1 MGKHLFEKRCHY
13 SIRKFTI
20 GAASV
25 MIGASIFGAGMV
37 QAAEAEGP
45 TETEGVVTQV
55 QPMDKLPADLAEAIQ
70 KAEAAA
76 ATGQAEDQ
84 PAESERQPEATI
96 PKPAETPTPKEEV
109 ASKPSTNPKV
119 EPVSEAKPAET
130 PATKDVVD
138 TPDVNHLEKAS
149 ATASNHEANTPFTA
163 EKAID
168 GKPDTRWATDQNVEK
183 PTIEFK
189 LEKTT
194 VIKHVE
200 IDWDRRVRGERNDPN
215 IKSWNL
221 YYAGQDNVNGSGPG
235 EWKLAHQRTG
245 EPVLDEKVDL
255 KEAIHA
261 KYLKLEITDYQAGTM
276 NWKNV
281 GIQEI
286 RAYSNIPDASKP
298 TDIRQV
304 TELEVAE
311 NGKSLVLPK
320 LPGQVSLIG
329 SNKQGV
335 VDLNNKIYTPLTD
348 QRVKVMV
355 QQIKDSHTFTKEF
368 EVLIKGLH
376 ADEGVGTKP
385 AVAPAVQQ
393 WYGTE
398 GKTSIT
404 SDTVISVGDS
414 GFGQEAKFYQTDLES
429 RGLEI
434 ATGDQSAQNRIEFK
448 KVEDKGYGK
457 EGYGITIKDGVI
469 TVEAATNAGAFYA
482 TRTLLQMGEN
492 DLQNGEIRDF
502 PSFSHRGFMLDTG
515 RKFIPYDTLVD
526 IMLNMAYYKMN
537 DLQLHLNDNY
547 IFLEKHLE
555 GKHLSQQEELDYV
568 LKNAKTGFRVE
579 TDVVGE
585 NGEKLTSDQHYTK
598 EEMQQIIKLAKAL
611 HINLVPE
618 IDTPGH
624 ALSFVK
630 VRPDLMYKG
639 SLSDYRG
646 KHNVE
651 RVAML
656 DLDNK
661 YEETLAFVKSV
672 YDKLLDGENAPLHGV
687 STVHIGT
694 DEYYGSRESYRR
706 YVNDMIQYIKGK
718 GYTPRI
724 WGSLSAKPGTT
735 PVDWNGVEVD
745 IWSIGWQRPAA
756 AIAQGAKIINI
767 TDIPTYSVPSGS
779 NSQGGYGDYANYETQ
794 YNRWTPNDFSTGGG
808 PRLEAS
814 NPNIIGGGHAVWND
828 NIDLHET
835 GLTSYDIFKRFFKSM
850 QSTAERTWGSDRA
863 AKTYAERIQP
873 TSIYAPQSNPDKTVE
888 ESDLF
893 NIKPE
898 TIKDYLAKKVQKSEA
913 GLNFEKDS
921 TIEGLV
927 GDVGP
932 SHVLKLD
939 VTVTGDGQQTFS
951 TSGDNQLY
959 LADKDGYL
967 AYKFEQFHIQ
977 FNKKLEKNKRYQISV
992 VTKPQVTEVYVDG
1005 EKVERIA
1012 NPAYPRFAHNSLVL
1026 PLETIGGFKGILHS
1040 AELSNE
1046 AFVNPRLIPND
1057 KFTVS
1062 ATSQQLPGT
1071 DAEGPVEKAFDND
1084 PNTFWHSKWSGD
1096 QAPFTVAMNLKA
1108 AEKVNGLTYLPRP
1121 GGGNGVVTSY
1131 EIYAQKDGQMVK
1143 VASGTWENNSKE
1155 KTVNFA
1161 AIETDKVE
1169 LKVLAGVGGFGSAAE
1184 IQLLKPLSD
1193 SEVENPAT
1201 PETPEKPKV
1210 EEKGDGT
1217 TELADSF
1224 VATKPA
1230 SDESVAAA
1238 AQSQDY
1244 LKKEY
1249 KVFPIPQKVTYGEGV
1264 TKLHKQVNLVMGDQL
1279 DIYTRNRLKS
1289 VLQDHQISYTSSKT
1303 ALAGATN
1310 IYLGVHGQNSQAEKE
1325 MPNLSQGLFDKID
1338 AYALSIK
1345 DNTISIVGKDTDA
1358 VFYGLTTLKHMLNES
1373 EASVLRNVTVEDFAE
1388 IKNRGFIEGYYGN
1401 PWSNADRAE
1410 LMRYGGDLKLTQYFF
1425 APKDDP
1431 YHNKKWRELYPE
1443 EKLAEIRELARVG
1456 NQNKTR
1462 YVWTIHPFMNDRIRF
1477 GNDAQY
1483 QQDLDTIKAKFTQL
1497 MDAGV
1502 REFGIL
1508 ADDAPSPVGGY
1519 NSYNRLMKD
1528 MTDWLTEKQATYV
1541 GLRKE
1546 MIFVPGQYWGN
1557 GREDE
1562 LKSLNENLPTSTS
1575 MTLTGGKIWGEVS
1588 ESFLSNLKNNLTA
1601 GGKTYRP
1608 VSLWVNWPVTDN
1620 SKQHLI
1626 LGGGE
1631 KFLHPNVDP
1640 SLLSGIMLNP
1650 MQQSEPSKI
1659 ALFSAA
1665 QYAWKQWKSEEEA
1678 KKVNDIAFNF
1688 VETGKFTDSE
1698 TSVAFRELGKHMIN
1712 QNMDGRVVKL
1722 EESVELAPKLATFMS
1737 KLKAGQDISAE
1748 REELRAEFAKL
1759 KAAAQ
1764 LYKASGDEKMR
1775 EQIHYWL
1782 DNTIDQMD
1790 ALAAL
1795 LDGTEAIE
1803 KNDSAKLWDSYYKGL
1818 KLYEQSQT
1826 YTFHYVDHDERAEL
1840 GVQHIRPFLLGL
1852 REILATEVQ
1861 KALHPDQVIS
1871 TFITNRTGVEGGLA
1885 EVTDGDLGTHALI
1898 KSPNSIQT
1906 GDYIGLKF
1914 NKAVPIQNL
1923 TFAMGTQ
1930 ANPRDTFNNAK
1941 VEYLNEND
1949 EWVTLSEPSYT
1960 GNEPLLKFENLNINA
1975 KAVRMIATS
1984 DRANTWF
1991 AVREIAV
1998 NRPVEVTRAKQSATV
2013 TISPNLMYKYNTTVG
2028 QITDGRDNTEAMLA
2042 NADRTDTTP
2051 ANGWVQ
2057 LDLGE
2062 VKPITKVRLHQGSGD
2077 KLAEGV
2083 LEYST
2088 DGSSWQ
2094 ELDRLTG
2101 EQTKEIETPIT
2112 ARYVRVRN
2120 TKDINL
2126 WWRIGDFSVETRSG
2140 NSELTDTNVESLKST
2155 PVYDSL
2161 GRYDMQIPSGTKLPA
2176 NSYLGMKLDRLHQA
2190 ESIQAIGI
2198 ENPSLNLEYSA
2209 NAQEWYPA
2217 DQLTDKSLVRY
2228 VRLVNKTDQEQAVT
2242 ATSLLVQTKEVQATT
2257 LDSTSMGINPYY
2269 GTNDVRKLKNL
2280 DQLFDGVYNNFVE
2293 FSDYARKDGH
2303 ITLKLGSQRDIKKI
2317 RAYIQDGT
2325 QNYLR
2330 DGKIQ
2335 VSQDGKTWTDVV
2347 TVGDGVANETR
2358 DDSLT
2363 DGWTHDSKMPGNRY
2377 IEGELSSPVKANY
2390 LRVLYTADYDARFV
2404 GFTEL
2409 VINDGEF
2416 VKPINDPTV
2425 EGNSGESQGN
2435 LYTNLVDGKVLTSYK
2450 AEKEK
2455 GELVYH
2461 LSEPTDANHIRLVSS
2476 LPQGV
2481 KARVLAR
2488 TLKENKVNDWTELG
2502 EIDSSFQTFAVR
2514 DKSPLLDVKLVW
2526 EGGKPEFYEMT
2537 TFYQELKEEPAPT
2550 TSKGDEPAP
2559 VVEVPE
2565 YTGGVNGAEGA
2576 VNEVPE
2582 YTGAIGTAGEEPA
2595 PVLEVPEYTGVIGT
2609 AGDEPA
2615 PVVEV
2620 SEYTGAIGTAGDEP
2634 APVVEVPEYTG
2645 VIGTAGDEPAP
2656 VVEVPEYTGVIG
2668 TAGDEPAPVV
2678 EVPEYTGVIGT
2689 AGDEPAPV
2697 VEVPEYTGVIGTAGD
2712 EPAPVVEVPKYTGVI
2727 GTAGDEPAPVVE
2739 VPEFKGGVN
2748 AAEAT
2753 KTEVPEYTGS
2763 VSNPDTQERPS
2774 EDKLKSLL
2782 DKTGKVEIIG
2792 RSKDLGTA
2800 VQVESKSEVN
2810 KELAGKTY
2818 DIYNLHLKD
2827 EKGQD
2832 VKLAGAVLVRLPAS
2846 APVEA
2851 VYAITA
2857 SNELKE
2863 LAYTIRDGKVEF
2875 ATADLTAYA
2884 IVYKTVAESVTPSEE
2899 QKPAPTVANQPS
2911 EQEKL
2916 QESTPEVKEQ
2926 LPATGEQ
2933 HSVGLALLGSL
2944 GLLASAAFIKKG
2956 KRD

>member
-1 MGKHLFEKRCHY
+1 MNRHFFERRCHY
-13 SIRKFTI
+13 SIRKFAI

-25 MIGASIFGAGMV
+25 MIGASIFGANVV
-37 QAAEAEGP
+37 QAAETVGTPEKEG
-45 TETEGVVTQV
+45 TITQA
-55 QPMDKLPADLAEAIQ
+55 QPLDKLPDDLAAVL
-70 KAEAAA
+70 KK
-76 ATGQAEDQ
+76 
-84 PAESERQPEATI
+84 AESEATADTGHEANHGNTEGTSPATTEETSPATI
-96 PKPAETPTPKEEV
+96 PTAPKPAETLKSVETPK
-109 ASKPSTNPKV
+109 ADSKPV
-119 EPVSEAKPAET
+119 EPATPTTKPVEKQIEDRQDRNQLEGVTVQANDSET
-130 PATKDVVD
+130 G
-138 TPDVNHLEKAS
+138 
-149 ATASNHEANTPFTA
+149 TPFTA
-163 EKAID
+163 DKAVD
-168 GKPDTRWATDQNVEK
+168 GDPDTRWATNPNINK
-183 PTIEFK
+183 PTFE
-189 LEKTT
+189 LTLPKTT
-194 VIKHVE
+194 LIRHVE
-200 IDWDRRVRGERNDPN
+200 IDWDRRVRNGQNDPN
-215 IKSWNL
+215 IKSWSL
-221 YYAGQDNVNGSGPG
+221 YYAGQDDVNASG
-235 EWKLAHQRTG
+235 EKQWKLAHAKTG

-255 KEAIHA
+255 ANSIQA
-261 KYLKLEITDYQAGTM
+261 KYLKLEINDYQAGTM
-276 NWKNV
+276 GWRNV

-286 RAYSNIPDASKP
+286 RAYSNIPDTSKV

-304 TELEVAE
+304 TELTVAKD
-311 NGKSLVLPK
+311 GQSLVLPT
-320 LPGQVSLIG
+320 LPGKVSLIG

-335 VDLNNKIYTPLTD
+335 IDLQNHIYKPLTD

-355 QQIKDSHTFTKEF
+355 EQIKDSHTFTKEF
-368 EVLIKGLH
+368 EVVIKGLH
-376 ADEGVGTKP
+376 QDEGVGVKP
-385 AVAPAVQQ
+385 KVAPAVQQ
-393 WYGTE
+393 WYGKE
-398 GKTSIT
+398 GQSSIT
-404 SDTVISVGDS
+404 SDTVLATGDS
-414 GFGQEAKFYQTDLES
+414 GFDQAVTFYQSDLAS
-429 RGLEI
+429 RGLEL
-434 ATGDQSAQNRIEFK
+434 ATGDKQAQQRIEFK
-448 KVEDKGYGK
+448 KVENKGYGK
-457 EGYGITIKDGVI
+457 EGYGITIQDGVI
-469 TVEAATNAGAFYA
+469 TIESATNAGAFYA
-482 TRTLLQMGEN
+482 TRTLLQMGEK

-547 IFLEKHLE
+547 IFLKEHLA
-555 GKHLSQQEELDYV
+555 GKNLSPEEELKYV
-568 LKNAKTGFRVE
+568 LEHAKTGFRVE
-579 TDVVGE
+579 TDIVGK
-585 NGEKLTSDQHYTK
+585 NGQKLTSDEHYTK
-598 EEMQQIIKLAKAL
+598 EEMQNLIKLAKAL

-630 VRPDLMYKG
+630 VRPDLMYQG

-661 YEETLAFVKSV
+661 YDETLAFVKSV
-672 YDKLLDGENAPLHGV
+672 YDKLLDGPDAPLHGV

-706 YVNDMIQYIKGK
+706 YVNDLIKYIKGK

-724 WGSLSAKPGTT
+724 WGSLSAKRGKTA
-735 PVDWNGVEVD
+735 VDWKDVEVD
-745 IWSIGWQRPAA
+745 IWSIGWQQPKE

-767 TDIPTYSVPSGS
+767 TDIPTYSVPNG
-779 NSQGGYGDYANYETQ
+779 NNRQAAYGDYANYETQ
-794 YNRWTPNDFSTGGG
+794 YNGWTPNNFRTGHG
-808 PRLEAS
+808 PLLEAS

-850 QSTAERTWGSDRA
+850 QTTAERTWGSDRA
-863 AKTYAERIQP
+863 AATFAERTLP
-873 TSIYAPQSNPDKTVE
+873 TSPYAPQSNPDRAIDQ
-888 ESDLF
+888 SDLF
-893 NIKPE
+893 TINPE
-898 TIKDYLAKKVQKSEA
+898 TVKNYASKKVKTSEQ
-913 GLNFEKDS
+913 GLAFEKDS
-921 TIEGLV
+921 SIEGLA

-932 SHVLKLD
+932 SHVLKFD
-939 VTVTGDGQQTFS
+939 VTVTGDGEQTFS
-951 TSGDNQLY
+951 TSGDNRIY

-967 AYKFEQFHIQ
+967 AYQFEQFHIQ
-977 FNKKLEKNKRYQISV
+977 FKKKLEKNKRYQISI
-992 VTKPQVTEVYVDG
+992 VTKPQLTEFYVDG
-1005 EKVERIA
+1005 EKIERIA
-1012 NPAYPRFAHNSLVL
+1012 NLAHPRFAHNSLVL
-1026 PLETIGGFKGILHS
+1026 PLESIGGFKGILHS
-1040 AELSNE
+1040 AELSDKP
-1046 AFVNPRLIPND
+1046 FVNPRLIPTEH
-1057 KFTVS
+1057 FTVS
-1062 ATSQQLPGT
+1062 ATSQETPGT
-1071 DAEGPVEKAFDND
+1071 ATEGTVEKAFDND
-1084 PNTFWHSKWSGD
+1084 PNTFWHTKWTGD
-1096 QAPFTVAMNLKA
+1096 TAPYTLSMTLKE

-1121 GGGNGVVTSY
+1121 GGGNGVVTRY

-1143 VASGTWENNSKE
+1143 VSEGNWDNNTQE

-1161 AIETDKVE
+1161 PVQTNKVE
-1169 LKVLAGVGGFGSAAE
+1169 LKVLAGVAGFGSAAE
-1184 IQLLKPLSD
+1184 IQLLKPVSTNNA
-1193 SEVENPAT
+1193 EEPAT
-1201 PETPEKPKV
+1201 PKTPKV
-1210 EEKGDGT
+1210 EEMGDGT
-1217 TELADSF
+1217 TELADNF
-1224 VATKPA
+1224 VASKPT
-1230 SDESVAAA
+1230 SDETVAAA
-1238 AQSQDY
+1238 VKSQDY

-1249 KVFPIPQKVTYGEGV
+1249 KVFPTPQKVTYDEGV
-1264 TKLHKQVNLVMGDQL
+1264 TKLHKQVNLVMGDNL

-1289 VLQDHQISYTSSKT
+1289 VLQDHQISYTSSQS
-1303 ALAGATN
+1303 AVAGATN
-1310 IYLGVHGQNSQAEKE
+1310 IYLGVHGQHSQAEKE
-1325 MPNLSQGLFDKID
+1325 VSGISQGLFDKID

-1345 DNTISIVGKDTDA
+1345 NNTISIVGKDTDA

-1373 EASVLRNVTVEDFAE
+1373 QAPVLRNVTVEDYAE

-1462 YVWTIHPFMNDRIRF
+1462 YVWTIHPFMNNRIRF
-1477 GNDAQY
+1477 GNDADY
-1483 QQDLDTIKAKFTQL
+1483 QKDLETIKAKFTQL
-1497 MDAGV
+1497 MDVGV

-1528 MTDWLTEKQATYV
+1528 MTDWLTEKQATYG

-1562 LKSLNENLPTSTS
+1562 LKALNENLPTSTS

-1659 ALFSAA
+1659 ALFSEA

-1688 VETGKFTDSE
+1688 VENGKFTDSE
-1698 TSVAFRELGKHMIN
+1698 ASIAFRELGKHMIN

-1737 KLKAGQDISAE
+1737 KLKAGQDVSAE
-1748 REELRAEFAKL
+1748 REGLRAEFAKL

-1775 EQIHYWL
+1775 AQIHYWL

-1790 ALAAL
+1790 ALSAL
-1795 LDGTEAIE
+1795 LDGTEAIAR
-1803 KNDSAKLWDSYYKGL
+1803 NDSAKLWDSYYKGL

-1826 YTFHYVDHDERAEL
+1826 YTFHYVDHDEKAEL

-1898 KSPNSIQT
+1898 KSPNSIKT

-1914 NKAVPIQNL
+1914 NKAVPLQNL

-1930 ANPRDTFNNAK
+1930 ANPRDTFNSAK

-1960 GNEPLLKFENLNINA
+1960 GNESLIKYEKLNIHA

-1984 DRANTWF
+1984 DRDNTWF

-1998 NRPVEVTRAKQSATV
+1998 NRPVEVTRAKQAATV

-2051 ANGWVQ
+2051 VNSWVQ

-2062 VKPITKVRLHQGSGD
+2062 VKPVTKVRLHQGSGD

-2083 LEYST
+2083 LEYSA
-2088 DGSSWQ
+2088 DGNSWQ

-2101 EQTKEIETPIT
+2101 EQTKEIETPIS
-2112 ARYVRVRN
+2112 ARYVRIRN
-2120 TKDINL
+2120 TKNINL
-2126 WWRIGDFSVETRSG
+2126 WWRIADFSVETRTG
-2140 NSELTDTNVESLKST
+2140 NSQLTDTNVENLKST
-2155 PVYDSL
+2155 PVDDSL
-2161 GRYDMQIPSGTKLPA
+2161 GRYNMQIPSGTKLPA
-2176 NSYLGMKLDRLHQA
+2176 KSYLGMKLDRLHQA
-2190 ESIQAIGI
+2190 ELIQAVGT
-2198 ENPSLNLEYSA
+2198 ENPSLNLEYSL

-2217 DQLTDKSLVRY
+2217 DQVTDKSLVRY
-2228 VRLVNKTDQEQAVT
+2228 VRLVNKTDQEQTVT
-2242 ATSLLVQTKEVQATT
+2242 ATSLLVQTKEVQPTT
-2257 LDSTSMGINPYY
+2257 LDSTSMGIHPTY
-2269 GTNDVRKLKNL
+2269 GRNDVRKIKNL

-2303 ITLKLGSQRDIKKI
+2303 ITLKLGSERAIKKI

-2335 VSQDGKTWTDVV
+2335 VSQDGKTWTDLV

-2390 LRVLYTADYDARFV
+2390 LRVLYTADYNARFV

-2425 EGNSGESQGN
+2425 QGNSGESQGN

-2450 AEKEK
+2450 AEKEQ

-2461 LSEPTDANHIRLVSS
+2461 LSEPTDVNHIRLVSS

-2481 KARVLAR
+2481 NARVLAR
-2488 TLKENKVNDWTELG
+2488 TLKSDKRDSWSELG
-2502 EIDSSFQTFAVR
+2502 EITSSFQTFAVR

-2537 TFYQELKEEPAPT
+2537 TFHQELPEEPAKPAPT

-2565 YTGGVNGAEGA
+2565 FTGGVNGVEAA
-2576 VNEVPE
+2576 VHEVPE
-2582 YTGAIGTAGEEPA
+2582 YTQ
-2595 PVLEVPEYTGVIGT
+2595 
-2609 AGDEPA
+2609 
-2615 PVVEV
+2615 
-2620 SEYTGAIGTAGDEP
+2620 AIGTAGDDVVPVVEGLEFKGGVNAVEAATHEVP
-2634 APVVEVPEYTG
+2634 EYPESMGDSSKLPSPVVEVPEYKE
-2645 VIGTAGDEPAP
+2645 TARPQDTP
-2656 VVEVPEYTGVIG
+2656 
-2668 TAGDEPAPVV
+2668 
-2678 EVPEYTGVIGT
+2678 
-2689 AGDEPAPV
+2689 
-2697 VEVPEYTGVIGTAGD
+2697 
-2712 EPAPVVEVPKYTGVI
+2712 
-2727 GTAGDEPAPVVE
+2727 
-2739 VPEFKGGVN
+2739 
-2748 AAEAT
+2748 
-2753 KTEVPEYTGS
+2753 TEE
-2763 VSNPDTQERPS
+2763 N
-2774 EDKLKSLL
+2774 
-2782 DKTGKVEIIG
+2782 
-2792 RSKDLGTA
+2792 
-2800 VQVESKSEVN
+2800 
-2810 KELAGKTY
+2810 
-2818 DIYNLHLKD
+2818 LKD
-2827 EKGQD
+2827 SVDKVDGDKMSSGNSDVETTVEKSD
-2832 VKLAGAVLVRLPAS
+2832 EFAS
-2846 APVEA
+2846 ASV
-2851 VYAITA
+2851 
-2857 SNELKE
+2857 
-2863 LAYTIRDGKVEF
+2863 
-2875 ATADLTAYA
+2875 
-2884 IVYKTVAESVTPSEE
+2884 KTDQAQKQE
-2899 QKPAPTVANQPS
+2899 QPQTLV
-2911 EQEKL
+2911 
-2916 QESTPEVKEQ
+2916 VKDQ
-2926 LPATGEQ
+2926 LPATGGEE
-2933 HSVGLALLGSL
+2933 SATLALLGGL
-2944 GLLASAAFIKKG
+2944 GLVLSAVFVKKG
-2956 KRD
+2956 KKD

>member
-1 MGKHLFEKRCHY
+1 MNRHFFERRCHY
-13 SIRKFTI
+13 SIRKFAI

-25 MIGASIFGAGMV
+25 MIGASIFGANVV
-37 QAAEAEGP
+37 QAAETVGTPEKEG
-45 TETEGVVTQV
+45 TITQA
-55 QPMDKLPADLAEAIQ
+55 QPLDKLPDDLAAVL
-70 KAEAAA
+70 KK
-76 ATGQAEDQ
+76 
-84 PAESERQPEATI
+84 AESEATADTGHEANHGNTEGTSPATTEETSPATI
-96 PKPAETPTPKEEV
+96 PTAPKPAETLKSVETPK
-109 ASKPSTNPKV
+109 ADSKPV
-119 EPVSEAKPAET
+119 EPATPTTKPVEKQIEDRQDRNQLEGVTVQANDSET
-130 PATKDVVD
+130 G
-138 TPDVNHLEKAS
+138 
-149 ATASNHEANTPFTA
+149 TPFTA
-163 EKAID
+163 DKAVD
-168 GKPDTRWATDQNVEK
+168 GDPDTRWATNPNINK
-183 PTIEFK
+183 PTFE
-189 LEKTT
+189 LTLPKTT
-194 VIKHVE
+194 LIRHVE
-200 IDWDRRVRGERNDPN
+200 IDWDRRVRNGQNDPN
-215 IKSWNL
+215 IKSWSL
-221 YYAGQDNVNGSGPG
+221 YYAGQDDVNASG
-235 EWKLAHQRTG
+235 EKQWKLAHVKIG

-255 KEAIHA
+255 ANSIQA
-261 KYLKLEITDYQAGTM
+261 KYLKLEINDYQAGTM
-276 NWKNV
+276 GWRNV

-286 RAYSNIPDASKP
+286 RAYSNIPDTSKV

-304 TELEVAE
+304 TELTVAKD
-311 NGKSLVLPK
+311 GQSLVLPT
-320 LPGQVSLIG
+320 LPGKVSLIG

-335 VDLNNKIYTPLTD
+335 IDLQNHIYKPLTD

-355 QQIKDSHTFTKEF
+355 EQIKDSHTFTKEF
-368 EVLIKGLH
+368 ELVIKGLH
-376 ADEGVGTKP
+376 QDEGVGVKP
-385 AVAPAVQQ
+385 KVAPAVQQ
-393 WYGTE
+393 WYGKE
-398 GKTSIT
+398 GQSSIT
-404 SDTVISVGDS
+404 SDTVLATGDS
-414 GFGQEAKFYQTDLES
+414 GFDQAVTFYQSDLAS
-429 RGLEI
+429 RGLEL
-434 ATGDQSAQNRIEFK
+434 ATGDKQAQQRIEFK
-448 KVEDKGYGK
+448 KVENKGYGK
-457 EGYGITIKDGVI
+457 EGYGITIQDGVI
-469 TVEAATNAGAFYA
+469 TIESATNAGAFYA
-482 TRTLLQMGEN
+482 TRTLLQMGEK

-547 IFLEKHLE
+547 IFLKEHLA
-555 GKHLSQQEELDYV
+555 GKNLSPEEELKYV
-568 LKNAKTGFRVE
+568 LEHAKTGFRVE
-579 TDVVGE
+579 TDIVGK
-585 NGEKLTSDQHYTK
+585 NGQKLTSDEHYTK
-598 EEMQQIIKLAKAL
+598 EEMQNLIKLAKAL

-630 VRPDLMYKG
+630 VRPDLMYQG

-661 YEETLAFVKSV
+661 YDETLAFVKSV
-672 YDKLLDGENAPLHGV
+672 YDKLLDGPDAPLHGV

-706 YVNDMIQYIKGK
+706 YVNDLIKYIKGK

-724 WGSLSAKPGTT
+724 WGSLSAKRGKTA
-735 PVDWNGVEVD
+735 VDWKDVEVD
-745 IWSIGWQRPAA
+745 IWSIGWQQPKE

-767 TDIPTYSVPSGS
+767 TDIPTYSVPNGD
-779 NSQGGYGDYANYETQ
+779 NRQAAYGDYANYETQ
-794 YNRWTPNDFSTGGG
+794 YNGWTPNDFRTGHG
-808 PRLEAS
+808 PFLEAS
-814 NPNIIGGGHAVWND
+814 NPNVIGGGHAVWND

-850 QSTAERTWGSDRA
+850 QTTAERTWGSDRA
-863 AKTYAERIQP
+863 AATFAERILP
-873 TSIYAPQSNPDKTVE
+873 ASPYAPQSNPDRAIDQ
-888 ESDLF
+888 SDLF
-893 NIKPE
+893 TINPE
-898 TIKDYLAKKVQKSEA
+898 TVKNYASKKVKTSDQ
-913 GLNFEKDS
+913 GLAFEKDS
-921 TIEGLV
+921 SIEGLA

-932 SHVLKLD
+932 SHVLKFD
-939 VTVTGDGQQTFS
+939 VTVTGDGEQTFS
-951 TSGDNQLY
+951 TSGDNRIY

-967 AYKFEQFHIQ
+967 AYQFEQFHIQ
-977 FNKKLEKNKRYQISV
+977 FKKKLEKNKRYQISI
-992 VTKPQVTEVYVDG
+992 VTKPQSTEFYVDG
-1005 EKVERIA
+1005 EKIERIA
-1012 NPAYPRFAHNSLVL
+1012 NPAHPRFAHNSLVL
-1026 PLETIGGFKGILHS
+1026 PLESIGGFKGILHS
-1040 AELSNE
+1040 AELSDKP
-1046 AFVNPRLIPND
+1046 FVNPRLIPTEH
-1057 KFTVS
+1057 FTVS
-1062 ATSQQLPGT
+1062 ATSQETPGT
-1071 DAEGPVEKAFDND
+1071 ATEGVVAKAFDND
-1084 PNTFWHSKWSGD
+1084 PNTFWHTKWTGD
-1096 QAPFTVAMNLKA
+1096 TAPYTLSMILKE

-1143 VASGTWENNSKE
+1143 VASGTWENNAKE
-1155 KTVNFA
+1155 KTVNFD

-1169 LKVLAGVGGFGSAAE
+1169 LKVLAGVAGFGSAAE
-1184 IQLLKPLSD
+1184 IQLLKPVSTNNA
-1193 SEVENPAT
+1193 EEPAT
-1201 PETPEKPKV
+1201 PKTPKV
-1210 EEKGDGT
+1210 EEMGDGT
-1217 TELADSF
+1217 TELADNF
-1224 VATKPA
+1224 VASKPT
-1230 SDESVAAA
+1230 SDETVAAA
-1238 AQSQDY
+1238 AKSQDY

-1249 KVFPIPQKVTYGEGV
+1249 KVFPTPQKVTYDEGV
-1264 TKLHKQVNLVMGDQL
+1264 TKLHKQVNLVMGDNL

-1289 VLQDHQISYTSSKT
+1289 VLQDHQISYTSSQS
-1303 ALAGATN
+1303 AVAGATN
-1310 IYLGVHGQNSQAEKE
+1310 IYLGVHGQHSQAEKE
-1325 MPNLSQGLFDKID
+1325 VSGISQGLFDKID

-1345 DNTISIVGKDTDA
+1345 NNTISIVGKDTDA

-1373 EASVLRNVTVEDFAE
+1373 QAPVLRNVTVEDYAE

-1462 YVWTIHPFMNDRIRF
+1462 YVWTIHPFMNNRIRF
-1477 GNDAQY
+1477 GNDADY
-1483 QQDLDTIKAKFTQL
+1483 QQDLETIKAKFTQL
-1497 MDAGV
+1497 MDVGV

-1528 MTDWLTEKQATYV
+1528 MTDWLTEKQATYG

-1562 LKSLNENLPTSTS
+1562 LKALNENLPTSTS

-1659 ALFSAA
+1659 ALFSEA

-1688 VETGKFTDSE
+1688 VENGKFTDSE
-1698 TSVAFRELGKHMIN
+1698 ASIAFRELGKHMIN

-1737 KLKAGQDISAE
+1737 KLKAGQDVSAE
-1748 REELRAEFAKL
+1748 REGLRAEFAKL

-1775 EQIHYWL
+1775 AQIHYWL

-1790 ALAAL
+1790 ALSAL
-1795 LDGTEAIE
+1795 LDGTEAIAT
-1803 KNDSAKLWDSYYKGL
+1803 NDSAKLWDSYYKGL

-1826 YTFHYVDHDERAEL
+1826 HTFHYVDHDEKAEL

-1898 KSPNSIQT
+1898 KSPNSIKT

-1914 NKAVPIQNL
+1914 NKAVPLQNL

-1960 GNEPLLKFENLNINA
+1960 GNESLIKYEKLNIRA

-1984 DRANTWF
+1984 DRDNTWF

-1998 NRPVEVTRAKQSATV
+1998 NRPVEVTRAKQAATV

-2051 ANGWVQ
+2051 VNSWVQ

-2062 VKPITKVRLHQGSGD
+2062 VKPVTKVRLHQGSGD

-2083 LEYST
+2083 LEYSA
-2088 DGSSWQ
+2088 DGNSWQ

-2101 EQTKEIETPIT
+2101 EQTKEIETPIS
-2112 ARYVRVRN
+2112 ARYVRIRN
-2120 TKDINL
+2120 TKNTNL
-2126 WWRIGDFSVETRSG
+2126 WWRIADFSVETRAG
-2140 NSELTDTNVESLKST
+2140 NSKLTDTNVENLKST

-2161 GRYDMQIPSGTKLPA
+2161 GRYNMQIPSGTKLPA
-2176 NSYLGMKLDRLHQA
+2176 HSYLGMKLDRLHQA
-2190 ESIQAIGI
+2190 ELIQAVGT
-2198 ENPSLNLEYSA
+2198 ENPSLNLEYSP

-2217 DQLTDKSLVRY
+2217 DQVTDKSLVRY

-2242 ATSLLVQTKEVQATT
+2242 ATSLLVQTKEVQPTT
-2257 LDSTSMGINPYY
+2257 LDSTSMGIHPTY
-2269 GTNDVRKLKNL
+2269 GSNDVRKIKNL

-2303 ITLKLGSQRDIKKI
+2303 ITLKLGSERDIKKI

-2335 VSQDGKTWTDVV
+2335 VSQDGKTWTDLV
-2347 TVGDGVANETR
+2347 TVGDGVTNETR

-2377 IEGELSSPVKANY
+2377 IEGELASPVKANY
-2390 LRVLYTADYDARFV
+2390 LRVLFTANYDARFV

-2425 EGNSGESQGN
+2425 QGNSGESQGN

-2450 AEKEK
+2450 AEKEQ

-2461 LSEPTDANHIRLVSS
+2461 LSEPTDVNHIRLVSS

-2488 TLKENKVNDWTELG
+2488 TLKSDRRDSWSEIG
-2502 EIDSSFQTFAVR
+2502 EITSSFQTFAVR

-2537 TFYQELKEEPAPT
+2537 TFHQELPEEPAKPAPN
-2550 TSKGDEPAP
+2550 TSKGDEPAS

-2565 YTGGVNGAEGA
+2565 YTGGVNGVEAA
-2576 VNEVPE
+2576 VHEVPE
-2582 YTGAIGTAGEEPA
+2582 YTQ
-2595 PVLEVPEYTGVIGT
+2595 
-2609 AGDEPA
+2609 
-2615 PVVEV
+2615 
-2620 SEYTGAIGTAGDEP
+2620 AIGTAGDGVTPVVEALEFKGGVNAVEAATHEVP
-2634 APVVEVPEYTG
+2634 EYTEAMGDSSKLPSPVVEVPEYKE
-2645 VIGTAGDEPAP
+2645 TASPQDTP
-2656 VVEVPEYTGVIG
+2656 
-2668 TAGDEPAPVV
+2668 
-2678 EVPEYTGVIGT
+2678 
-2689 AGDEPAPV
+2689 
-2697 VEVPEYTGVIGTAGD
+2697 
-2712 EPAPVVEVPKYTGVI
+2712 
-2727 GTAGDEPAPVVE
+2727 
-2739 VPEFKGGVN
+2739 
-2748 AAEAT
+2748 
-2753 KTEVPEYTGS
+2753 TEE
-2763 VSNPDTQERPS
+2763 N
-2774 EDKLKSLL
+2774 
-2782 DKTGKVEIIG
+2782 
-2792 RSKDLGTA
+2792 
-2800 VQVESKSEVN
+2800 
-2810 KELAGKTY
+2810 
-2818 DIYNLHLKD
+2818 LKD
-2827 EKGQD
+2827 SVDKVDGDKMSSGNSDVETTVEKSD
-2832 VKLAGAVLVRLPAS
+2832 EFAGASVKTDQAQKQEQPQTLV
-2846 APVEA
+2846 
-2851 VYAITA
+2851 
-2857 SNELKE
+2857 
-2863 LAYTIRDGKVEF
+2863 
-2875 ATADLTAYA
+2875 
-2884 IVYKTVAESVTPSEE
+2884 
-2899 QKPAPTVANQPS
+2899 
-2911 EQEKL
+2911 
-2916 QESTPEVKEQ
+2916 VKDQ
-2926 LPATGEQ
+2926 LPATGGEE
-2933 HSVGLALLGSL
+2933 SATLALLGGL
-2944 GLLASAAFIKKG
+2944 GLVLSAVFVKKG
-2956 KRD
+2956 KKD

>member
-1 MGKHLFEKRCHY
+1 MNRHFFERRCHY
-13 SIRKFTI
+13 SIRKFAI

-25 MIGASIFGAGMV
+25 MIGASIFGANVV
-37 QAAEAEGP
+37 QAAETVGTPEKEG
-45 TETEGVVTQV
+45 TITQA
-55 QPMDKLPADLAEAIQ
+55 QPLDKLPDDLAAVL
-70 KAEAAA
+70 KK
-76 ATGQAEDQ
+76 
-84 PAESERQPEATI
+84 AESEATADTGHEANHGNTEGTSPATTEETSPATI
-96 PKPAETPTPKEEV
+96 PTAPKPAETLKSVETPK
-109 ASKPSTNPKV
+109 ADSKPV
-119 EPVSEAKPAET
+119 EPATPTTKPVEKQIEDRQDRNQLEGVTVQANDSET
-130 PATKDVVD
+130 G
-138 TPDVNHLEKAS
+138 
-149 ATASNHEANTPFTA
+149 TPFTA
-163 EKAID
+163 DKAVD
-168 GKPDTRWATDQNVEK
+168 GDPDTRWATNPNINK
-183 PTIEFK
+183 PTFE
-189 LEKTT
+189 LTLPKTT
-194 VIKHVE
+194 LIRHVE
-200 IDWDRRVRGERNDPN
+200 IDWDRRVRNGQNDPN
-215 IKSWNL
+215 IKSWSL
-221 YYAGQDNVNGSGPG
+221 YYAGQDDVNASG
-235 EWKLAHQRTG
+235 EKQWKLAHAKTG

-255 KEAIHA
+255 ANSIQA
-261 KYLKLEITDYQAGTM
+261 KYLKLEINDYQAGTM
-276 NWKNV
+276 GWRNV

-286 RAYSNIPDASKP
+286 RAYSNIPDTSKV

-304 TELEVAE
+304 TELTVAKD
-311 NGKSLVLPK
+311 GQSLVLPT
-320 LPGQVSLIG
+320 LPGKVSLIG

-335 VDLNNKIYTPLTD
+335 IDLQNHIYKPLTD

-355 QQIKDSHTFTKEF
+355 EQIKDSHTFTKEF
-368 EVLIKGLH
+368 EVVIKGLH
-376 ADEGVGTKP
+376 QDEGVGVKP
-385 AVAPAVQQ
+385 KVAPAVQQ
-393 WYGTE
+393 WYGKE
-398 GKTSIT
+398 GQSSIT
-404 SDTVISVGDS
+404 SDTVLATGDS
-414 GFGQEAKFYQTDLES
+414 GFDQAVTFYQSDLAS
-429 RGLEI
+429 RGLEL
-434 ATGDQSAQNRIEFK
+434 ATGDKQAQQRIEFK
-448 KVEDKGYGK
+448 KVENKGYGK
-457 EGYGITIKDGVI
+457 EGYGITIQDGVI
-469 TVEAATNAGAFYA
+469 TIESATNAGAFYA
-482 TRTLLQMGEN
+482 TRTLLQMGEK

-547 IFLEKHLE
+547 IFLKEHLV
-555 GKHLSQQEELDYV
+555 GKNLSPEEELKYV
-568 LKNAKTGFRVE
+568 LEHAKTGFRVE
-579 TDVVGE
+579 TDIVGK
-585 NGEKLTSDQHYTK
+585 NGQKLTSDEHYTK
-598 EEMQQIIKLAKAL
+598 EEMQNLIKLAKAL

-630 VRPDLMYKG
+630 VRPDLMYQG

-661 YEETLAFVKSV
+661 YDETLAFVKSV
-672 YDKLLDGENAPLHGV
+672 YDKLLDGPDAPLHGV

-706 YVNDMIQYIKGK
+706 YVNDLIKYIKGK

-724 WGSLSAKPGTT
+724 WGSLSAKRGKTA
-735 PVDWNGVEVD
+735 VDWKDVEVD
-745 IWSIGWQRPAA
+745 IWSIGWQQPKE

-767 TDIPTYSVPSGS
+767 TDIPTYSVPNG
-779 NSQGGYGDYANYETQ
+779 NNRQAAYGDYANYETQ
-794 YNRWTPNDFSTGGG
+794 YNGWTPNDFRTGHG
-808 PRLEAS
+808 PLLEAS

-850 QSTAERTWGSDRA
+850 QTTAERTWGSDRA
-863 AKTYAERIQP
+863 AATFAERTLP
-873 TSIYAPQSNPDKTVE
+873 TSPYAPQSNPDRAIDQ
-888 ESDLF
+888 SDLF
-893 NIKPE
+893 TINPE
-898 TIKDYLAKKVQKSEA
+898 TVKNYASKKVKTSEQ
-913 GLNFEKDS
+913 GLAFEKDS
-921 TIEGLV
+921 SIEGLA

-932 SHVLKLD
+932 SHVLKFD
-939 VTVTGDGQQTFS
+939 VTVTGDGEQTFS
-951 TSGDNQLY
+951 TSGDNRIY

-967 AYKFEQFHIQ
+967 AYQFEQFHIQ
-977 FNKKLEKNKRYQISV
+977 FKKKLEKNKRYQISI
-992 VTKPQVTEVYVDG
+992 VTKPQLTEFYVDG
-1005 EKVERIA
+1005 EKIERIA
-1012 NPAYPRFAHNSLVL
+1012 NLAHPRFAHNSLVL
-1026 PLETIGGFKGILHS
+1026 PLESIGGFKGILHS
-1040 AELSNE
+1040 AELSDKP
-1046 AFVNPRLIPND
+1046 FVNPRLIPTEH
-1057 KFTVS
+1057 FTVS
-1062 ATSQQLPGT
+1062 ATSQETPGT
-1071 DAEGPVEKAFDND
+1071 ATEGTVEKAFDND
-1084 PNTFWHSKWSGD
+1084 PNTFWHTKWTGD
-1096 QAPFTVAMNLKA
+1096 TAPYTLSMTLKE

-1121 GGGNGVVTSY
+1121 GGGNGVVTRY

-1143 VASGTWENNSKE
+1143 VSEGNWDNNTQE

-1161 AIETDKVE
+1161 PVQTNKVE
-1169 LKVLAGVGGFGSAAE
+1169 LKVLAGVAGFGSAAE
-1184 IQLLKPLSD
+1184 IQLLKPVSTNNA
-1193 SEVENPAT
+1193 EEPAT
-1201 PETPEKPKV
+1201 PKTPKV
-1210 EEKGDGT
+1210 EEMGDGT
-1217 TELADSF
+1217 TELADNF
-1224 VATKPA
+1224 VASKPT
-1230 SDESVAAA
+1230 SDETVAAA
-1238 AQSQDY
+1238 VKSQDY

-1249 KVFPIPQKVTYGEGV
+1249 KVFPTPQKVTYDEGV
-1264 TKLHKQVNLVMGDQL
+1264 TKLHKQVNLVMGDNL

-1289 VLQDHQISYTSSKT
+1289 VLQDHQISYTSSQS
-1303 ALAGATN
+1303 AVAGATN

-1325 MPNLSQGLFDKID
+1325 VSGISQGLFDKID

-1345 DNTISIVGKDTDA
+1345 NNTISIVGKDTDA

-1373 EASVLRNVTVEDFAE
+1373 QAPVLRNVTVEDYAE

-1462 YVWTIHPFMNDRIRF
+1462 YVWTIHPFMNNRIRF
-1477 GNDAQY
+1477 GNDADY
-1483 QQDLDTIKAKFTQL
+1483 QKDLETIKAKFTQL
-1497 MDAGV
+1497 MDVGV

-1508 ADDAPSPVGGY
+1508 ADDAPSPVGGN

-1528 MTDWLTEKQATYV
+1528 MTDWLTEKQATYG

-1562 LKSLNENLPTSTS
+1562 LKALNENLPTSTS

-1659 ALFSAA
+1659 ALFSEA

-1688 VETGKFTDSE
+1688 VENGKFTDSE
-1698 TSVAFRELGKHMIN
+1698 ASIAFRELGKHMIN

-1737 KLKAGQDISAE
+1737 KLKAGQDVSAE
-1748 REELRAEFAKL
+1748 REGLRAEFAKL

-1775 EQIHYWL
+1775 AQIHYWL

-1790 ALAAL
+1790 ALSAL
-1795 LDGTEAIE
+1795 LDGTEAIAR
-1803 KNDSAKLWDSYYKGL
+1803 NDSAKLWDSYYKGL

-1826 YTFHYVDHDERAEL
+1826 YTFHYVDHDEKAEL

-1898 KSPNSIQT
+1898 KSPNSIKT

-1914 NKAVPIQNL
+1914 NKAVPLQNL

-1930 ANPRDTFNNAK
+1930 ANPRDTFNSAK

-1960 GNEPLLKFENLNINA
+1960 GNESLIKYEKLNIHA

-1984 DRANTWF
+1984 DRDNTWF

-1998 NRPVEVTRAKQSATV
+1998 NRPVEVTRAKQAATV

-2051 ANGWVQ
+2051 VNSWVQ

-2062 VKPITKVRLHQGSGD
+2062 VKPVTKVRLHQGSGD

-2083 LEYST
+2083 LEYSA
-2088 DGSSWQ
+2088 DGNSWQ

-2101 EQTKEIETPIT
+2101 EQTKEIETPIS
-2112 ARYVRVRN
+2112 ARYVRIRN
-2120 TKDINL
+2120 TKNINL
-2126 WWRIGDFSVETRSG
+2126 WWRIADFSVETRTG
-2140 NSELTDTNVESLKST
+2140 NSQLTDTNVENLKST
-2155 PVYDSL
+2155 PVDDSL
-2161 GRYDMQIPSGTKLPA
+2161 GRYNMQIPSGTKLPA
-2176 NSYLGMKLDRLHQA
+2176 KSYLGMKLDRLHQA
-2190 ESIQAIGI
+2190 ELIQAVGT
-2198 ENPSLNLEYSA
+2198 ENPSLNLEYSL

-2217 DQLTDKSLVRY
+2217 DQVTDKSLVRY
-2228 VRLVNKTDQEQAVT
+2228 VRLVNKTDQEQTVT
-2242 ATSLLVQTKEVQATT
+2242 ATSLLVQTKEVQPTT
-2257 LDSTSMGINPYY
+2257 LDSTSMGIHPTY
-2269 GTNDVRKLKNL
+2269 GRNDVRKIKNL

-2303 ITLKLGSQRDIKKI
+2303 ITLKLGSERAIKKI

-2335 VSQDGKTWTDVV
+2335 VSQDGKTWTDLV

-2390 LRVLYTADYDARFV
+2390 LRVLYTADYNARFV

-2425 EGNSGESQGN
+2425 QGNSGESQGN

-2450 AEKEK
+2450 AEKEQ

-2461 LSEPTDANHIRLVSS
+2461 LSEPTDVNHIRLVSS

-2481 KARVLAR
+2481 NARVLAR
-2488 TLKENKVNDWTELG
+2488 TLKSDKRDSWSELG
-2502 EIDSSFQTFAVR
+2502 EITSSFQTFAVR

-2537 TFYQELKEEPAPT
+2537 TFHQELPEEPAKPAPA
-2550 TSKGDEPAP
+2550 TSKGDEPAL

-2565 YTGGVNGAEGA
+2565 YTGGVNGVEAA
-2576 VNEVPE
+2576 VHEVPE
-2582 YTGAIGTAGEEPA
+2582 YTQ
-2595 PVLEVPEYTGVIGT
+2595 
-2609 AGDEPA
+2609 
-2615 PVVEV
+2615 
-2620 SEYTGAIGTAGDEP
+2620 AIGTAGDDVVPVVEGLEFKGGVNAVEAATHEVP
-2634 APVVEVPEYTG
+2634 EYPESMGDSSKLPSPVVEVPEYKE
-2645 VIGTAGDEPAP
+2645 TARPQDTP
-2656 VVEVPEYTGVIG
+2656 
-2668 TAGDEPAPVV
+2668 
-2678 EVPEYTGVIGT
+2678 
-2689 AGDEPAPV
+2689 
-2697 VEVPEYTGVIGTAGD
+2697 
-2712 EPAPVVEVPKYTGVI
+2712 
-2727 GTAGDEPAPVVE
+2727 
-2739 VPEFKGGVN
+2739 
-2748 AAEAT
+2748 
-2753 KTEVPEYTGS
+2753 TEE
-2763 VSNPDTQERPS
+2763 N
-2774 EDKLKSLL
+2774 
-2782 DKTGKVEIIG
+2782 
-2792 RSKDLGTA
+2792 
-2800 VQVESKSEVN
+2800 
-2810 KELAGKTY
+2810 
-2818 DIYNLHLKD
+2818 LKD
-2827 EKGQD
+2827 SVDKVDGDKMSSGNSDVETTVEKSD
-2832 VKLAGAVLVRLPAS
+2832 EFAS
-2846 APVEA
+2846 ASV
-2851 VYAITA
+2851 
-2857 SNELKE
+2857 
-2863 LAYTIRDGKVEF
+2863 
-2875 ATADLTAYA
+2875 
-2884 IVYKTVAESVTPSEE
+2884 KTDQAQKQE
-2899 QKPAPTVANQPS
+2899 QPQTLV
-2911 EQEKL
+2911 
-2916 QESTPEVKEQ
+2916 VKDQ
-2926 LPATGEQ
+2926 LPATGGEE
-2933 HSVGLALLGSL
+2933 SATLALLGGL
-2944 GLLASAAFIKKG
+2944 GLVLSAVFVKKG
-2956 KRD
+2956 KKD

>member
-1 MGKHLFEKRCHY
+1 MGKHFFEKRCHY

-25 MIGASIFGAGMV
+25 MIGASIFGTGMV
-37 QAAEAEGP
+37 QAAETEGP
-45 TETEGVVTQV
+45 AETEGTVTQA
-55 QPMDKLPADLAEAIQ
+55 QPLDKLPADIAAAIE
-70 KAEAAA
+70 KAEASAG
-76 ATGQAEDQ
+76 TVDEQ
-84 PAESERQPEATI
+84 PAGSETGATAAETTT
-96 PKPAETPTPKEEV
+96 PKPTETPAPKEEV
-109 ASKPSTNPKV
+109 ASKPATNPK
-119 EPVSEAKPAET
+119 EEAASEAKPAAS

-149 ATASNHEANTPFTA
+149 ATASNHEANTQYTA

-183 PTIEFK
+183 PTIEFT

-200 IDWDRRVRGERNDPN
+200 IDWDRRVRGEQNDPN

-221 YYAGQDNVNGSGPG
+221 YYAGQDDVNGSGVK
-235 EWKLAHQRTG
+235 EWKLAYQRTG
-245 EPVLDEKVDL
+245 NPLLDEKIDL
-255 KEAIHA
+255 KEAIQA

-304 TELEVAE
+304 TELAVAE
-311 NGKSLVLPK
+311 DGKSLILPK

-335 VDLNNKIYTPLTD
+335 VDLNNKIYKPLTD
-348 QRVKVMV
+348 QTVKVMV
-355 QQIKDSHTFTKEF
+355 QQVKDTHTFTKEF

-404 SDTVISVGDS
+404 ADTVISVGDS

-434 ATGDQSAQNRIEFK
+434 ATGDQTAQKRIEFK

-457 EGYGITIKDGVI
+457 EGYGITVKDGVI

-547 IFLEKHLE
+547 IFLKDHLA
-555 GKHLSQQEELDYV
+555 GKNLSQDEELDYV
-568 LKNAKTGFRVE
+568 LKKAKTGFRVE
-579 TDVVGE
+579 TDVVGK
-585 NGEKLTSDQHYTK
+585 NGEKLTSDEHYTK
-598 EEMQQIIKLAKAL
+598 EEMQEIIKLAKAL

-639 SLSDYRG
+639 QLSAR

-672 YDKLLDGENAPLHGV
+672 YDKLLDGEDAPLHGV

-694 DEYYGSRESYRR
+694 DEYYGNPESYRR

-718 GYTPRI
+718 GLTPRI
-724 WGSLSAKPGTT
+724 WGSLSAKQGTT
-735 PVDWNGVEVD
+735 PVDWKDVEVD

-814 NPNIIGGGHAVWND
+814 NPNILGGGHAVWND

-863 AKTYAERIQP
+863 AKTYAERVQP
-873 TSIYAPQSNPDKTVE
+873 ASVYAPQSNPDKTVAE
-888 ESDLF
+888 EDLF
-893 NIKPE
+893 KINPE
-898 TIKDYLAKKVQKSEA
+898 TVKDYLAKKVQKTEA

-927 GDVGP
+927 GDAGP

-939 VTVTGDGQQTFS
+939 VTVTGDGEQTFS
-951 TSGDNQLY
+951 TSGNNQLY

-967 AYKFEQFHIQ
+967 AYTFEQFHIQ

-1012 NPAYPRFAHNSLVL
+1012 NPANPRLAHNSLVL

-1057 KFTVS
+1057 HFTVS
-1062 ATSQQLPGT
+1062 ATSQELPGT
-1071 DAEGPVEKAFDND
+1071 NAEGPVEKAFDND
-1084 PNTFWHSKWSGD
+1084 PNTFWHSKWSGH

-1108 AEKVNGLTYLPRP
+1108 AETVNGLTYLPRP

-1143 VASGTWENNSKE
+1143 VASGNWENNAKE
-1155 KTVNFA
+1155 KTVNFD

-1169 LKVLAGVGGFGSAAE
+1169 FKVLAGAAGFGSAAE
-1184 IQLLKPLSD
+1184 IQLLKPVSTNK
-1193 SEVENPAT
+1193 VEEPVSPEKPVTPDKPET
-1201 PETPEKPKV
+1201 PEKPVTPEKPKV
-1210 EEKGDGT
+1210 EEMGDGT

-1224 VATKPA
+1224 VATKPT
-1230 SDESVAAA
+1230 SDEAVAAA

-1249 KVFPIPQKVTYGEGV
+1249 KVFPTPQKVTYDEGV

-1289 VLQDHQISYTSSKT
+1289 VLQDHQISYTSSQT
-1303 ALAGATN
+1303 AVAGATN

-1325 MPNLSQGLFDKID
+1325 VSGISQGLFDKID

-1345 DNTISIVGKDTDA
+1345 NNTISIVGKDTDA

-1373 EASVLRNVTVEDFAE
+1373 EAPVLRNVTVEDFAE

-1462 YVWTIHPFMNDRIRF
+1462 YVWTIHPFMNNRIRF
-1477 GNDAQY
+1477 GNDADY
-1483 QQDLDTIKAKFTQL
+1483 QKDLETIKAKFTQL
-1497 MDAGV
+1497 MDVGV

-1678 KKVNDIAFNF
+1678 KRVNDIAFNF
-1688 VETGKFTDSE
+1688 VENGKFTDSE
-1698 TSVAFRELGKHMIN
+1698 TSLAFRELGKHMIN

-1722 EESVELAPKLATFMS
+1722 EESVELAPKLDAFMS
-1737 KLKAGQDISAE
+1737 KLKAGQDVGAE
-1748 REELRAEFAKL
+1748 REGLRAEFAKL

-1775 EQIHYWL
+1775 AQIHYWL

-1790 ALAAL
+1790 ALSAL

-1861 KALHPDQVIS
+1861 KALHPDQVLS

-1914 NKAVPIQNL
+1914 NKAVPVQNL

-1984 DRANTWF
+1984 DRGNTWF

-2051 ANGWVQ
+2051 VNGWVQ

-2062 VKPITKVRLHQGSGD
+2062 VKPVTKVRLVQGSGD

-2083 LEYST
+2083 LEYSA

-2101 EQTKEIETPIT
+2101 EQTKEIETPIS

-2120 TKDINL
+2120 TKNINL
-2126 WWRIGDFSVETRSG
+2126 WWRIADFSVETRAG

-2161 GRYDMQIPSGTKLPA
+2161 GRYDLQIPSGTKLPA
-2176 NSYLGMKLDRLHQA
+2176 HSYLGMKLDRLHQA
-2190 ESIQAIGI
+2190 ESIQALGT
-2198 ENPSLNLEYSA
+2198 ENPSLNLEYSP

-2217 DQLTDKSLVRY
+2217 DQVTDKSLVRY

-2242 ATSLLVQTKEVQATT
+2242 ATSLLVQTKEVQPTT
-2257 LDSTSMGINPYY
+2257 LDSTSMGIHQTY
-2269 GTNDVRKLKNL
+2269 GRNDVRKIKNL

-2303 ITLKLGSQRDIKKI
+2303 ITLKLGSERDIKKI

-2390 LRVLYTADYDARFV
+2390 LRVLFTADYDARFV

-2425 EGNSGESQGN
+2425 QGNSGESQGN

-2450 AEKEK
+2450 AEKEQ

-2488 TLKENKVNDWTELG
+2488 TLKEDKADAWSELG
-2502 EIDSSFQTFAVR
+2502 EITSSFQTFTVR

-2537 TFYQELKEEPAPT
+2537 TFHQELPEEPEKPAPT

-2565 YTGGVNGAEGA
+2565 FTGGVHGVEAAVHEVPDYTGGVTGVEAAVHEVPDYTGGVTGVEAAVHEVPDYTGGVTGVEAAVHEVPDYTGGVKGVEAAVHEVPEFTGGVNGEAATVQEAGPEFTAGVNGAEGA
-2576 VNEVPE
+2576 IHEIPE
-2582 YTGAIGTAGEEPA
+2582 YTDEQSLVALAMSQDKTYQAPASHPYKLPETGTKENAGLAAIG
-2595 PVLEVPEYTGVIGT
+2595 
-2609 AGDEPA
+2609 
-2615 PVVEV
+2615 VV
-2620 SEYTGAIGTAGDEP
+2620 G
-2634 APVVEVPEYTG
+2634 
-2645 VIGTAGDEPAP
+2645 
-2656 VVEVPEYTGVIG
+2656 
-2668 TAGDEPAPVV
+2668 
-2678 EVPEYTGVIGT
+2678 
-2689 AGDEPAPV
+2689 
-2697 VEVPEYTGVIGTAGD
+2697 
-2712 EPAPVVEVPKYTGVI
+2712 
-2727 GTAGDEPAPVVE
+2727 
-2739 VPEFKGGVN
+2739 
-2748 AAEAT
+2748 
-2753 KTEVPEYTGS
+2753 
-2763 VSNPDTQERPS
+2763 
-2774 EDKLKSLL
+2774 
-2782 DKTGKVEIIG
+2782 
-2792 RSKDLGTA
+2792 
-2800 VQVESKSEVN
+2800 
-2810 KELAGKTY
+2810 
-2818 DIYNLHLKD
+2818 
-2827 EKGQD
+2827 
-2832 VKLAGAVLVRLPAS
+2832 
-2846 APVEA
+2846 
-2851 VYAITA
+2851 
-2857 SNELKE
+2857 
-2863 LAYTIRDGKVEF
+2863 
-2875 ATADLTAYA
+2875 
-2884 IVYKTVAESVTPSEE
+2884 
-2899 QKPAPTVANQPS
+2899 
-2911 EQEKL
+2911 
-2916 QESTPEVKEQ
+2916 
-2926 LPATGEQ
+2926 
-2933 HSVGLALLGSL
+2933 ALLGMFAM
-2944 GLLASAAFIKKG
+2944 GKK
-2956 KRD
+2956 KDDE

>member
-1 MGKHLFEKRCHY
+1 MDRHFFERRCHY
-13 SIRKFTI
+13 SIRKFAI

-25 MIGASIFGAGMV
+25 MIGASIFGANVV
-37 QAAEAEGP
+37 QAAETVGTPEKEG
-45 TETEGVVTQV
+45 TITQA
-55 QPMDKLPADLAEAIQ
+55 QPLDKLPDDLAAVL
-70 KAEAAA
+70 KK
-76 ATGQAEDQ
+76 
-84 PAESERQPEATI
+84 AESEATADTGHEANHGNTEGTSPATTEETSPATI
-96 PKPAETPTPKEEV
+96 PTAPKPAETLKSVETPK
-109 ASKPSTNPKV
+109 ADSKPV
-119 EPVSEAKPAET
+119 EPATPTTKPVEKQIEDRQDRNQLEGVTVQANDSET
-130 PATKDVVD
+130 G
-138 TPDVNHLEKAS
+138 
-149 ATASNHEANTPFTA
+149 TPFTA
-163 EKAID
+163 DKAVD
-168 GKPDTRWATDQNVEK
+168 GDPDTRWATNPNINK
-183 PTIEFK
+183 PTFE
-189 LEKTT
+189 LTLPKTT
-194 VIKHVE
+194 LIRHVE
-200 IDWDRRVRGERNDPN
+200 IDWDRRVRKGQNDPN
-215 IKSWNL
+215 IKSWSL
-221 YYAGQDNVNGSGPG
+221 YYAGQDDVNASG
-235 EWKLAHQRTG
+235 EKQWKLAHVKTG

-255 KEAIHA
+255 ANSIQA
-261 KYLKLEITDYQAGTM
+261 KYLKLEINDYQAGTM
-276 NWKNV
+276 GWRNV

-286 RAYSNIPDASKP
+286 RAYSNIPDTSKV

-304 TELEVAE
+304 TELTVAKD
-311 NGKSLVLPK
+311 GQSLVLPT
-320 LPGQVSLIG
+320 LPGKVSLIG

-335 VDLNNKIYTPLTD
+335 IDLQNHIYKPLTD

-355 QQIKDSHTFTKEF
+355 EQIKDSHTFTKEF
-368 EVLIKGLH
+368 EVVIKGLH
-376 ADEGVGTKP
+376 QDEGVGVKP
-385 AVAPAVQQ
+385 KVAPAVQQ
-393 WYGTE
+393 WYGKE
-398 GKTSIT
+398 GQSSIT
-404 SDTVISVGDS
+404 SDTVLATGDS
-414 GFGQEAKFYQTDLES
+414 GFEQAATFYQSDLAS
-429 RGLEI
+429 RGLEL
-434 ATGDQSAQNRIEFK
+434 ATGDKQAQQRIEFK
-448 KVEDKGYGK
+448 KVENKGYGK
-457 EGYGITIKDGVI
+457 EGYGITIQDGVI
-469 TVEAATNAGAFYA
+469 TIESATNAGAFYA
-482 TRTLLQMGEN
+482 TRTLLQMGEK

-547 IFLEKHLE
+547 IFLKEHLA
-555 GKHLSQQEELDYV
+555 GKNLSPEEELKYV
-568 LKNAKTGFRVE
+568 LEHAKTGFRVE
-579 TDVVGE
+579 TDIVGK
-585 NGEKLTSDQHYTK
+585 NGQKLTSDEHYTK
-598 EEMQQIIKLAKAL
+598 EEMQNLIKLAKAL

-630 VRPDLMYKG
+630 VRPDLMYQG

-661 YEETLAFVKSV
+661 YDETLAFVKSV
-672 YDKLLDGENAPLHGV
+672 YDKLLDGPDAPLHGV

-706 YVNDMIQYIKGK
+706 YVNDLIKYIKGK

-724 WGSLSAKPGTT
+724 WGSLSAKRGKTA
-735 PVDWNGVEVD
+735 VDWKDVEVD
-745 IWSIGWQRPAA
+745 IWSIGWQQPKE

-767 TDIPTYSVPSGS
+767 TDIPTYSVPNGD
-779 NSQGGYGDYANYETQ
+779 NRQTAYGDYANYETQ
-794 YNRWTPNDFSTGGG
+794 YNRWTPNDFRTGHG
-808 PRLEAS
+808 PLLEAS
-814 NPNIIGGGHAVWND
+814 NPNVIGGGHAVWND

-850 QSTAERTWGSDRA
+850 QTTAERTWGSDRA
-863 AKTYAERIQP
+863 AATFAERTLP
-873 TSIYAPQSNPDKTVE
+873 TSPYAPQSNPEKEIDQ
-888 ESDLF
+888 SDLF
-893 NIKPE
+893 TINPE
-898 TIKDYLAKKVQKSEA
+898 TVKNYASKKIKATDQGLA
-913 GLNFEKDS
+913 FDKDS
-921 TIEGLV
+921 SIEGLA

-932 SHVLKLD
+932 SHVLKFD
-939 VTVTGDGQQTFS
+939 VTVTGDGEQTFS
-951 TSGDNQLY
+951 TSGDNRIY

-967 AYKFEQFHIQ
+967 AYQFEQFHIQ
-977 FNKKLEKNKRYQISV
+977 FKKKLEKNKRYQISI
-992 VTKPQVTEVYVDG
+992 VTKPQSTEFYVDG
-1005 EKVERIA
+1005 EKIERIA
-1012 NPAYPRFAHNSLVL
+1012 NPAHPRFAHNSLVL
-1026 PLETIGGFKGILHS
+1026 PLESIGGFKGILHS
-1040 AELSNE
+1040 AELSDK
-1046 AFVNPRLIPND
+1046 AFVNPRLIPID
-1057 KFTVS
+1057 HFTVS
-1062 ATSQQLPGT
+1062 ATSQETPGT
-1071 DAEGPVEKAFDND
+1071 ATEGTVEKAFDND
-1084 PNTFWHSKWSGD
+1084 PNTFWHTKWTGD
-1096 QAPFTVAMNLKA
+1096 TAPYTLSMTLKE

-1143 VASGTWENNSKE
+1143 VASGTWENNAKE
-1155 KTVNFA
+1155 KTVNFDA
-1161 AIETDKVE
+1161 VETDKVE
-1169 LKVLAGVGGFGSAAE
+1169 LKVLAGVAGFGSAAE
-1184 IQLLKPLSD
+1184 IQLLKPVSTNNA
-1193 SEVENPAT
+1193 EEPAT
-1201 PETPEKPKV
+1201 PKTPKV
-1210 EEKGDGT
+1210 EEMGDGT
-1217 TELADSF
+1217 TELADNF
-1224 VATKPA
+1224 VASKPT
-1230 SDESVAAA
+1230 SDETVAAA
-1238 AQSQDY
+1238 AKSQDY

-1249 KVFPIPQKVTYGEGV
+1249 KVFPTPQKVTYDEGV
-1264 TKLHKQVNLVMGDQL
+1264 TKLHKQVNLVMGDNL

-1289 VLQDHQISYTSSKT
+1289 VLQDHQISYTSSQS
-1303 ALAGATN
+1303 AVAGATN

-1325 MPNLSQGLFDKID
+1325 VSGISQGLFDKID

-1345 DNTISIVGKDTDA
+1345 NNTISIVGKDTDA

-1373 EASVLRNVTVEDFAE
+1373 EAPVLRNVTVEDYAE

-1462 YVWTIHPFMNDRIRF
+1462 YVWTIHPFMNNRIRF
-1477 GNDAQY
+1477 GNDADY
-1483 QQDLDTIKAKFTQL
+1483 QKDLETIKAKFTQL
-1497 MDAGV
+1497 MDVGV

-1528 MTDWLTEKQATYV
+1528 MTDWLTEKQATYG

-1562 LKSLNENLPTSTS
+1562 LKALNENLPTSTS

-1659 ALFSAA
+1659 ALFSEA

-1688 VETGKFTDSE
+1688 VENGKFTDSE
-1698 TSVAFRELGKHMIN
+1698 ASIAFRELGKHMIN

-1722 EESVELAPKLATFMS
+1722 EESVELAPKLAAFMS
-1737 KLKAGQDISAE
+1737 KLKAGQDVGAE
-1748 REELRAEFAKL
+1748 REGLRAEFAKL

-1775 EQIHYWL
+1775 AQIHYWL

-1790 ALAAL
+1790 ALSAL
-1795 LDGTEAIE
+1795 LDGTEAIAT
-1803 KNDSAKLWDSYYKGL
+1803 NDSAKLWDSYYKGL

-1826 YTFHYVDHDERAEL
+1826 HTFHYVDHDEKAEL

-1898 KSPNSIQT
+1898 KSPNSIKT

-1914 NKAVPIQNL
+1914 NKAVPLQNL

-1960 GNEPLLKFENLNINA
+1960 GNESIIKYEKLNIRA

-1984 DRANTWF
+1984 DRDNTWF

-1998 NRPVEVTRAKQSATV
+1998 NRPVEVTRAKQAATV

-2051 ANGWVQ
+2051 VNSWVQ

-2062 VKPITKVRLHQGSGD
+2062 VKPVTKVRLHQGSGD

-2083 LEYST
+2083 LEYSA
-2088 DGSSWQ
+2088 DGNSWQ

-2101 EQTKEIETPIT
+2101 EQTKEIETPIS
-2112 ARYVRVRN
+2112 ARYVRIRN
-2120 TKDINL
+2120 TKNTNL
-2126 WWRIGDFSVETRSG
+2126 WWRIADFSVETRAG
-2140 NSELTDTNVESLKST
+2140 NSKLTDTNVENLKST

-2161 GRYDMQIPSGTKLPA
+2161 GRYNMQIPSGTKLPA
-2176 NSYLGMKLDRLHQA
+2176 HSYLGMKLDRLHQA
-2190 ESIQAIGI
+2190 ELIQAVGT
-2198 ENPSLNLEYSA
+2198 ENPSLNLEYSP

-2217 DQLTDKSLVRY
+2217 DQVTDKSLVRY

-2242 ATSLLVQTKEVQATT
+2242 ATSLLVQTKEVQPTT
-2257 LDSTSMGINPYY
+2257 LDSTSMGIHPTY
-2269 GTNDVRKLKNL
+2269 GSNDVRKIKNL

-2303 ITLKLGSQRDIKKI
+2303 ITLKLGSERDIKKI

-2335 VSQDGKTWTDVV
+2335 VSQDGKTWTDLV
-2347 TVGDGVANETR
+2347 TVGDGVTNETR

-2377 IEGELSSPVKANY
+2377 IEGELASPVKANY
-2390 LRVLYTADYDARFV
+2390 LRVLFTANYDARFV

-2425 EGNSGESQGN
+2425 QGNSGESQGN

-2450 AEKEK
+2450 AEKEQ

-2461 LSEPTDANHIRLVSS
+2461 LSEPTDVNHIRLVSS

-2488 TLKENKVNDWTELG
+2488 TLKSDKRDSWSEIG
-2502 EIDSSFQTFAVR
+2502 EITSSFQTFAVR

-2537 TFYQELKEEPAPT
+2537 TFHQELPEEPAKPAPN
-2550 TSKGDEPAP
+2550 TSKGDEPAS

-2565 YTGGVNGAEGA
+2565 YTGGVNGVEAA
-2576 VNEVPE
+2576 VHEVPE
-2582 YTGAIGTAGEEPA
+2582 YTQ
-2595 PVLEVPEYTGVIGT
+2595 
-2609 AGDEPA
+2609 
-2615 PVVEV
+2615 
-2620 SEYTGAIGTAGDEP
+2620 AIGTAGDGVTPVVEALEFKGGVNAVEAATHEVP
-2634 APVVEVPEYTG
+2634 EYTEAMGDSSKLPSPVVEVPEYKE
-2645 VIGTAGDEPAP
+2645 TASPQDTP
-2656 VVEVPEYTGVIG
+2656 
-2668 TAGDEPAPVV
+2668 
-2678 EVPEYTGVIGT
+2678 
-2689 AGDEPAPV
+2689 
-2697 VEVPEYTGVIGTAGD
+2697 
-2712 EPAPVVEVPKYTGVI
+2712 
-2727 GTAGDEPAPVVE
+2727 
-2739 VPEFKGGVN
+2739 
-2748 AAEAT
+2748 
-2753 KTEVPEYTGS
+2753 TEE
-2763 VSNPDTQERPS
+2763 N
-2774 EDKLKSLL
+2774 
-2782 DKTGKVEIIG
+2782 
-2792 RSKDLGTA
+2792 
-2800 VQVESKSEVN
+2800 
-2810 KELAGKTY
+2810 
-2818 DIYNLHLKD
+2818 LKD
-2827 EKGQD
+2827 SVDKVDGDKMSSGNSDVETTVEKSD
-2832 VKLAGAVLVRLPAS
+2832 EFAGASVKTDQAQKQEQPQTLV
-2846 APVEA
+2846 
-2851 VYAITA
+2851 
-2857 SNELKE
+2857 
-2863 LAYTIRDGKVEF
+2863 
-2875 ATADLTAYA
+2875 
-2884 IVYKTVAESVTPSEE
+2884 
-2899 QKPAPTVANQPS
+2899 
-2911 EQEKL
+2911 
-2916 QESTPEVKEQ
+2916 VKDQ
-2926 LPATGEQ
+2926 LPATGGEE
-2933 HSVGLALLGSL
+2933 SATLALLGGL
-2944 GLLASAAFIKKG
+2944 GLVLSAVFVKKG
-2956 KRD
+2956 KKD

>member
-1 MGKHLFEKRCHY
+1 MNRHFFERRCHY
-13 SIRKFTI
+13 SIRKFAI

-25 MIGASIFGAGMV
+25 MIGASIFGANVV
-37 QAAEAEGP
+37 QAAETVGTPEKEG
-45 TETEGVVTQV
+45 TITQA
-55 QPMDKLPADLAEAIQ
+55 QPLDKLPDDLAAVL
-70 KAEAAA
+70 KK
-76 ATGQAEDQ
+76 
-84 PAESERQPEATI
+84 AESEATADTGHEANHGNTEGTSPATTEETSPATI
-96 PKPAETPTPKEEV
+96 PTAPKPAETLKSVETPK
-109 ASKPSTNPKV
+109 ADSKPV
-119 EPVSEAKPAET
+119 EPATPTTKPVEKQIEDRQDRNQLEGVTVQANDSET
-130 PATKDVVD
+130 G
-138 TPDVNHLEKAS
+138 
-149 ATASNHEANTPFTA
+149 TPFTA
-163 EKAID
+163 DKAVD
-168 GKPDTRWATDQNVEK
+168 GDPDTRWATNPNINK
-183 PTIEFK
+183 PTFE
-189 LEKTT
+189 LTLPKTT
-194 VIKHVE
+194 LIRHVE
-200 IDWDRRVRGERNDPN
+200 IDWDRRVRNGQNDPN
-215 IKSWNL
+215 IKSWSL
-221 YYAGQDNVNGSGPG
+221 YYAGQDDVNASG
-235 EWKLAHQRTG
+235 EKQWKLAHVKTG

-255 KEAIHA
+255 ANSIQA
-261 KYLKLEITDYQAGTM
+261 KYLKLEINDYQAGTM
-276 NWKNV
+276 GWRNV

-286 RAYSNIPDASKP
+286 RAYSNIPDTSKV

-304 TELEVAE
+304 TELTVAKD
-311 NGKSLVLPK
+311 GQSLVLPT
-320 LPGQVSLIG
+320 LPGKVSLIG

-335 VDLNNKIYTPLTD
+335 IDLQNHIYKPLTD

-355 QQIKDSHTFTKEF
+355 EQIKDSHTFTKEF
-368 EVLIKGLH
+368 ELVIKGLH
-376 ADEGVGTKP
+376 QDEGVGVKP
-385 AVAPAVQQ
+385 KVAPAVQQ
-393 WYGTE
+393 WYGKE
-398 GKTSIT
+398 GQSSIT
-404 SDTVISVGDS
+404 SDTVLATGDS
-414 GFGQEAKFYQTDLES
+414 GFDQAVTFYQSDLAS
-429 RGLEI
+429 RGLEL
-434 ATGDQSAQNRIEFK
+434 ATGDKQAQQRIEFK
-448 KVEDKGYGK
+448 KVENKGYGK
-457 EGYGITIKDGVI
+457 EGYGITIQDGVI
-469 TVEAATNAGAFYA
+469 TIESATNAGAFYA
-482 TRTLLQMGEN
+482 TRTLLQMGEK

-547 IFLEKHLE
+547 IFLKEHLA
-555 GKHLSQQEELDYV
+555 GKNLSPEEELKYV
-568 LKNAKTGFRVE
+568 LEHAKTGFRVE
-579 TDVVGE
+579 TDIVGK
-585 NGEKLTSDQHYTK
+585 NGQKLTSDEHYTK
-598 EEMQQIIKLAKAL
+598 EEMQNLIKLAKAL

-630 VRPDLMYKG
+630 VRPDLMYQG

-661 YEETLAFVKSV
+661 YDETLAFVKSV
-672 YDKLLDGENAPLHGV
+672 YDKLLDGPDAPLHGV

-706 YVNDMIQYIKGK
+706 YVNDLIKYIKGK

-724 WGSLSAKPGTT
+724 WGSLSAKRGKTA
-735 PVDWNGVEVD
+735 VDWKDVEVD
-745 IWSIGWQRPAA
+745 IWSIGWQQPKE

-767 TDIPTYSVPSGS
+767 TDIPTYSVPNGD
-779 NSQGGYGDYANYETQ
+779 NRQAAYGDYANYETQ
-794 YNRWTPNDFSTGGG
+794 YNGWTPNDFRTGHG
-808 PRLEAS
+808 PLLEAS
-814 NPNIIGGGHAVWND
+814 NPNVIGGGHAVWND

-850 QSTAERTWGSDRA
+850 QTTAERTWGSDRA
-863 AKTYAERIQP
+863 VATFAERILP
-873 TSIYAPQSNPDKTVE
+873 ASPYAPQSNPDRAIDQ
-888 ESDLF
+888 SDLF
-893 NIKPE
+893 TINPE
-898 TIKDYLAKKVQKSEA
+898 TVKNYASKKVKTSDQ
-913 GLNFEKDS
+913 GLAFEKDS
-921 TIEGLV
+921 SIEGLA

-932 SHVLKLD
+932 SHVLKFD
-939 VTVTGDGQQTFS
+939 VTVTGDGEQTFS
-951 TSGDNQLY
+951 TSGDNRIY

-967 AYKFEQFHIQ
+967 AYQFEQFHIQ
-977 FNKKLEKNKRYQISV
+977 FKKKLEKNKRYQISI
-992 VTKPQVTEVYVDG
+992 VTKPQSTEFYVDG
-1005 EKVERIA
+1005 EKIERIA
-1012 NPAYPRFAHNSLVL
+1012 NPAHPRFAHNSLVL
-1026 PLETIGGFKGILHS
+1026 PLESIGGFKGILHS
-1040 AELSNE
+1040 AELSDKP
-1046 AFVNPRLIPND
+1046 FVNPRLIPTEH
-1057 KFTVS
+1057 FTVS
-1062 ATSQQLPGT
+1062 ATSQETPGT
-1071 DAEGPVEKAFDND
+1071 ATEGVVAKAFDND
-1084 PNTFWHSKWSGD
+1084 PNTFWHTKWTGD
-1096 QAPFTVAMNLKA
+1096 TAPYTLSMILKE

-1143 VASGTWENNSKE
+1143 VASGTWENNAKE
-1155 KTVNFA
+1155 KTVNFD

-1169 LKVLAGVGGFGSAAE
+1169 LKVLAGVAGFGSAAE
-1184 IQLLKPLSD
+1184 IQLLKPVSTNNA
-1193 SEVENPAT
+1193 EEPAT
-1201 PETPEKPKV
+1201 TKTPKV
-1210 EEKGDGT
+1210 EEMGDGT
-1217 TELADSF
+1217 TELADNF
-1224 VATKPA
+1224 VASKPT
-1230 SDESVAAA
+1230 SDETVAAA
-1238 AQSQDY
+1238 AKSQDY

-1249 KVFPIPQKVTYGEGV
+1249 KVFPTPQKVTYDEGV
-1264 TKLHKQVNLVMGDQL
+1264 TKLHKQVNLVMGDNL

-1289 VLQDHQISYTSSKT
+1289 VLQDHQISYTSSQS
-1303 ALAGATN
+1303 AVAGATN
-1310 IYLGVHGQNSQAEKE
+1310 IYLGVHGQHSQAEKE
-1325 MPNLSQGLFDKID
+1325 VSGISQGLFDKID

-1345 DNTISIVGKDTDA
+1345 NNTISIVGKDTDA

-1373 EASVLRNVTVEDFAE
+1373 QAPVLRNVTVEDYAE

-1462 YVWTIHPFMNDRIRF
+1462 YVWTIHPFMNNRIRF
-1477 GNDAQY
+1477 GNDADY
-1483 QQDLDTIKAKFTQL
+1483 QKDLETIKAKFTQL
-1497 MDAGV
+1497 MDVGV

-1528 MTDWLTEKQATYV
+1528 MTDWLTEKQATYG

-1562 LKSLNENLPTSTS
+1562 LKALNENLPTSTS

-1659 ALFSAA
+1659 ALFSEA

-1688 VETGKFTDSE
+1688 VENGKFTDSE
-1698 TSVAFRELGKHMIN
+1698 ASIAFRELGKHMIN

-1737 KLKAGQDISAE
+1737 KLKAGQDVSAE
-1748 REELRAEFAKL
+1748 REGLRAEFAKL

-1775 EQIHYWL
+1775 AQIHYWL

-1790 ALAAL
+1790 ALSAL
-1795 LDGTEAIE
+1795 LDGTEAIAT
-1803 KNDSAKLWDSYYKGL
+1803 NDSAKLWDSYYKGL

-1826 YTFHYVDHDERAEL
+1826 HTFHYVDHDEKAEL

-1898 KSPNSIQT
+1898 KSPNSIKT

-1914 NKAVPIQNL
+1914 NKAVPLQNL

-1960 GNEPLLKFENLNINA
+1960 GNESLIKYEKLNIRA

-1984 DRANTWF
+1984 DRDNTWF

-1998 NRPVEVTRAKQSATV
+1998 NRPVEVTRAKQAATV

-2051 ANGWVQ
+2051 VNSWVQ

-2062 VKPITKVRLHQGSGD
+2062 VKPVTKVRLHQGSGD

-2083 LEYST
+2083 LEYSA
-2088 DGSSWQ
+2088 DGNSWQ

-2101 EQTKEIETPIT
+2101 EQTKEIETPIS
-2112 ARYVRVRN
+2112 ARYVRIRN
-2120 TKDINL
+2120 TKNTNL
-2126 WWRIGDFSVETRSG
+2126 WWRIADFSVETRAG
-2140 NSELTDTNVESLKST
+2140 NSKLTDTNVENLKST

-2161 GRYDMQIPSGTKLPA
+2161 GRYNMQIPSGTKLPA
-2176 NSYLGMKLDRLHQA
+2176 HSYLGMKLDRLHQA
-2190 ESIQAIGI
+2190 ELIQAVGT
-2198 ENPSLNLEYSA
+2198 ENPSLNLEYSP

-2217 DQLTDKSLVRY
+2217 DQVTDKSLVRY

-2242 ATSLLVQTKEVQATT
+2242 ATSLLVQTKEVQPTT
-2257 LDSTSMGINPYY
+2257 LDSTSMGIHPTY
-2269 GTNDVRKLKNL
+2269 GSNDVRKIKNL

-2303 ITLKLGSQRDIKKI
+2303 ITLKLGSERDIKKI

-2335 VSQDGKTWTDVV
+2335 VSQDGKTWTDLV
-2347 TVGDGVANETR
+2347 TVGDGVTNETR

-2377 IEGELSSPVKANY
+2377 IEGELASPVKANY
-2390 LRVLYTADYDARFV
+2390 LRVLFTANYDARFV

-2425 EGNSGESQGN
+2425 QGNSGESQGN

-2450 AEKEK
+2450 AEKEQ

-2461 LSEPTDANHIRLVSS
+2461 LSEPTDVNHIRLVSS

-2488 TLKENKVNDWTELG
+2488 TLKSDRRDSWSEIG
-2502 EIDSSFQTFAVR
+2502 EITSSFQTFAVR

-2537 TFYQELKEEPAPT
+2537 TFHQELPEEPAKPAPN
-2550 TSKGDEPAP
+2550 TSKGDEPAS

-2565 YTGGVNGAEGA
+2565 YTGGVNGVEAA
-2576 VNEVPE
+2576 VHEVPE
-2582 YTGAIGTAGEEPA
+2582 YTQ
-2595 PVLEVPEYTGVIGT
+2595 
-2609 AGDEPA
+2609 
-2615 PVVEV
+2615 
-2620 SEYTGAIGTAGDEP
+2620 AIGTAGDGVTPVVEALEFKGGVNAVEAATHEVP
-2634 APVVEVPEYTG
+2634 EYTEAMGDSSKLPSPVVEVPEYKE
-2645 VIGTAGDEPAP
+2645 TASPQDTP
-2656 VVEVPEYTGVIG
+2656 
-2668 TAGDEPAPVV
+2668 
-2678 EVPEYTGVIGT
+2678 
-2689 AGDEPAPV
+2689 
-2697 VEVPEYTGVIGTAGD
+2697 
-2712 EPAPVVEVPKYTGVI
+2712 
-2727 GTAGDEPAPVVE
+2727 
-2739 VPEFKGGVN
+2739 
-2748 AAEAT
+2748 
-2753 KTEVPEYTGS
+2753 TEE
-2763 VSNPDTQERPS
+2763 N
-2774 EDKLKSLL
+2774 
-2782 DKTGKVEIIG
+2782 
-2792 RSKDLGTA
+2792 
-2800 VQVESKSEVN
+2800 
-2810 KELAGKTY
+2810 
-2818 DIYNLHLKD
+2818 LKD
-2827 EKGQD
+2827 SVDKVDGDKMSSGNSDVETTVEKSD
-2832 VKLAGAVLVRLPAS
+2832 EFAGASVKTDQAQKQEQPQTLV
-2846 APVEA
+2846 
-2851 VYAITA
+2851 
-2857 SNELKE
+2857 
-2863 LAYTIRDGKVEF
+2863 
-2875 ATADLTAYA
+2875 
-2884 IVYKTVAESVTPSEE
+2884 
-2899 QKPAPTVANQPS
+2899 
-2911 EQEKL
+2911 
-2916 QESTPEVKEQ
+2916 VKDQ
-2926 LPATGEQ
+2926 LPATGGEE
-2933 HSVGLALLGSL
+2933 SATLALLGGL
-2944 GLLASAAFIKKG
+2944 GLVLSAVFVKKG
-2956 KRD
+2956 KKD

>member
-1 MGKHLFEKRCHY
+1 MDERNRRKMDRHFFERRCHY
-13 SIRKFTI
+13 SIRKFAI

-25 MIGASIFGAGMV
+25 MIGASIFGANVV
-37 QAAEAEGP
+37 QAAETVGTPEKEG
-45 TETEGVVTQV
+45 TITQA
-55 QPMDKLPADLAEAIQ
+55 QPLDKLPDDLAAVL
-70 KAEAAA
+70 KK
-76 ATGQAEDQ
+76 
-84 PAESERQPEATI
+84 AESEATADTGHEANHGNTEGTSPATTEETSPATI
-96 PKPAETPTPKEEV
+96 PTAPKPAETLKSVETPK
-109 ASKPSTNPKV
+109 ADSKPV
-119 EPVSEAKPAET
+119 EPATPTTKPVEKQIEDRQDRNQLEGVTVQANDSET
-130 PATKDVVD
+130 G
-138 TPDVNHLEKAS
+138 
-149 ATASNHEANTPFTA
+149 TPFTA
-163 EKAID
+163 DKAVD
-168 GKPDTRWATDQNVEK
+168 GDPDTRWATNPNINK
-183 PTIEFK
+183 PTFE
-189 LEKTT
+189 LTLPKTT
-194 VIKHVE
+194 LIRHVE
-200 IDWDRRVRGERNDPN
+200 IDWDRRVRNGQNDPN
-215 IKSWNL
+215 IKSWSL
-221 YYAGQDNVNGSGPG
+221 YYAGQDDVNASG
-235 EWKLAHQRTG
+235 EKQWKLAHTKTG

-255 KEAIHA
+255 ANSIQA
-261 KYLKLEITDYQAGTM
+261 KYLKLEINDYQAGTM
-276 NWKNV
+276 GWRNV

-286 RAYSNIPDASKP
+286 RAYSNIPDTSKV

-304 TELEVAE
+304 TELTVAKD
-311 NGKSLVLPK
+311 GQSLVLPT
-320 LPGQVSLIG
+320 LPGKVSLIG

-335 VDLNNKIYTPLTD
+335 IDLQNHIYKPLTD

-355 QQIKDSHTFTKEF
+355 EQIKDSHTFTKEF
-368 EVLIKGLH
+368 EVVIKGLH
-376 ADEGVGTKP
+376 QDEGVGVKP
-385 AVAPAVQQ
+385 KVAPAVQQ
-393 WYGTE
+393 WYGKE
-398 GKTSIT
+398 GQSSIT
-404 SDTVISVGDS
+404 SDTVLATGDS
-414 GFGQEAKFYQTDLES
+414 GFDQAVTFYQSDLAS
-429 RGLEI
+429 RGLEL
-434 ATGDQSAQNRIEFK
+434 ATGDKQAQQRIEFK
-448 KVEDKGYGK
+448 KVENKGYGK
-457 EGYGITIKDGVI
+457 EGYGITIQDGVI
-469 TVEAATNAGAFYA
+469 TIESATNAGAFYA
-482 TRTLLQMGEN
+482 TRTLLQMGEK

-547 IFLEKHLE
+547 IFLKEHLA
-555 GKHLSQQEELDYV
+555 GKNLSPEEELKYV
-568 LKNAKTGFRVE
+568 LEHAKTGFRVE
-579 TDVVGE
+579 TDIVGK
-585 NGEKLTSDQHYTK
+585 NGQKLTSDEHYTK
-598 EEMQQIIKLAKAL
+598 EEMQNLIKLAKAL

-630 VRPDLMYKG
+630 VRPDLMYQG

-661 YEETLAFVKSV
+661 YDETLAFVKSV
-672 YDKLLDGENAPLHGV
+672 YDKLLDGPDAPLHGV

-706 YVNDMIQYIKGK
+706 YVNDLIKYIKGK

-724 WGSLSAKPGTT
+724 WGSLSAKRGKTA
-735 PVDWNGVEVD
+735 VDWKDVEVD
-745 IWSIGWQRPAA
+745 IWSIGWQQPKE

-767 TDIPTYSVPSGS
+767 TDIPTYSVPNGD
-779 NSQGGYGDYANYETQ
+779 NRQAAYGDYANYETQ
-794 YNRWTPNDFSTGGG
+794 YNGWTPNDFRTGHG
-808 PRLEAS
+808 PLLEAS

-850 QSTAERTWGSDRA
+850 QTTAERTWGSDRA
-863 AKTYAERIQP
+863 AATFAERTLP
-873 TSIYAPQSNPDKTVE
+873 TSPYAPQSNPDRAIDQ
-888 ESDLF
+888 SDLF
-893 NIKPE
+893 TINPE
-898 TIKDYLAKKVQKSEA
+898 TVKNYASKKVKTSEQ
-913 GLNFEKDS
+913 GLAFEKDS
-921 TIEGLV
+921 SIEGLA

-932 SHVLKLD
+932 SHVLKFD
-939 VTVTGDGQQTFS
+939 VTVTGDGEQTFS
-951 TSGDNQLY
+951 TSGDNRIY

-967 AYKFEQFHIQ
+967 AYQFEQFHIQ
-977 FNKKLEKNKRYQISV
+977 FKKKLEKNKRYQISI
-992 VTKPQVTEVYVDG
+992 VTKPQSTEFYVDG
-1005 EKVERIA
+1005 EKIERIA
-1012 NPAYPRFAHNSLVL
+1012 NPAHPRFAHNSLVL
-1026 PLETIGGFKGILHS
+1026 PLESIGGFKGILHS
-1040 AELSNE
+1040 AELSDKP
-1046 AFVNPRLIPND
+1046 FVNPRLIPTD
-1057 KFTVS
+1057 HFTVS
-1062 ATSQQLPGT
+1062 ATSQETPGT
-1071 DAEGPVEKAFDND
+1071 ATEGVVEKAFDND
-1084 PNTFWHSKWSGD
+1084 PNTFWHTKWTGD
-1096 QAPFTVAMNLKA
+1096 TAPYTLSMTLKE

-1121 GGGNGVVTSY
+1121 GGGNGVVTRY

-1143 VASGTWENNSKE
+1143 VSEGNWDNNTQE

-1161 AIETDKVE
+1161 PVQTNKVE
-1169 LKVLAGVGGFGSAAE
+1169 LKVLAGVAGFGSAAE
-1184 IQLLKPLSD
+1184 IQLLKPVSTNNA
-1193 SEVENPAT
+1193 EEPAT
-1201 PETPEKPKV
+1201 PKTPKV
-1210 EEKGDGT
+1210 EEMGDGT
-1217 TELADSF
+1217 TELADNF
-1224 VATKPA
+1224 VASKPT
-1230 SDESVAAA
+1230 SDETVAAA
-1238 AQSQDY
+1238 VKSQDY

-1249 KVFPIPQKVTYGEGV
+1249 KVFPTPQKVTYDEGV
-1264 TKLHKQVNLVMGDQL
+1264 TKLHKQVNLVMGDNL

-1289 VLQDHQISYTSSKT
+1289 VLQDHQISYTSSQS
-1303 ALAGATN
+1303 AVAGATN
-1310 IYLGVHGQNSQAEKE
+1310 IYLGVHGQHSQAEKE
-1325 MPNLSQGLFDKID
+1325 VSGISQGLFDKID

-1345 DNTISIVGKDTDA
+1345 NNTISIVGKDTDA

-1373 EASVLRNVTVEDFAE
+1373 EAPVLRNVTVEDYAE

-1462 YVWTIHPFMNDRIRF
+1462 YVWTIHPFMNNRIRF
-1477 GNDAQY
+1477 GNDADY
-1483 QQDLDTIKAKFTQL
+1483 QKDLETIKAKFTQL
-1497 MDAGV
+1497 MDVGV

-1528 MTDWLTEKQATYV
+1528 MTDWLTEKQATYG

-1562 LKSLNENLPTSTS
+1562 LKALNENLPTSTS

-1659 ALFSAA
+1659 ALFSEA

-1688 VETGKFTDSE
+1688 VENGKFTDSE
-1698 TSVAFRELGKHMIN
+1698 ASIAFRELGKHMIN

-1737 KLKAGQDISAE
+1737 KLKAGQDVSAE
-1748 REELRAEFAKL
+1748 REGLRAEFAKL

-1775 EQIHYWL
+1775 AQIHYWL

-1790 ALAAL
+1790 ALSAL
-1795 LDGTEAIE
+1795 LDGTEAIAR
-1803 KNDSAKLWDSYYKGL
+1803 NDSAKLWDSYYKGL

-1826 YTFHYVDHDERAEL
+1826 YTFHYVDHDEKAEL

-1898 KSPNSIQT
+1898 KSPNSIKT

-1914 NKAVPIQNL
+1914 NKAVPLQNL

-1930 ANPRDTFNNAK
+1930 ANPRDTFNSAK

-1960 GNEPLLKFENLNINA
+1960 GNESLIKYEKLNIHA

-1984 DRANTWF
+1984 DRDNTWF

-1998 NRPVEVTRAKQSATV
+1998 NRPVEVTRAKQAATV

-2051 ANGWVQ
+2051 VNSWVQ

-2062 VKPITKVRLHQGSGD
+2062 VKPVTKVRLHQGSGD
-2077 KLAEGV
+2077 KLVEGV
-2083 LEYST
+2083 LEYSA
-2088 DGSSWQ
+2088 DGNSWQ

-2101 EQTKEIETPIT
+2101 EQTKEIETPIS
-2112 ARYVRVRN
+2112 ARYVRIRN
-2120 TKDINL
+2120 TKNINL
-2126 WWRIGDFSVETRSG
+2126 WWRIADFSVETRTG
-2140 NSELTDTNVESLKST
+2140 NSQLTDTNVENLKST
-2155 PVYDSL
+2155 PVDDSL
-2161 GRYDMQIPSGTKLPA
+2161 GRYNMQIPSGTKLPA
-2176 NSYLGMKLDRLHQA
+2176 KSYLGMKLDRLHQA
-2190 ESIQAIGI
+2190 ELIQAVGT
-2198 ENPSLNLEYSA
+2198 ENPSLNLEYSL

-2217 DQLTDKSLVRY
+2217 DQVTDKSLVRY
-2228 VRLVNKTDQEQAVT
+2228 VRLVNKTDQEQTVT
-2242 ATSLLVQTKEVQATT
+2242 ATSLLVQTKEVQPTT
-2257 LDSTSMGINPYY
+2257 LDSTSMGIHPTY
-2269 GTNDVRKLKNL
+2269 GRNDVRKIKNL

-2303 ITLKLGSQRDIKKI
+2303 ITLKLGSERAIKKI

-2335 VSQDGKTWTDVV
+2335 VSQDGKTWTDLV

-2390 LRVLYTADYDARFV
+2390 LRVLYTADYNARFV

-2425 EGNSGESQGN
+2425 QGNSGESQGN

-2450 AEKEK
+2450 AEKEQ

-2461 LSEPTDANHIRLVSS
+2461 LSEPTDVNHIRLVSS

-2481 KARVLAR
+2481 NARVLAR
-2488 TLKENKVNDWTELG
+2488 TLKSDKRDSWSELG
-2502 EIDSSFQTFAVR
+2502 EITSSFQTFAVR

-2537 TFYQELKEEPAPT
+2537 TFHQELPEEPAKPAPA
-2550 TSKGDEPAP
+2550 TSKGDEPAL

-2565 YTGGVNGAEGA
+2565 YTGGVNGVEAA
-2576 VNEVPE
+2576 VHEVPE
-2582 YTGAIGTAGEEPA
+2582 YTQ
-2595 PVLEVPEYTGVIGT
+2595 
-2609 AGDEPA
+2609 
-2615 PVVEV
+2615 
-2620 SEYTGAIGTAGDEP
+2620 AIGTAGDDVVPVVEGLEFKGGVNAVEAATHEVP
-2634 APVVEVPEYTG
+2634 EYPESMGDSSKLPSPVVEVPEYKE
-2645 VIGTAGDEPAP
+2645 TARPQDTP
-2656 VVEVPEYTGVIG
+2656 
-2668 TAGDEPAPVV
+2668 
-2678 EVPEYTGVIGT
+2678 
-2689 AGDEPAPV
+2689 
-2697 VEVPEYTGVIGTAGD
+2697 
-2712 EPAPVVEVPKYTGVI
+2712 
-2727 GTAGDEPAPVVE
+2727 
-2739 VPEFKGGVN
+2739 
-2748 AAEAT
+2748 
-2753 KTEVPEYTGS
+2753 TEE
-2763 VSNPDTQERPS
+2763 N
-2774 EDKLKSLL
+2774 
-2782 DKTGKVEIIG
+2782 
-2792 RSKDLGTA
+2792 
-2800 VQVESKSEVN
+2800 
-2810 KELAGKTY
+2810 
-2818 DIYNLHLKD
+2818 LKD
-2827 EKGQD
+2827 SVDKVDGDKMSSGNSDVETTVEKSD
-2832 VKLAGAVLVRLPAS
+2832 EFAS
-2846 APVEA
+2846 ASV
-2851 VYAITA
+2851 
-2857 SNELKE
+2857 
-2863 LAYTIRDGKVEF
+2863 
-2875 ATADLTAYA
+2875 
-2884 IVYKTVAESVTPSEE
+2884 KTDQAQKQE
-2899 QKPAPTVANQPS
+2899 QPQTLV
-2911 EQEKL
+2911 
-2916 QESTPEVKEQ
+2916 VKDQ
-2926 LPATGEQ
+2926 LPATGGEE
-2933 HSVGLALLGSL
+2933 SATLALLGGL
-2944 GLLASAAFIKKG
+2944 GLVLSAVFVKKG
-2956 KRD
+2956 KKD

>member
-1 MGKHLFEKRCHY
+1 MNRHFFERRCHY
-13 SIRKFTI
+13 SIRKFAI

-25 MIGASIFGAGMV
+25 MIGASIFGANVV
-37 QAAEAEGP
+37 QAAETVGTPEKEG
-45 TETEGVVTQV
+45 TITQA
-55 QPMDKLPADLAEAIQ
+55 QPLDKLPDDLAAVL
-70 KAEAAA
+70 KK
-76 ATGQAEDQ
+76 
-84 PAESERQPEATI
+84 AESEATADTGHEANHGNTEGTSPATTEETSPATI
-96 PKPAETPTPKEEV
+96 PTAPKPAETLKSVETPK
-109 ASKPSTNPKV
+109 ADSKPV
-119 EPVSEAKPAET
+119 EPATPTTKPVEKQIEDRQDRNQLEGVTVQANDSET
-130 PATKDVVD
+130 G
-138 TPDVNHLEKAS
+138 
-149 ATASNHEANTPFTA
+149 TPFTA
-163 EKAID
+163 DKAVD
-168 GKPDTRWATDQNVEK
+168 GDPDTRWATNPNINK
-183 PTIEFK
+183 PTFE
-189 LEKTT
+189 LTLPKTT
-194 VIKHVE
+194 LIRHVE
-200 IDWDRRVRGERNDPN
+200 IDWDRRVRNGQNDPN
-215 IKSWNL
+215 IKSWSL
-221 YYAGQDNVNGSGPG
+221 YYAGQDDVNASG
-235 EWKLAHQRTG
+235 EKQWKLAHAKTG

-255 KEAIHA
+255 ANSIQA
-261 KYLKLEITDYQAGTM
+261 KYLKLEINDYQAGTM
-276 NWKNV
+276 GWRNV

-286 RAYSNIPDASKP
+286 RAYSNIPDTSKV

-304 TELEVAE
+304 TELTVAKD
-311 NGKSLVLPK
+311 GQSLVLPT
-320 LPGQVSLIG
+320 LPGKVSLIG

-335 VDLNNKIYTPLTD
+335 IDLQNHIYKPLTD

-355 QQIKDSHTFTKEF
+355 EQIKDSHTFTKEF
-368 EVLIKGLH
+368 EVVIKGLH
-376 ADEGVGTKP
+376 QDEGVGVKP
-385 AVAPAVQQ
+385 KVAPAVQQ
-393 WYGTE
+393 WYGKE
-398 GKTSIT
+398 GQSSIT
-404 SDTVISVGDS
+404 SDTVLATGDS
-414 GFGQEAKFYQTDLES
+414 GFDQAVTFYQSDLAS
-429 RGLEI
+429 RGLEL
-434 ATGDQSAQNRIEFK
+434 ATGDKQAQQRIEFK
-448 KVEDKGYGK
+448 KVENKGYGK
-457 EGYGITIKDGVI
+457 EGYGITIQDGVI
-469 TVEAATNAGAFYA
+469 TIESATNAGAFYA
-482 TRTLLQMGEN
+482 TRTLLQMGEK

-547 IFLEKHLE
+547 IFLKEHLV
-555 GKHLSQQEELDYV
+555 GKNLSPEEELKYV
-568 LKNAKTGFRVE
+568 LEHAKTGFRVE
-579 TDVVGE
+579 TDIVGK
-585 NGEKLTSDQHYTK
+585 NGQKLTSDEHYTK
-598 EEMQQIIKLAKAL
+598 EEMQNLIKLAKAL

-630 VRPDLMYKG
+630 VRPDLMYQG

-661 YEETLAFVKSV
+661 YDETLAFVKSV
-672 YDKLLDGENAPLHGV
+672 YDKLLDGPDAPLHGV

-706 YVNDMIQYIKGK
+706 YVNDLIKYIKGK

-724 WGSLSAKPGTT
+724 WGSLSAKRGKTA
-735 PVDWNGVEVD
+735 VDWKDVEVD
-745 IWSIGWQRPAA
+745 IWSIGWQQPKE

-767 TDIPTYSVPSGS
+767 TDIPTYSVPNG
-779 NSQGGYGDYANYETQ
+779 NNRQAAYGDYANYETQ
-794 YNRWTPNDFSTGGG
+794 YNGWTPNDFRTGHG
-808 PRLEAS
+808 PLLEAS

-850 QSTAERTWGSDRA
+850 QTTAERTWGSDRA
-863 AKTYAERIQP
+863 AATFAERTLP
-873 TSIYAPQSNPDKTVE
+873 TSPYAPQSNPDRAIDQ
-888 ESDLF
+888 SDLF
-893 NIKPE
+893 TINPE
-898 TIKDYLAKKVQKSEA
+898 TVKNYASKKVKTSEQ
-913 GLNFEKDS
+913 GLAFEKDS
-921 TIEGLV
+921 SIEGLA

-932 SHVLKLD
+932 SHVLKFD
-939 VTVTGDGQQTFS
+939 VTVTGDGEQTFS
-951 TSGDNQLY
+951 TSGDNRIY

-967 AYKFEQFHIQ
+967 AYQFEQFHIQ
-977 FNKKLEKNKRYQISV
+977 FKKKLEKNKRYQISI
-992 VTKPQVTEVYVDG
+992 VTKPQLTEFYVDG
-1005 EKVERIA
+1005 EKIERIA
-1012 NPAYPRFAHNSLVL
+1012 NLAHPRFAHNSLVL
-1026 PLETIGGFKGILHS
+1026 PLESIGGFKGILHS
-1040 AELSNE
+1040 AELSDKP
-1046 AFVNPRLIPND
+1046 FVNPRLIPTEH
-1057 KFTVS
+1057 FTVS
-1062 ATSQQLPGT
+1062 ATSQETPGT
-1071 DAEGPVEKAFDND
+1071 ATEGTVEKAFDND
-1084 PNTFWHSKWSGD
+1084 PNTFWHTKWTGD
-1096 QAPFTVAMNLKA
+1096 TAPYTLSMTLKE

-1121 GGGNGVVTSY
+1121 GGGNGVVTRY

-1143 VASGTWENNSKE
+1143 VSEGNWDNNTQE

-1161 AIETDKVE
+1161 PVQTNKVE
-1169 LKVLAGVGGFGSAAE
+1169 LKVLAGVAGFGSAAE
-1184 IQLLKPLSD
+1184 IQLLKPVSTNNA
-1193 SEVENPAT
+1193 EEPAT
-1201 PETPEKPKV
+1201 PKTPKV
-1210 EEKGDGT
+1210 EEMGDGT
-1217 TELADSF
+1217 TELADNF
-1224 VATKPA
+1224 VASKPT
-1230 SDESVAAA
+1230 SDETVAAA
-1238 AQSQDY
+1238 VKSQDY

-1249 KVFPIPQKVTYGEGV
+1249 KVFPTPQKVTYDEGV
-1264 TKLHKQVNLVMGDQL
+1264 TKLHKQVNLVMGDNL

-1289 VLQDHQISYTSSKT
+1289 VLQDHQISYTSSQS
-1303 ALAGATN
+1303 AVAGATN
-1310 IYLGVHGQNSQAEKE
+1310 IYLGVHGQHSQAEKE
-1325 MPNLSQGLFDKID
+1325 VSGISQGLFDKID

-1345 DNTISIVGKDTDA
+1345 NNTISIVGKDTDA

-1373 EASVLRNVTVEDFAE
+1373 QAPVLRNVTVEDYAE

-1462 YVWTIHPFMNDRIRF
+1462 YVWTIHPFMNNRIRF
-1477 GNDAQY
+1477 GNDADY
-1483 QQDLDTIKAKFTQL
+1483 QKDLETIKAKFTQL
-1497 MDAGV
+1497 MDVGV

-1528 MTDWLTEKQATYV
+1528 MTDWLTEKQATYG

-1562 LKSLNENLPTSTS
+1562 LKALNENLPTSTS

-1659 ALFSAA
+1659 ALFSEA

-1688 VETGKFTDSE
+1688 VENGKFTDSE
-1698 TSVAFRELGKHMIN
+1698 ASIAFRELGKHMIN

-1737 KLKAGQDISAE
+1737 KLKAGQDVSAE
-1748 REELRAEFAKL
+1748 REGLRAEFAKL

-1775 EQIHYWL
+1775 AQIHYWL

-1790 ALAAL
+1790 ALSAL
-1795 LDGTEAIE
+1795 LDGTEAIAR
-1803 KNDSAKLWDSYYKGL
+1803 NDSAKLWDSYYKGL

-1826 YTFHYVDHDERAEL
+1826 YTFHYVDHDEKAEL

-1898 KSPNSIQT
+1898 KSPNSIKT

-1914 NKAVPIQNL
+1914 NKAVPLQNL

-1930 ANPRDTFNNAK
+1930 ANPRDTFNSAK

-1960 GNEPLLKFENLNINA
+1960 GNESLIKYEKLNIHA

-1984 DRANTWF
+1984 DRDNTWF

-1998 NRPVEVTRAKQSATV
+1998 NRPVEVTRAKQAATV

-2051 ANGWVQ
+2051 VNSWVQ

-2062 VKPITKVRLHQGSGD
+2062 VKPVTKVRLHQGSGD

-2083 LEYST
+2083 LEYSA
-2088 DGSSWQ
+2088 DGNSWQ

-2101 EQTKEIETPIT
+2101 EQTKEIETPIS
-2112 ARYVRVRN
+2112 ARYVRIRN
-2120 TKDINL
+2120 TKNINL
-2126 WWRIGDFSVETRSG
+2126 WWRIADFSVETRTG
-2140 NSELTDTNVESLKST
+2140 NSQLTDTNVENLKST
-2155 PVYDSL
+2155 PVDDSL
-2161 GRYDMQIPSGTKLPA
+2161 GRYNMQIPSGTKLPA
-2176 NSYLGMKLDRLHQA
+2176 KSYLGMKLDRLHQA
-2190 ESIQAIGI
+2190 ELIQAVGT
-2198 ENPSLNLEYSA
+2198 ENPSLNLEYSL

-2217 DQLTDKSLVRY
+2217 DQVTDKSLVRY
-2228 VRLVNKTDQEQAVT
+2228 VRLVNKTDQEQTVT
-2242 ATSLLVQTKEVQATT
+2242 ATSLLVQTKEVQPTT
-2257 LDSTSMGINPYY
+2257 LDSTSMGIHPTY
-2269 GTNDVRKLKNL
+2269 GRNDVRKIKNL

-2303 ITLKLGSQRDIKKI
+2303 ITLKLGSERAIKKI

-2335 VSQDGKTWTDVV
+2335 VSQDGKTWTDLV

-2390 LRVLYTADYDARFV
+2390 LRVLYTADYNARFV

-2425 EGNSGESQGN
+2425 QGNSGESQGN

-2450 AEKEK
+2450 AEKEQ

-2461 LSEPTDANHIRLVSS
+2461 LSEPTDVNHIRLVSS

-2481 KARVLAR
+2481 NARVLAR
-2488 TLKENKVNDWTELG
+2488 TLKSDKRDSWSELG
-2502 EIDSSFQTFAVR
+2502 EITSSFQTFAVR

-2537 TFYQELKEEPAPT
+2537 TFHQELPEEPAKPAPA
-2550 TSKGDEPAP
+2550 TSKGDEPAL

-2565 YTGGVNGAEGA
+2565 YTGGVNGVEAA
-2576 VNEVPE
+2576 VHEVPE
-2582 YTGAIGTAGEEPA
+2582 YTQ
-2595 PVLEVPEYTGVIGT
+2595 
-2609 AGDEPA
+2609 
-2615 PVVEV
+2615 
-2620 SEYTGAIGTAGDEP
+2620 AIGTAGDDVVPVVEGLEFKGGVNAVEAATHEVP
-2634 APVVEVPEYTG
+2634 EYPESMGDSSKLPSPVVEVPEYKE
-2645 VIGTAGDEPAP
+2645 TARPQDTP
-2656 VVEVPEYTGVIG
+2656 
-2668 TAGDEPAPVV
+2668 
-2678 EVPEYTGVIGT
+2678 
-2689 AGDEPAPV
+2689 
-2697 VEVPEYTGVIGTAGD
+2697 
-2712 EPAPVVEVPKYTGVI
+2712 
-2727 GTAGDEPAPVVE
+2727 
-2739 VPEFKGGVN
+2739 
-2748 AAEAT
+2748 
-2753 KTEVPEYTGS
+2753 TEE
-2763 VSNPDTQERPS
+2763 N
-2774 EDKLKSLL
+2774 
-2782 DKTGKVEIIG
+2782 
-2792 RSKDLGTA
+2792 
-2800 VQVESKSEVN
+2800 
-2810 KELAGKTY
+2810 
-2818 DIYNLHLKD
+2818 LKD
-2827 EKGQD
+2827 SVDKVDGDKMSSGNSDVETTVEKSD
-2832 VKLAGAVLVRLPAS
+2832 EFAS
-2846 APVEA
+2846 ASV
-2851 VYAITA
+2851 
-2857 SNELKE
+2857 
-2863 LAYTIRDGKVEF
+2863 
-2875 ATADLTAYA
+2875 
-2884 IVYKTVAESVTPSEE
+2884 KTDQAQKQE
-2899 QKPAPTVANQPS
+2899 QPQTLV
-2911 EQEKL
+2911 
-2916 QESTPEVKEQ
+2916 VKDQ
-2926 LPATGEQ
+2926 LPATGGEE
-2933 HSVGLALLGSL
+2933 SATLALLGGL
-2944 GLLASAAFIKKG
+2944 GLVLSAVFVKKG
-2956 KRD
+2956 KKD

>member
-1 MGKHLFEKRCHY
+1 MGKHFFEKRCHY

-37 QAAEAEGP
+37 QAAETEGP
-45 TETEGVVTQV
+45 AETEGTITQA
-55 QPMDKLPADLAEAIQ
+55 QPLDKLPADIAAAIE
-70 KAEAAA
+70 KAET
-76 ATGQAEDQ
+76 ATTTGDSETQ
-84 PAESERQPEATI
+84 PSETESQPENTGETVTKPTETPAPKEEAT
-96 PKPAETPTPKEEV
+96 PKPAETPKEEV
-109 ASKPSTNPKV
+109 APTAKPSEK
-119 EPVSEAKPAET
+119 PV
-130 PATKDVVD
+130 TKDLVE

-149 ATASNHEANTPFTA
+149 ATTSNHEANTQYTA

-168 GKPDTRWATDQNVEK
+168 GKPDTRWATDQNVDK
-183 PTIEFK
+183 PTIEFT

-200 IDWDRRVRGERNDPN
+200 IDWDRRARGEKNDPN

-221 YYAGQDNVNGSGPG
+221 YYAGQDDVNGSGVK
-235 EWKLAHQRTG
+235 EWKLAYQRTG
-245 EPVLDEKVDL
+245 TPLLDEKVDL
-255 KEAIHA
+255 KEAIQA

-304 TELEVAE
+304 TELTVAE
-311 NGKSLVLPK
+311 DGKSLVLPK

-335 VDLNNKIYTPLTD
+335 VDLNNKIYKPLTD
-348 QRVKVMV
+348 QTVKVMV
-355 QQIKDSHTFTKEF
+355 QQVKDSHTLTKEF

-404 SDTVISVGDS
+404 ASTVISVGDS

-434 ATGDQSAQNRIEFK
+434 ATGGQAAQNRIEFK

-457 EGYGITIKDGVI
+457 EGYGISIKDGVI

-482 TRTLLQMGEN
+482 TRTLLQMGEK

-547 IFLEKHLE
+547 IFLKEHLA
-555 GKHLSQQEELDYV
+555 GKNLSPEEELKYV
-568 LKNAKTGFRVE
+568 LEHAKTGFRVE
-579 TDVVGE
+579 TDIVGKD
-585 NGEKLTSDQHYTK
+585 GQKLTSDEHYTK
-598 EEMQQIIKLAKAL
+598 EEMQEIIKLAKAL

-639 SLSDYRG
+639 QLSAR

-672 YDKLLDGENAPLHGV
+672 YDKLLDGEDAPLHGV

-694 DEYYGSRESYRR
+694 DEYYGSPESYRR
-706 YVNDMIQYIKGK
+706 YVNDLIKYIKGK

-724 WGSLSAKPGTT
+724 WGSLSAKQGKT
-735 PVDWNGVEVD
+735 PVDWKDVEVD
-745 IWSIGWQRPAA
+745 IWSLGWQRPAA

-767 TDIPTYSVPSGS
+767 TDVPTYSVPSGS
-779 NSQGGYGDYANYETQ
+779 NSQTAYGDYANYETQ

-863 AKTYAERIQP
+863 AKTYADRVQP
-873 TSIYAPQSNPDKTVE
+873 ASVYAPQSNPDKTVAE
-888 ESDLF
+888 EDLF
-893 NIKPE
+893 KINPE
-898 TIKDYLAKKVQKSEA
+898 TVKDYLAKKVKKTEA
-913 GLNFEKDS
+913 GLNFDKDS

-927 GDVGP
+927 GDAGP
-932 SHVLKLD
+932 SHVLKVD
-939 VTVTGDGQQTFS
+939 VTVTGDGEQTFS
-951 TSGDNQLY
+951 TSGNNQLY

-967 AYKFEQFHIQ
+967 AYTFEQFHIQ

-992 VTKPQVTEVYVDG
+992 VTKPQSTEVYVDG

-1012 NPAYPRFAHNSLVL
+1012 NPANPRFAHNSLVL

-1046 AFVNPRLIPND
+1046 PFVNPRLIPND
-1057 KFTVS
+1057 HFTVS
-1062 ATSQQLPGT
+1062 ATSQELPGT
-1071 DAEGPVEKAFDND
+1071 NAEGPVEKAFDND
-1084 PNTFWHSKWSGD
+1084 PNTFWHSKWSGH

-1108 AEKVNGLTYLPRP
+1108 SEKVNGLTYLPRP

-1143 VASGTWENNSKE
+1143 VASGTWENNAKE
-1155 KTVNFA
+1155 KTVNFDA
-1161 AIETDKVE
+1161 VETNKVE
-1169 LKVLAGVGGFGSAAE
+1169 LKVLAGVAGFGSAAE
-1184 IQLLKPLSD
+1184 IQLLKPASTNKA
-1193 SEVENPAT
+1193 EEPAT
-1201 PETPEKPKV
+1201 PKAPKV
-1210 EEKGDGT
+1210 EEMGDGT
-1217 TELADSF
+1217 TELADKF
-1224 VATKPA
+1224 VASKPT
-1230 SDESVAAA
+1230 SDEAVAAA

-1249 KVFPIPQKVTYGEGV
+1249 KVFPTPQKVTYDEGV

-1289 VLQDHQISYTSSKT
+1289 VLQDHQISYTSSQT
-1303 ALAGATN
+1303 AVAGATN

-1325 MPNLSQGLFDKID
+1325 VSGISQGLFDKID

-1345 DNTISIVGKDTDA
+1345 NNTISIVGKDTDA

-1373 EASVLRNVTVEDFAE
+1373 AAPVLRNVTVEDYAE

-1462 YVWTIHPFMNDRIRF
+1462 YVWTIHPFMNNRIRF
-1477 GNDAQY
+1477 GNDADY
-1483 QQDLDTIKAKFTQL
+1483 QKDLETIKAKFTQL
-1497 MDAGV
+1497 MDVGV

-1528 MTDWLTEKQATYV
+1528 MTDWLTKKQATYV

-1562 LKSLNENLPTSTS
+1562 LKALNENLPTSTS

-1588 ESFLSNLKNNLTA
+1588 ENFLSNLKNNLTA

-1688 VETGKFTDSE
+1688 VENGKFTDSE
-1698 TSVAFRELGKHMIN
+1698 ASIAFRELGKHMIN

-1737 KLKAGQDISAE
+1737 KLKAGQDVSAE
-1748 REELRAEFAKL
+1748 REGLRAEFAKL

-1775 EQIHYWL
+1775 AQIHYWL

-1790 ALAAL
+1790 ALSAL
-1795 LDGTEAIE
+1795 LDGTEAIAT
-1803 KNDSAKLWDSYYKGL
+1803 NDSAKLWDSYYKGL

-1826 YTFHYVDHDERAEL
+1826 HTFHYVDHDEKAEL

-1898 KSPNSIQT
+1898 KSPNSIKT

-1914 NKAVPIQNL
+1914 NKAVPLQNL

-1960 GNEPLLKFENLNINA
+1960 GNEPLLKYEKLNIRA

-1984 DRANTWF
+1984 DRDNTWF

-1998 NRPVEVTRAKQSATV
+1998 NRPVEVTRAKQAATV

-2051 ANGWVQ
+2051 VNSWVQ

-2062 VKPITKVRLHQGSGD
+2062 VKPVTKVRLHQGSGD

-2083 LEYST
+2083 LEYSA
-2088 DGSSWQ
+2088 DGNSWQ

-2101 EQTKEIETPIT
+2101 EQTKEIETPIS
-2112 ARYVRVRN
+2112 ARYVRIRN
-2120 TKDINL
+2120 TKNINL
-2126 WWRIGDFSVETRSG
+2126 WWRIADFSVETRTG
-2140 NSELTDTNVESLKST
+2140 NSQLTDTNVENLKST

-2161 GRYDMQIPSGTKLPA
+2161 GRYDLKIPSGTKLPA
-2176 NSYLGMKLDRLHQA
+2176 KSYLGMKLDRLHQA
-2190 ESIQAIGI
+2190 ELIQAVGA
-2198 ENPSLNLEYSA
+2198 ENPSLNLEYSP

-2217 DQLTDKSLVRY
+2217 DQVTDKSLVRY

-2242 ATSLLVQTKEVQATT
+2242 ATSLLVQTKEVQPTT
-2257 LDSTSMGINPYY
+2257 LDSTSMGIHPTY
-2269 GTNDVRKLKNL
+2269 GRNDVRKIKNL

-2303 ITLKLGSQRDIKKI
+2303 ITLKLGSERAIKKI

-2335 VSQDGKTWTDVV
+2335 VSQDGKTWTDLV

-2390 LRVLYTADYDARFV
+2390 LRVLYTADYNARFV

-2450 AEKEK
+2450 VEKEQ

-2461 LSEPTDANHIRLVSS
+2461 LSEPTDVNHIRLVSS

-2481 KARVLAR
+2481 KVRVLAR
-2488 TLKENKVNDWTELG
+2488 TLKSDKRNSWSEIG
-2502 EIDSSFQTFAVR
+2502 EITSSFQTFAVR

-2537 TFYQELKEEPAPT
+2537 TFHQELPEEPAKPVPT
-2550 TSKGDEPAP
+2550 TSKGDEPA
-2559 VVEVPE
+2559 
-2565 YTGGVNGAEGA
+2565 
-2576 VNEVPE
+2576 
-2582 YTGAIGTAGEEPA
+2582 
-2595 PVLEVPEYTGVIGT
+2595 
-2609 AGDEPA
+2609 
-2615 PVVEV
+2615 
-2620 SEYTGAIGTAGDEP
+2620 S
-2634 APVVEVPEYTG
+2634 
-2645 VIGTAGDEPAP
+2645 
-2656 VVEVPEYTGVIG
+2656 
-2668 TAGDEPAPVV
+2668 
-2678 EVPEYTGVIGT
+2678 
-2689 AGDEPAPV
+2689 
-2697 VEVPEYTGVIGTAGD
+2697 
-2712 EPAPVVEVPKYTGVI
+2712 
-2727 GTAGDEPAPVVE
+2727 VVE

-2748 AAEAT
+2748 AVEAAT
-2753 KTEVPEYTGS
+2753 HEVPEYTESMG
-2763 VSNPDTQERPS
+2763 DPS
-2774 EDKLKSLL
+2774 KLPSPVVEVPEF
-2782 DKTGKVEIIG
+2782 TGGVNGNEAAVHEVPEYKE
-2792 RSKDLGTA
+2792 TA
-2800 VQVESKSEVN
+2800 SPQATPTEEN
-2810 KELAGKTY
+2810 
-2818 DIYNLHLKD
+2818 LKD
-2827 EKGQD
+2827 SVDKVYGDKMSSGNSNVETTVEKSD
-2832 VKLAGAVLVRLPAS
+2832 EFAS
-2846 APVEA
+2846 ASVKTDQAQKQEQPQSS
-2851 VYAITA
+2851 I
-2857 SNELKE
+2857 S
-2863 LAYTIRDGKVEF
+2863 KVK
-2875 ATADLTAYA
+2875 D
-2884 IVYKTVAESVTPSEE
+2884 
-2899 QKPAPTVANQPS
+2899 
-2911 EQEKL
+2911 
-2916 QESTPEVKEQ
+2916 Q
-2926 LPATGEQ
+2926 LPATGGKE
-2933 HSVGLALLGSL
+2933 SAALALLGGL
-2944 GLLASAAFIKKG
+2944 GLVLSAAFVKKG
-2956 KRD
+2956 KKD

>member
-1 MGKHLFEKRCHY
+1 MGKHFFEKRCHY

-37 QAAEAEGP
+37 QAAETEGP
-45 TETEGVVTQV
+45 AETEGTITQA
-55 QPMDKLPADLAEAIQ
+55 QPLDKLPADIAAAIE
-70 KAEAAA
+70 KAET
-76 ATGQAEDQ
+76 ATTTGDSETQ
-84 PAESERQPEATI
+84 PSETESQPENTGETVTKPTETPAPKEEATS
-96 PKPAETPTPKEEV
+96 KPAATPKEEV
-109 ASKPSTNPKV
+109 APAAKPS
-119 EPVSEAKPAET
+119 EQPV
-130 PATKDVVD
+130 TKDLVE

-149 ATASNHEANTPFTA
+149 ATASNHEANTQYTA

-168 GKPDTRWATDQNVEK
+168 GKPDTRWATDQNVAK
-183 PTIEFK
+183 PTIEFT

-200 IDWDRRVRGERNDPN
+200 IDWDRRARGEKNDPN

-221 YYAGQDNVNGSGPG
+221 YYAGQDDVNDSGVK
-235 EWKLAHQRTG
+235 EWKLAYQRTG
-245 EPVLDEKVDL
+245 TPLLDEKVDL
-255 KEAIHA
+255 KEAIQA

-304 TELEVAE
+304 TELTVAE
-311 NGKSLVLPK
+311 DGKSLVLPK

-335 VDLNNKIYTPLTD
+335 VDLNNKIYKPLTD
-348 QRVKVMV
+348 QTVKVMV
-355 QQIKDSHTFTKEF
+355 QQVKDSHTLTKEF

-404 SDTVISVGDS
+404 ASTVISVGDS

-434 ATGDQSAQNRIEFK
+434 ATGGQAVQNRIEFK

-457 EGYGITIKDGVI
+457 EGYGISIKDGVI

-482 TRTLLQMGEN
+482 TRTLLQMGEK

-547 IFLEKHLE
+547 IFLKEHLA
-555 GKHLSQQEELDYV
+555 GKNLSPEEELKYV
-568 LKNAKTGFRVE
+568 LEHAKTGFRVE
-579 TDVVGE
+579 TDVVGKD
-585 NGEKLTSDQHYTK
+585 GQKLTSDEHYTK
-598 EEMQQIIKLAKAL
+598 EEMQNLIKLAKAL

-639 SLSDYRG
+639 QLSAR

-672 YDKLLDGENAPLHGV
+672 YDKLLDGEDAPLHGV

-694 DEYYGSRESYRR
+694 DEYYGSPESYRR
-706 YVNDMIQYIKGK
+706 YVNDLIKYIKGK

-724 WGSLSAKPGTT
+724 WGSLSAKQGKT
-735 PVDWNGVEVD
+735 PVDWKDVEVD
-745 IWSIGWQRPAA
+745 IWSLGWQRPAA

-767 TDIPTYSVPSGS
+767 TDVPTYSVPSGS
-779 NSQGGYGDYANYETQ
+779 NSQTAYGDYANYETQ

-863 AKTYAERIQP
+863 AKTYADRIQP
-873 TSIYAPQSNPDKTVE
+873 TSVYAPQSNPEKTIAE
-888 ESDLF
+888 EDLF
-893 NIKPE
+893 KINPE
-898 TIKDYLAKKVQKSEA
+898 TVKDYLAKKVKKTEA
-913 GLNFEKDS
+913 GLNFDKDS

-927 GDVGP
+927 GDAGP
-932 SHVLKLD
+932 SHVLKMD
-939 VTVTGDGQQTFS
+939 VTVTGDGEQTFS
-951 TSGDNQLY
+951 TSGNNQLY

-967 AYKFEQFHIQ
+967 AYTFEQFHIQ

-992 VTKPQVTEVYVDG
+992 VTKPQSTEVYVDG

-1012 NPAYPRFAHNSLVL
+1012 NPANPRFAHNSLVL

-1046 AFVNPRLIPND
+1046 PFVNPRLIPND
-1057 KFTVS
+1057 HFTVS
-1062 ATSQQLPGT
+1062 ATSQELPGT
-1071 DAEGPVEKAFDND
+1071 NAEGPVEKAFDSD
-1084 PNTFWHSKWSGD
+1084 PNTFWHSKWTGH

-1108 AEKVNGLTYLPRP
+1108 SEKVNGLTYLPRP

-1143 VASGTWENNSKE
+1143 VASGTWENNAKE
-1155 KTVNFA
+1155 KTVNFDA
-1161 AIETDKVE
+1161 VETDKVE
-1169 LKVLAGVGGFGSAAE
+1169 LKVLAGVAGFGSAAE
-1184 IQLLKPLSD
+1184 IQLLKPVST
-1193 SEVENPAT
+1193 STAEEPAT
-1201 PETPEKPKV
+1201 PKTPKV
-1210 EEKGDGT
+1210 EEMGDGT
-1217 TELADSF
+1217 TELADNF
-1224 VATKPA
+1224 VASKPT
-1230 SDESVAAA
+1230 SDETVAAA
-1238 AQSQDY
+1238 AKSQDY

-1249 KVFPIPQKVTYGEGV
+1249 KVFPTPQKVTYDEGV

-1289 VLQDHQISYTSSKT
+1289 VLQDHQISYTSSQT
-1303 ALAGATN
+1303 PVAGATN
-1310 IYLGVHGQNSQAEKE
+1310 IYLGVHGQESQAEKE
-1325 MPNLSQGLFDKID
+1325 MSGISQGLFDKID

-1345 DNTISIVGKDTDA
+1345 NNTISIVGKDTDA

-1373 EASVLRNVTVEDFAE
+1373 AAPVLRNVTVEDYAE

-1462 YVWTIHPFMNDRIRF
+1462 YVWTIHPFMNNRIRF
-1477 GNDAQY
+1477 GNDADY
-1483 QQDLDTIKAKFTQL
+1483 QKDLETIKAKFTQL
-1497 MDAGV
+1497 MDVGV

-1528 MTDWLTEKQATYV
+1528 MTDWLTKKQATYV

-1562 LKSLNENLPTSTS
+1562 LKALNENLPTSTS

-1588 ESFLSNLKNNLTA
+1588 ENFLSNLKNNLTA

-1688 VETGKFTDSE
+1688 VENGKFTDSE
-1698 TSVAFRELGKHMIN
+1698 ASIAFRELGKHMIN

-1737 KLKAGQDISAE
+1737 KLKAGQDVSAE
-1748 REELRAEFAKL
+1748 REGLRAEFAKL

-1775 EQIHYWL
+1775 AQIHYWL

-1790 ALAAL
+1790 ALSAL
-1795 LDGTEAIE
+1795 LDGTEAIAT
-1803 KNDSAKLWDSYYKGL
+1803 NDSAKLWDSYYKGL

-1826 YTFHYVDHDERAEL
+1826 HTFHYVDHYEKAEL

-1898 KSPNSIQT
+1898 KSPNSIKT

-1914 NKAVPIQNL
+1914 NKAVPLQNL

-1960 GNEPLLKFENLNINA
+1960 GNESLIKYEKLNIRA

-1984 DRANTWF
+1984 DRDNTWF

-1998 NRPVEVTRAKQSATV
+1998 NRPVEVSRAKQSATV

-2051 ANGWVQ
+2051 VNSWVQ

-2062 VKPITKVRLHQGSGD
+2062 VKPVTKVRLHQGSGD

-2083 LEYST
+2083 LEYSA
-2088 DGSSWQ
+2088 DGNSWQ

-2101 EQTKEIETPIT
+2101 EQTKEIETPIS

-2120 TKDINL
+2120 TKNTNL
-2126 WWRIGDFSVETRSG
+2126 WWRIADFSVETRAG
-2140 NSELTDTNVESLKST
+2140 NSQLTDTNVESLKST
-2155 PVYDSL
+2155 PVDDSL
-2161 GRYDMQIPSGTKLPA
+2161 GRYNMQIPSGTKLPA
-2176 NSYLGMKLDRLHQA
+2176 KSYLGMKLDRLHQA
-2190 ESIQAIGI
+2190 ESIQAVGT
-2198 ENPSLNLEYSA
+2198 ENPSLNLEYSP

-2217 DQLTDKSLVRY
+2217 DQVTDKSLVRY

-2242 ATSLLVQTKEVQATT
+2242 ATSLLVQTKEVQPTT
-2257 LDSTSMGINPYY
+2257 LDSTSMGIHPTY
-2269 GTNDVRKLKNL
+2269 GRNDVRKIKNL

-2303 ITLKLGSQRDIKKI
+2303 ITLKLGSERAIKKI

-2335 VSQDGKTWTDVV
+2335 VSQDGKTWTDLV

-2435 LYTNLVDGKVLTSYK
+2435 LYTNIVDGKVLTSYK
-2450 AEKEK
+2450 AEKEQ

-2461 LSEPTDANHIRLVSS
+2461 LSEPTDVSHIRLVSS

-2481 KARVLAR
+2481 KVRVLAR
-2488 TLKENKVNDWTELG
+2488 TLKSDKRNSWSEIG
-2502 EIDSSFQTFAVR
+2502 EITSSFQTFAVR

-2537 TFYQELKEEPAPT
+2537 TFHQELPEEPAKPAPT
-2550 TSKGDEPAP
+2550 TSKGDEPAS
-2559 VVEVPE
+2559 VVEWLE
-2565 YTGGVNGAEGA
+2565 FKGGVNA
-2576 VNEVPE
+2576 VEAATHEVPE
-2582 YTGAIGTAGEEPA
+2582 YTGAIGTVGDDVV
-2595 PVLEVPEYTGVIGT
+2595 PVVEGLEFKGGVNAVEAATHEVPEYTG
-2609 AGDEPA
+2609 AMGDPSKL
-2615 PVVEV
+2615 P
-2620 SEYTGAIGTAGDEP
+2620 S
-2634 APVVEVPEYTG
+2634 
-2645 VIGTAGDEPAP
+2645 
-2656 VVEVPEYTGVIG
+2656 
-2668 TAGDEPAPVV
+2668 
-2678 EVPEYTGVIGT
+2678 
-2689 AGDEPAPV
+2689 
-2697 VEVPEYTGVIGTAGD
+2697 
-2712 EPAPVVEVPKYTGVI
+2712 
-2727 GTAGDEPAPVVE
+2727 PVVE
-2739 VPEFKGGVN
+2739 VPEFTGGVN
-2748 AAEAT
+2748 GTEAAVH
-2753 KTEVPEYTGS
+2753 EVPEYK
-2763 VSNPDTQERPS
+2763 E
-2774 EDKLKSLL
+2774 
-2782 DKTGKVEIIG
+2782 
-2792 RSKDLGTA
+2792 TA
-2800 VQVESKSEVN
+2800 SPQATPTEEN
-2810 KELAGKTY
+2810 
-2818 DIYNLHLKD
+2818 LKD
-2827 EKGQD
+2827 SVDKVYGDKMSSGNSNVETTVEKSD
-2832 VKLAGAVLVRLPAS
+2832 EFAS
-2846 APVEA
+2846 ASVKTDQAQKQEQPQSS
-2851 VYAITA
+2851 I
-2857 SNELKE
+2857 S
-2863 LAYTIRDGKVEF
+2863 KVK
-2875 ATADLTAYA
+2875 D
-2884 IVYKTVAESVTPSEE
+2884 
-2899 QKPAPTVANQPS
+2899 
-2911 EQEKL
+2911 
-2916 QESTPEVKEQ
+2916 Q
-2926 LPATGEQ
+2926 LPATGGKE
-2933 HSVGLALLGSL
+2933 SAALALLGGL
-2944 GLLASAAFIKKG
+2944 GLVFSAVFVKKG
-2956 KRD
+2956 KKD

>member
-1 MGKHLFEKRCHY
+1 MGKHLFDKRCHY
-13 SIRKFTI
+13 SIRKFAI

-37 QAAEAEGP
+37 QAAETEGP
-45 TETEGVVTQV
+45 AETEGTVTQV
-55 QPMDKLPADLAEAIQ
+55 QPMDKLPEDLEEAIK
-70 KAEAAA
+70 KAEAE
-76 ATGQAEDQ
+76 ATEGPAEDQ

-96 PKPAETPTPKEEV
+96 PKPAETPKEEV
-109 ASKPSTNPKV
+109 APA
-119 EPVSEAKPAET
+119 AKPAEKSV
-130 PATKDVVD
+130 TKDLVE
-138 TPDVNHLEKAS
+138 TPDVNHLEKAT
-149 ATASNHEANTPFTA
+149 ATASNHEANTQYTA

-183 PTIEFK
+183 PTIEFT

-200 IDWDRRVRGERNDPN
+200 IDWDRRVRGEQNDPN

-221 YYAGQDNVNGSGPG
+221 YYAGQDNVNGSGAK
-235 EWKLAHQRTG
+235 EWKLAYQRTG
-245 EPVLDEKVDL
+245 TPLLDEKIDL
-255 KEAIHA
+255 KEAIQA

-304 TELEVAE
+304 TDLTVAE
-311 NGKSLVLPK
+311 DGKSLVLPS
-320 LPGQVSLIG
+320 LPGKVSLIG

-404 SDTVISVGDS
+404 ADTVISVGDS

-434 ATGDQSAQNRIEFK
+434 ATGDQSAQKRIEFK

-457 EGYGITIKDGVI
+457 EGYGITVKDGVI

-482 TRTLLQMGEN
+482 TRTLLQMGEK

-547 IFLEKHLE
+547 IFLEKHVE
-555 GKHLSQQEELDYV
+555 GKQLSKQEELDYV

-585 NGEKLTSDQHYTK
+585 NGEKLTSDEHYTK

-706 YVNDMIQYIKGK
+706 YVNDMIKYIKGK

-863 AKTYAERIQP
+863 AKTYADRVQP
-873 TSIYAPQSNPDKTVE
+873 ASVYAPQSNPDKTVAE
-888 ESDLF
+888 EDLF
-893 NIKPE
+893 KINPE
-898 TIKDYLAKKVQKSEA
+898 TVKDYLAKKVQKTEA

-927 GDVGP
+927 GDAGP

-951 TSGDNQLY
+951 TSGDNQLF

-1057 KFTVS
+1057 KYTVS
-1062 ATSQQLPGT
+1062 ATSQELPGT

-1217 TELADSF
+1217 TELGDSF

-1230 SDESVAAA
+1230 SDEAVAAA

-1249 KVFPIPQKVTYGEGV
+1249 KVFPTPQKVTYDEGV

-1289 VLQDHQISYTSSKT
+1289 VLQDHQISYTSSQT
-1303 ALAGATN
+1303 PVAGATN
-1310 IYLGVHGQNSQAEKE
+1310 IYIGVHGQNSQAEKE
-1325 MPNLSQGLFDKID
+1325 VSGISQGLFDKID

-1345 DNTISIVGKDTDA
+1345 NNTISIVGKDTDA

-1373 EASVLRNVTVEDFAE
+1373 QAPVLRNVTVEDFAE

-1562 LKSLNENLPTSTS
+1562 LKSLNENLPTSAS

-1588 ESFLSNLKNNLTA
+1588 ERFLENLKNNLTA

-1722 EESVELAPKLATFMS
+1722 EESVELAPKLAAFMS
-1737 KLKAGQDISAE
+1737 KLKAGQDVNAE
-1748 REELRAEFAKL
+1748 RQELRAEFAKL

-1775 EQIHYWL
+1775 AQIHYWL

-1803 KNDSAKLWDSYYKGL
+1803 NNDSAKLWDSYYKGL

-1826 YTFHYVDHDERAEL
+1826 HTFHYVDHDERAEL

-1998 NRPVEVTRAKQSATV
+1998 NRPVEVTRAKQTATV

-2155 PVYDSL
+2155 PVYGSL

-2303 ITLKLGSQRDIKKI
+2303 ITLKLGSQREIKKI

-2335 VSQDGKTWTDVV
+2335 VSQEGKTWTDVV

-2488 TLKENKVNDWTELG
+2488 TLKEGKADAWTDLG
-2502 EIDSSFQTFAVR
+2502 EIKSSFQTFAVR

-2565 YTGGVNGAEGA
+2565 FTGGVNGAEGA
-2576 VNEVPE
+2576 VN
-2582 YTGAIGTAGEEPA
+2582 
-2595 PVLEVPEYTGVIGT
+2595 EVPEYTGVIGT

-2620 SEYTGAIGTAGDEP
+2620 PEYTEAIGTAGDEP

-2668 TAGDEPAPVV
+2668 TV
-2678 EVPEYTGVIGT
+2678 
-2689 AGDEPAPV
+2689 
-2697 VEVPEYTGVIGTAGD
+2697 
-2712 EPAPVVEVPKYTGVI
+2712 
-2727 GTAGDEPAPVVE
+2727 GDEPAPVVE

-2763 VSNPDTQERPS
+2763 VSNPDTQEKPS

-2782 DKTGKVEIIG
+2782 DETGKVEIIG

-2800 VQVESKSEVN
+2800 VRVESKSEVN

-2818 DIYNLHLKD
+2818 DIYHLQLKD
-2827 EKGQD
+2827 DKGKV
-2832 VKLAGAVLVRLPAS
+2832 VKPGSVVIVRLPLAKE
-2846 APVEA
+2846 VET

-2857 SNELKE
+2857 TNELQE
-2863 LAYTIRDGKVEF
+2863 LAYTVRDGKVEF
-2875 ATADLTAYA
+2875 TTTDLTAYA

-2899 QKPAPTVANQPS
+2899 QKPAPTVTNQPS

-2926 LPATGEQ
+2926 LPATGEK

>member
-1 MGKHLFEKRCHY
+1 MGKHFFEKRCHY

-25 MIGASIFGAGMV
+25 MIGASIFGAGAV
-37 QAAEAEGP
+37 QAAETEGP
-45 TETEGVVTQV
+45 AETEGTVTQA
-55 QPMDKLPADLAEAIQ
+55 QPLDKLPADIAAAIE
-70 KAEAAA
+70 KAEASAG
-76 ATGQAEDQ
+76 TVDEQ
-84 PAESERQPEATI
+84 PAGSETEATAAETTT
-96 PKPAETPTPKEEV
+96 PKPTETPAPKEEV
-109 ASKPSTNPKV
+109 ASKPATNPK
-119 EPVSEAKPAET
+119 EEAASEAKPAAT

-149 ATASNHEANTPFTA
+149 ATASNHEANTQYTA

-183 PTIEFK
+183 PTIEFT

-200 IDWDRRVRGERNDPN
+200 IDWDRRVRGEQNDPN

-221 YYAGQDNVNGSGPG
+221 YYAGQDDVNGSGVK
-235 EWKLAHQRTG
+235 EWKLAYQRTG
-245 EPVLDEKVDL
+245 NPLLDEKIDL
-255 KEAIHA
+255 KEAIQA

-304 TELEVAE
+304 TELAVAE
-311 NGKSLVLPK
+311 DGKSLVLPK

-335 VDLNNKIYTPLTD
+335 VDLNNKIYKPLTD
-348 QRVKVMV
+348 QTVKVMV
-355 QQIKDSHTFTKEF
+355 QQVKDTHTFTKEF

-404 SDTVISVGDS
+404 ADTVISVGDS

-434 ATGDQSAQNRIEFK
+434 ATGDQTAQKRIEFK

-457 EGYGITIKDGVI
+457 EGYGITVKDGVI

-547 IFLEKHLE
+547 IFLKDHLA
-555 GKHLSQQEELDYV
+555 GKNLSQDEELDYV
-568 LKNAKTGFRVE
+568 LKKAKTGFRVE

-585 NGEKLTSDQHYTK
+585 NGEKLTSDEHYTK
-598 EEMQQIIKLAKAL
+598 EEMQEIIKLAKAL

-639 SLSDYRG
+639 QLSAR

-672 YDKLLDGENAPLHGV
+672 YDKLLDGEDAPLHGV

-694 DEYYGSRESYRR
+694 DEYYGNPESYRR

-718 GYTPRI
+718 GLTPRI
-724 WGSLSAKPGTT
+724 WGSLSAKQGTT
-735 PVDWNGVEVD
+735 PVDWKDVEVD

-814 NPNIIGGGHAVWND
+814 NPNILGGGHAVWND

-863 AKTYAERIQP
+863 AKTYAERVQP
-873 TSIYAPQSNPDKTVE
+873 ASVYAPQSNPDKTIAE
-888 ESDLF
+888 EDLF
-893 NIKPE
+893 KINPE
-898 TIKDYLAKKVQKSEA
+898 TVKDYLAKKVQKTEA

-927 GDVGP
+927 GDAGP

-939 VTVTGDGQQTFS
+939 VTVTGDGEQTFS
-951 TSGDNQLY
+951 TSGNNQLY

-1012 NPAYPRFAHNSLVL
+1012 NPANPRLAHNSLVL

-1057 KFTVS
+1057 HFTVS
-1062 ATSQQLPGT
+1062 ATSQELPGT
-1071 DAEGPVEKAFDND
+1071 NTEGPVEKAFDND
-1084 PNTFWHSKWSGD
+1084 PNTFWHSKWSGH

-1108 AEKVNGLTYLPRP
+1108 AETVNGLTYLPRP

-1143 VASGTWENNSKE
+1143 VASGTWENNAKE
-1155 KTVNFA
+1155 KTVNFD

-1169 LKVLAGVGGFGSAAE
+1169 FKVLAGAAGFGSAAE
-1184 IQLLKPLSD
+1184 IQLLKPVSTNK
-1193 SEVENPAT
+1193 VEEPVSPEKPVT
-1201 PETPEKPKV
+1201 PEKPETPEKPKV
-1210 EEKGDGT
+1210 EEMGDGT

-1224 VATKPA
+1224 VATKPT
-1230 SDESVAAA
+1230 SDEAVAAA

-1249 KVFPIPQKVTYGEGV
+1249 KVFPTPQKVTYDEGV

-1289 VLQDHQISYTSSKT
+1289 VLQDHQISYTSSQT
-1303 ALAGATN
+1303 AVAGATN

-1325 MPNLSQGLFDKID
+1325 VSGISQGLFDKID

-1345 DNTISIVGKDTDA
+1345 NNTISIVGKDTDA

-1373 EASVLRNVTVEDFAE
+1373 EAPVLRNVTVEDFAE

-1462 YVWTIHPFMNDRIRF
+1462 YVWTIHPFMNNRIRF
-1477 GNDAQY
+1477 GNDADY
-1483 QQDLDTIKAKFTQL
+1483 QQDLETIKAKFTQL
-1497 MDAGV
+1497 MDVGV

-1608 VSLWVNWPVTDN
+1608 VSLWINWPVTDN

-1678 KKVNDIAFNF
+1678 KRVNDIAFNF

-1698 TSVAFRELGKHMIN
+1698 ASVAFRELGKHMIN

-1737 KLKAGQDISAE
+1737 KLKAGQDVGAE
-1748 REELRAEFAKL
+1748 REGLRAEFAKL

-1775 EQIHYWL
+1775 AQIHYWL

-1790 ALAAL
+1790 ALSAL

-1914 NKAVPIQNL
+1914 NKAVSVQNL

-1984 DRANTWF
+1984 DRGNTWF

-2051 ANGWVQ
+2051 VNGWVQ

-2062 VKPITKVRLHQGSGD
+2062 VKPVTKVRLVQGSGD

-2083 LEYST
+2083 LEYSA

-2101 EQTKEIETPIT
+2101 EQTKEIETPIS

-2120 TKDINL
+2120 TKNINL
-2126 WWRIGDFSVETRSG
+2126 WWRIADFSVETRAG

-2161 GRYDMQIPSGTKLPA
+2161 GRYDLQIPSGTKLPA

-2190 ESIQAIGI
+2190 ESIQALGT
-2198 ENPSLNLEYSA
+2198 ENPSLNLEYSP

-2217 DQLTDKSLVRY
+2217 DQVTDKSLVRY
-2228 VRLVNKTDQEQAVT
+2228 VRLINKTDQEQAVA
-2242 ATSLLVQTKEVQATT
+2242 ATSLLVQTKEVQPTT
-2257 LDSTSMGINPYY
+2257 LDSTSMGIHPTY
-2269 GTNDVRKLKNL
+2269 GRNDVRKIKNL

-2303 ITLKLGSQRDIKKI
+2303 ITLKLGSERDIKKI

-2347 TVGDGVANETR
+2347 TVGDGLANETR

-2390 LRVLYTADYDARFV
+2390 LRVLFTADYDARFV

-2425 EGNSGESQGN
+2425 QGNSGESQGN

-2450 AEKEK
+2450 AEKEQ

-2476 LPQGV
+2476 IPQGV
-2481 KARVLAR
+2481 TARVLAR
-2488 TLKENKVNDWTELG
+2488 TLKADRDGAWTDLG
-2502 EIDSSFQTFAVR
+2502 AITSSFQTFAVR
-2514 DKSPLLDVKLVW
+2514 EKAPLLDVKLVW

-2537 TFYQELKEEPAPT
+2537 TFHQELPEEPEKPVLT

-2565 YTGGVNGAEGA
+2565 FTGGVNGVEAA
-2576 VNEVPE
+2576 VHEVPE
-2582 YTGAIGTAGEEPA
+2582 YTEAIGT
-2595 PVLEVPEYTGVIGT
+2595 V
-2609 AGDEPA
+2609 GDEA
-2615 PVVEV
+2615 
-2620 SEYTGAIGTAGDEP
+2620 
-2634 APVVEVPEYTG
+2634 APVVEVPEFTG
-2645 VIGTAGDEPAP
+2645 GVNGVEAAIH
-2656 VVEVPEYTGVIG
+2656 EVPEYTEA
-2668 TAGDEPAPVV
+2668 TAEAD
-2678 EVPEYTGVIGT
+2678 
-2689 AGDEPAPV
+2689 
-2697 VEVPEYTGVIGTAGD
+2697 
-2712 EPAPVVEVPKYTGVI
+2712 KL
-2727 GTAGDEPAPVVE
+2727 PAPVVE
-2739 VPEFKGGVN
+2739 VPEFTGGVN
-2748 AAEAT
+2748 GAEAAVH
-2753 KTEVPEYTGS
+2753 EVPEYTGGVNGVEAAVHEVPEFTGHVNGSEGTTHEVPEFTGS
-2763 VSNPDTQERPS
+2763 VNGSAPTTRETPAYTDEQ
-2774 EDKLKSLL
+2774 SLVAL
-2782 DKTGKVEIIG
+2782 AMSQDKTYQ
-2792 RSKDLGTA
+2792 A
-2800 VQVESKSEVN
+2800 
-2810 KELAGKTY
+2810 
-2818 DIYNLHLKD
+2818 
-2827 EKGQD
+2827 
-2832 VKLAGAVLVRLPAS
+2832 PAS
-2846 APVEA
+2846 HPYKLPETGTKENAGLAA
-2851 VYAITA
+2851 V
-2857 SNELKE
+2857 
-2863 LAYTIRDGKVEF
+2863 GV
-2875 ATADLTAYA
+2875 
-2884 IVYKTVAESVTPSEE
+2884 
-2899 QKPAPTVANQPS
+2899 
-2911 EQEKL
+2911 
-2916 QESTPEVKEQ
+2916 
-2926 LPATGEQ
+2926 
-2933 HSVGLALLGSL
+2933 VGALLGL
-2944 GLLASAAFIKKG
+2944 FAMGMKK
-2956 KRD
+2956 DDE

>member
-1373 EASVLRNVTVEDFAE
+1373 EAPVLRNVTVEDFAE

-1562 LKSLNENLPTSTS
+1562 LKSLNENLPSSAS

-1698 TSVAFRELGKHMIN
+1698 SSVAFRELGKHMIN

-2697 VEVPEYTGVIGTAGD
+2697 VEVPE
-2712 EPAPVVEVPKYTGVI
+2712 
-2727 GTAGDEPAPVVE
+2727 
-2739 VPEFKGGVN
+2739 FKGGVN

>member
-1 MGKHLFEKRCHY
+1 MNRHFFERRCHY
-13 SIRKFTI
+13 SIRKFAI

-25 MIGASIFGAGMV
+25 MIGASIFGANVV
-37 QAAEAEGP
+37 QAAETVGTPEKEG
-45 TETEGVVTQV
+45 TITQA
-55 QPMDKLPADLAEAIQ
+55 QPLDKLPDDLAAVL
-70 KAEAAA
+70 KK
-76 ATGQAEDQ
+76 
-84 PAESERQPEATI
+84 AESEATADTGHEANHGNTEGTSPATTEETSPATI
-96 PKPAETPTPKEEV
+96 PTAPKPAETLKSVETPK
-109 ASKPSTNPKV
+109 ADSKPV
-119 EPVSEAKPAET
+119 EPATPTTKPVEKQIEDRQDRNQLEGVTVQANDSET
-130 PATKDVVD
+130 G
-138 TPDVNHLEKAS
+138 
-149 ATASNHEANTPFTA
+149 TPFTA
-163 EKAID
+163 DKAVD
-168 GKPDTRWATDQNVEK
+168 GDSDTRWATNPNINK
-183 PTIEFK
+183 PTFE
-189 LEKTT
+189 LTLPKTT
-194 VIKHVE
+194 LIRHVE
-200 IDWDRRVRGERNDPN
+200 IDWDRRVRKGQNDPN
-215 IKSWNL
+215 IKSWSL
-221 YYAGQDNVNGSGPG
+221 YYAGQDDVNASG
-235 EWKLAHQRTG
+235 EKQWKLAHTKTG

-255 KEAIHA
+255 ANSIQA
-261 KYLKLEITDYQAGTM
+261 KYLKLEINDYQAGTM
-276 NWKNV
+276 GWRNV

-286 RAYSNIPDASKP
+286 RAYSNIPDTSKV

-304 TELEVAE
+304 TELTVAKD
-311 NGKSLVLPK
+311 GQSLVLPT
-320 LPGQVSLIG
+320 LPGKVSLIG

-335 VDLNNKIYTPLTD
+335 IDLQNHIYKPLTD

-355 QQIKDSHTFTKEF
+355 EQIKDSHTFTKEF
-368 EVLIKGLH
+368 EVVIKGLH
-376 ADEGVGTKP
+376 QDEGVGVKP
-385 AVAPAVQQ
+385 KVAPAVQQ
-393 WYGTE
+393 WYGKE
-398 GKTSIT
+398 GQSSIT
-404 SDTVISVGDS
+404 SDTVLATGDS
-414 GFGQEAKFYQTDLES
+414 GFDQAVTFYQSDLAS
-429 RGLEI
+429 RGLEL
-434 ATGDQSAQNRIEFK
+434 ATGDKQAQQRIEFK
-448 KVEDKGYGK
+448 KVENKGYGK
-457 EGYGITIKDGVI
+457 EGYGITIQDGVI
-469 TVEAATNAGAFYA
+469 TIESATNAGAFYA
-482 TRTLLQMGEN
+482 TRTLLQMGEK

-547 IFLEKHLE
+547 IFLKEHLA
-555 GKHLSQQEELDYV
+555 GKNLSPEEELKYV
-568 LKNAKTGFRVE
+568 LEHAKTGFRVE
-579 TDVVGE
+579 TDIVGK
-585 NGEKLTSDQHYTK
+585 NGQKLTSDEHYTK
-598 EEMQQIIKLAKAL
+598 EEMQNLIKLAKAL

-630 VRPDLMYKG
+630 VRPDLMYQG

-661 YEETLAFVKSV
+661 YDETLAFVKSV
-672 YDKLLDGENAPLHGV
+672 YDKLLDGPDAPLHGV

-706 YVNDMIQYIKGK
+706 YVNDLIKYIKGK

-724 WGSLSAKPGTT
+724 WGSLSAKRGKTA
-735 PVDWNGVEVD
+735 VDWKDVEVD
-745 IWSIGWQRPAA
+745 IWSIGWQQPKE

-767 TDIPTYSVPSGS
+767 TDIPTYSVPNG
-779 NSQGGYGDYANYETQ
+779 NNRQAAYGDYANYETQ
-794 YNRWTPNDFSTGGG
+794 YNGWTPNDFRTGHG
-808 PRLEAS
+808 PLLEAS

-850 QSTAERTWGSDRA
+850 QTTAERTWGSDRA
-863 AKTYAERIQP
+863 AATFAERTLP
-873 TSIYAPQSNPDKTVE
+873 TSPYAPQSNPDRAIDQ
-888 ESDLF
+888 SDLF
-893 NIKPE
+893 TINPE
-898 TIKDYLAKKVQKSEA
+898 TVKNYASKKVKTSEQ
-913 GLNFEKDS
+913 GLAFEKDS
-921 TIEGLV
+921 SIEGLA

-932 SHVLKLD
+932 SHVLKFD
-939 VTVTGDGQQTFS
+939 VTVTGDGEQTFS
-951 TSGDNQLY
+951 TSGDNRIY

-967 AYKFEQFHIQ
+967 AYQFEQFHIQ
-977 FNKKLEKNKRYQISV
+977 FKKKLEKNKRYQISI
-992 VTKPQVTEVYVDG
+992 VTKPQLTEFYVDG
-1005 EKVERIA
+1005 EKIERIA
-1012 NPAYPRFAHNSLVL
+1012 NLAHPRFAHNSLVL
-1026 PLETIGGFKGILHS
+1026 PLESIGGFKGILHS
-1040 AELSNE
+1040 AELSDKP
-1046 AFVNPRLIPND
+1046 FVNPRLIPTEH
-1057 KFTVS
+1057 FTVS
-1062 ATSQQLPGT
+1062 ATSQETPGT
-1071 DAEGPVEKAFDND
+1071 ATEGTVEKAFDND
-1084 PNTFWHSKWSGD
+1084 PNTFWHTKWTGD
-1096 QAPFTVAMNLKA
+1096 TAPYTLSMTLKE

-1121 GGGNGVVTSY
+1121 GGGNGVVTRY

-1143 VASGTWENNSKE
+1143 VSEGNWDNNTQE

-1161 AIETDKVE
+1161 PVQTNKVE
-1169 LKVLAGVGGFGSAAE
+1169 LKVLAGVAGFGSAAE
-1184 IQLLKPLSD
+1184 IQLLKPVSTNNA
-1193 SEVENPAT
+1193 EEPAT
-1201 PETPEKPKV
+1201 PKTPKV
-1210 EEKGDGT
+1210 EEMGDGT
-1217 TELADSF
+1217 TELADNF
-1224 VATKPA
+1224 VASKPT
-1230 SDESVAAA
+1230 SDETVAAA
-1238 AQSQDY
+1238 VKSQDY

-1249 KVFPIPQKVTYGEGV
+1249 KVFPTPQKVTYDEGV
-1264 TKLHKQVNLVMGDQL
+1264 TKLHKQVNLVMGDNL

-1289 VLQDHQISYTSSKT
+1289 VLQDHQISYTSSQS
-1303 ALAGATN
+1303 AVAGATN
-1310 IYLGVHGQNSQAEKE
+1310 IYLGVHGQHSQAEKE
-1325 MPNLSQGLFDKID
+1325 VSGISQGLFDKID

-1345 DNTISIVGKDTDA
+1345 NNTISIVGKDTDA

-1373 EASVLRNVTVEDFAE
+1373 EAPVLRNVTVEDYAE

-1462 YVWTIHPFMNDRIRF
+1462 YVWTIHPFMNNRIRF
-1477 GNDAQY
+1477 GNDADY
-1483 QQDLDTIKAKFTQL
+1483 QKDLETIKAKFTQL
-1497 MDAGV
+1497 MDVGV

-1528 MTDWLTEKQATYV
+1528 MTDWLTEKQATYG

-1562 LKSLNENLPTSTS
+1562 LKALNENLPTSTS

-1659 ALFSAA
+1659 ALFSEA

-1688 VETGKFTDSE
+1688 VENGKFTDSE
-1698 TSVAFRELGKHMIN
+1698 ASIAFRELGKHMIN

-1737 KLKAGQDISAE
+1737 KLKAGQDVSAE
-1748 REELRAEFAKL
+1748 REGLRAEFAKL

-1775 EQIHYWL
+1775 AQIHYWL

-1790 ALAAL
+1790 ALSAL
-1795 LDGTEAIE
+1795 LDGTEAIAR
-1803 KNDSAKLWDSYYKGL
+1803 NDSAKLWDSYYKGL

-1898 KSPNSIQT
+1898 KSPNSIKT

-1914 NKAVPIQNL
+1914 NKAVPLQNL

-1930 ANPRDTFNNAK
+1930 ANPRDTFNSAK

-1960 GNEPLLKFENLNINA
+1960 GNESLIKYEKLNIHA

-1984 DRANTWF
+1984 DRDNTWF

-1998 NRPVEVTRAKQSATV
+1998 NRPVEVTRAKQAATV

-2051 ANGWVQ
+2051 VNSWVQ

-2062 VKPITKVRLHQGSGD
+2062 VKPVTKVRLHQGSGD

-2083 LEYST
+2083 LEYSA
-2088 DGSSWQ
+2088 DGNSWQ

-2101 EQTKEIETPIT
+2101 EQTKEIETPIS
-2112 ARYVRVRN
+2112 ARYVRIRN
-2120 TKDINL
+2120 TKNINL
-2126 WWRIGDFSVETRSG
+2126 WWRIADFSVETRTG
-2140 NSELTDTNVESLKST
+2140 NSQLTDTNVENLKST
-2155 PVYDSL
+2155 PVDDSL
-2161 GRYDMQIPSGTKLPA
+2161 GRYNMQIPSGTKLPA
-2176 NSYLGMKLDRLHQA
+2176 KSYLGMKLDRLHQA
-2190 ESIQAIGI
+2190 ELIQAVGT
-2198 ENPSLNLEYSA
+2198 ENPSLNLEYSL

-2217 DQLTDKSLVRY
+2217 DQVTDKSLVRY
-2228 VRLVNKTDQEQAVT
+2228 VRLVNKTDQEQTVT
-2242 ATSLLVQTKEVQATT
+2242 ATSLLVQTKEVQPTT
-2257 LDSTSMGINPYY
+2257 LDSTSMGIHPTY
-2269 GTNDVRKLKNL
+2269 GRNDVRKIKNL

-2303 ITLKLGSQRDIKKI
+2303 ITLKLGSERAIKKI

-2335 VSQDGKTWTDVV
+2335 VSQDGKTWTDLV

-2390 LRVLYTADYDARFV
+2390 LRVLYTADYNARFV

-2425 EGNSGESQGN
+2425 QGNSGESQGN

-2450 AEKEK
+2450 AEKEQ

-2461 LSEPTDANHIRLVSS
+2461 LSEPTDVNHIRLVSS

-2481 KARVLAR
+2481 NARVLAR
-2488 TLKENKVNDWTELG
+2488 TLKSDKRDSWSELG
-2502 EIDSSFQTFAVR
+2502 EITSSFQTFAVR

-2537 TFYQELKEEPAPT
+2537 TFHQELPEEPAKPAPA
-2550 TSKGDEPAP
+2550 TSKGDEPAL

-2565 YTGGVNGAEGA
+2565 YTGSVNGVEAA
-2576 VNEVPE
+2576 VHEVPE
-2582 YTGAIGTAGEEPA
+2582 YTQ
-2595 PVLEVPEYTGVIGT
+2595 
-2609 AGDEPA
+2609 
-2615 PVVEV
+2615 
-2620 SEYTGAIGTAGDEP
+2620 AIGTAGDDVVPVVEGLEFKGGVNAVEAATHEVP
-2634 APVVEVPEYTG
+2634 EYPESMGDSSKLPSPVVEVPEYKE
-2645 VIGTAGDEPAP
+2645 TARPQDTP
-2656 VVEVPEYTGVIG
+2656 
-2668 TAGDEPAPVV
+2668 
-2678 EVPEYTGVIGT
+2678 
-2689 AGDEPAPV
+2689 
-2697 VEVPEYTGVIGTAGD
+2697 
-2712 EPAPVVEVPKYTGVI
+2712 
-2727 GTAGDEPAPVVE
+2727 
-2739 VPEFKGGVN
+2739 
-2748 AAEAT
+2748 
-2753 KTEVPEYTGS
+2753 TEE
-2763 VSNPDTQERPS
+2763 N
-2774 EDKLKSLL
+2774 
-2782 DKTGKVEIIG
+2782 
-2792 RSKDLGTA
+2792 
-2800 VQVESKSEVN
+2800 
-2810 KELAGKTY
+2810 
-2818 DIYNLHLKD
+2818 LKD
-2827 EKGQD
+2827 SVDKVDGDKMSSGNSDVETTVEKSD
-2832 VKLAGAVLVRLPAS
+2832 EFAS
-2846 APVEA
+2846 ASV
-2851 VYAITA
+2851 
-2857 SNELKE
+2857 
-2863 LAYTIRDGKVEF
+2863 
-2875 ATADLTAYA
+2875 
-2884 IVYKTVAESVTPSEE
+2884 KTDQAQKQE
-2899 QKPAPTVANQPS
+2899 QPQTLV
-2911 EQEKL
+2911 
-2916 QESTPEVKEQ
+2916 VKDQ
-2926 LPATGEQ
+2926 LPATGGEE
-2933 HSVGLALLGSL
+2933 SATLALLGGL
-2944 GLLASAAFIKKG
+2944 GLVLSAVFVKKG
-2956 KRD
+2956 KKD

>member
-1 MGKHLFEKRCHY
+1 MGKHFFERRCHY
-13 SIRKFTI
+13 SIRKFAI

-37 QAAEAEGP
+37 QAAETEGP
-45 TETEGVVTQV
+45 AETEGTVTQV
-55 QPMDKLPADLAEAIQ
+55 QPMDKLPADI
-70 KAEAAA
+70 AAA
-76 ATGQAEDQ
+76 IEKAAANPTDTEAHPENTG
-84 PAESERQPEATI
+84 EAT
-96 PKPAETPTPKEEV
+96 PKPAETPVPKEEVTPKPTETPAPKEEV
-109 ASKPSTNPKV
+109 AS
-119 EPVSEAKPAET
+119 EAKPSSTAT
-130 PATKDVVD
+130 TKDVVD

-149 ATASNHEANTPFTA
+149 ATASNHEANTQYTA

-168 GKPDTRWATDQNVEK
+168 EKPDTRWATDQNVEK
-183 PTIEFK
+183 PTIEFT

-200 IDWDRRVRGERNDPN
+200 IDWDRRARGEKNDPN

-221 YYAGQDNVNGSGPG
+221 YYAGQDDINGSGVK
-235 EWKLAHQRTG
+235 EWKLAYQRTG
-245 EPVLDEKVDL
+245 APLLDEKVDL
-255 KEAIHA
+255 KEDIKA

-304 TELEVAE
+304 TELTVAE
-311 NGKSLVLPK
+311 DGKSLVLPK

-335 VDLNNKIYTPLTD
+335 VDLNNKIYKPLTD
-348 QRVKVMV
+348 QTVKVMV
-355 QQIKDSHTFTKEF
+355 QQVKDTHTFTKEF
-368 EVLIKGLH
+368 EVVIKGLH

-404 SDTVISVGDS
+404 ASTVISVGDS

-434 ATGDQSAQNRIEFK
+434 ATGGQAAQNRIEFK

-457 EGYGITIKDGVI
+457 EGYGISIKDGVI

-482 TRTLLQMGEN
+482 TRTLLQMGEK

-547 IFLEKHLE
+547 IFLKEHLA
-555 GKHLSQQEELDYV
+555 GKNLSPEEELKYV
-568 LKNAKTGFRVE
+568 LEHAKTGFRVE
-579 TDVVGE
+579 TDVVGKD
-585 NGEKLTSDQHYTK
+585 GQKLTSDEHYTK
-598 EEMQQIIKLAKAL
+598 EEMQNLIKLAKAL

-639 SLSDYRG
+639 QLSAR

-672 YDKLLDGENAPLHGV
+672 YDKLLDGEDAPLHGV

-694 DEYYGSRESYRR
+694 DEYYGSPESYRR
-706 YVNDMIQYIKGK
+706 YVNDLIKYIKGK

-724 WGSLSAKPGTT
+724 WGSLSAKQGKT
-735 PVDWNGVEVD
+735 PVDWKDVEVD
-745 IWSIGWQRPAA
+745 IWSLGWQRPAA

-779 NSQGGYGDYANYETQ
+779 NSQGAYGDYANYEIQ

-808 PRLEAS
+808 LRLEAS

-863 AKTYAERIQP
+863 AKTFAERIQP
-873 TSIYAPQSNPDKTVE
+873 ASVYAPQSNPEKTVTE
-888 ESDLF
+888 EDLF
-893 NIKPE
+893 KINPD
-898 TIKDYLAKKVQKSEA
+898 TVKDYLAKKVQKTEA

-927 GDVGP
+927 GDAGP
-932 SHVLKLD
+932 SHVLKMD

-951 TSGDNQLY
+951 TSGNNQLY

-967 AYKFEQFHIQ
+967 AYTFEQFHIQ

-1012 NPAYPRFAHNSLVL
+1012 NPANPRFAHNSLVL

-1046 AFVNPRLIPND
+1046 PFVNPRLIPND
-1057 KFTVS
+1057 HFTVS
-1062 ATSQQLPGT
+1062 TTSQELPGT
-1071 DAEGPVEKAFDND
+1071 NAEGPVEKAFDND
-1084 PNTFWHSKWSGD
+1084 PNTFWHSKWSGH

-1108 AEKVNGLTYLPRP
+1108 SEKVNGLTYLPRP

-1143 VASGTWENNSKE
+1143 VASGTWENNAKE
-1155 KTVNFA
+1155 KTVNFDA
-1161 AIETDKVE
+1161 VETDKVE
-1169 LKVLAGVGGFGSAAE
+1169 LKVLAGVAGFGSAAE
-1184 IQLLKPLSD
+1184 IQLLKPVSTTNAEEPV
-1193 SEVENPAT
+1193 S
-1201 PETPEKPKV
+1201 PEKPVTPEKPKV
-1210 EEKGDGT
+1210 EEVSDGT
-1217 TELADSF
+1217 TELADNF
-1224 VATKPA
+1224 VATKPT
-1230 SDESVAAA
+1230 SDEAVAAA
-1238 AQSQDY
+1238 SKSQDY

-1249 KVFPIPQKVTYGEGV
+1249 KVFPTPQKVTYDEGV
-1264 TKLHKQVNLVMGDQL
+1264 TKLHKQVNLVMGDNL

-1289 VLQDHQISYTSSKT
+1289 VLQDHQISYTSSQS
-1303 ALAGATN
+1303 AVAGATN

-1325 MPNLSQGLFDKID
+1325 VSGISQGLFDKID

-1345 DNTISIVGKDTDA
+1345 NNTISIVGKDTDA

-1373 EASVLRNVTVEDFAE
+1373 EAPVLRNVTVEDYAE

-1462 YVWTIHPFMNDRIRF
+1462 YVWTIHPFMNNRIRF
-1477 GNDAQY
+1477 GNDTDY
-1483 QQDLDTIKAKFTQL
+1483 QKDLETIKAKFTQL
-1497 MDAGV
+1497 MDVGV

-1528 MTDWLTEKQATYV
+1528 MTDWLTEKQATYG

-1562 LKSLNENLPTSTS
+1562 LKALNENLPTSTS

-1678 KKVNDIAFNF
+1678 KRVNDIAFNF
-1688 VETGKFTDSE
+1688 VENGKFTDSE
-1698 TSVAFRELGKHMIN
+1698 TSLAFRELGKHMIN

-1737 KLKAGQDISAE
+1737 KLKAGQDVSAE
-1748 REELRAEFAKL
+1748 RQGLRAEFAKL

-1775 EQIHYWL
+1775 AQIHYWL

-1790 ALAAL
+1790 ALSAL
-1795 LDGTEAIE
+1795 LDGTEAIAT
-1803 KNDSAKLWDSYYKGL
+1803 NDSAKLWDSYYKGL

-1898 KSPNSIQT
+1898 KSPNSIKT

-1914 NKAVPIQNL
+1914 NKAVPLQNL

-1960 GNEPLLKFENLNINA
+1960 GNESLIKYEKLNIRA

-1984 DRANTWF
+1984 DRDNTWF

-1998 NRPVEVTRAKQSATV
+1998 NRPVEVTHAKQSATV

-2051 ANGWVQ
+2051 VNGWVQ

-2062 VKPITKVRLHQGSGD
+2062 VKPVTKVRLHQGSGD

-2083 LEYST
+2083 LEYSA
-2088 DGSSWQ
+2088 DGNSWQ

-2101 EQTKEIETPIT
+2101 EQTKEIETPIS

-2120 TKDINL
+2120 TKNTNL
-2126 WWRIGDFSVETRSG
+2126 WWRIADFSVETRAA
-2140 NSELTDTNVESLKST
+2140 NSQLTDTNVENLKST
-2155 PVYDSL
+2155 PVDDSL
-2161 GRYDMQIPSGTKLPA
+2161 GRYNMQIPSGTKLPA
-2176 NSYLGMKLDRLHQA
+2176 KSYLGMKLDRLHQA
-2190 ESIQAIGI
+2190 ESIQALGT
-2198 ENPSLNLEYSA
+2198 ENPSLNLEYSP

-2217 DQLTDKSLVRY
+2217 NQVTDKSLVRY
-2228 VRLVNKTDQEQAVT
+2228 VRLVNKTNQEQAVT
-2242 ATSLLVQTKEVQATT
+2242 ATSLLVQTKEVQPTT
-2257 LDSTSMGINPYY
+2257 LDSTSMGIHPTY
-2269 GTNDVRKLKNL
+2269 GRNDVRKIKNL

-2303 ITLKLGSQRDIKKI
+2303 ITLKLGSERDIKKI

-2347 TVGDGVANETR
+2347 TVGDGLANETR

-2416 VKPINDPTV
+2416 VKSINDPTV

-2435 LYTNLVDGKVLTSYK
+2435 LYTNIVDGKVLTSYK
-2450 AEKEK
+2450 AEKEQ

-2481 KARVLAR
+2481 KVRVLAR
-2488 TLKENKVNDWTELG
+2488 TLKSDKRNSWSEIG
-2502 EIDSSFQTFAVR
+2502 EITSSFQTFAVR

-2537 TFYQELKEEPAPT
+2537 TFHQELPEEPTTPAPT
-2550 TSKGDEPAP
+2550 TSKGDEAAS

-2565 YTGGVNGAEGA
+2565 FTGGVNGVEAA
-2576 VNEVPE
+2576 VHEVPE
-2582 YTGAIGTAGEEPA
+2582 YTQ
-2595 PVLEVPEYTGVIGT
+2595 
-2609 AGDEPA
+2609 
-2615 PVVEV
+2615 
-2620 SEYTGAIGTAGDEP
+2620 AIGTAGDE
-2634 APVVEVPEYTG
+2634 AAVQEVNPEFTG
-2645 VIGTAGDEPAP
+2645 SVNGA
-2656 VVEVPEYTGVIG
+2656 EVAIH
-2668 TAGDEPAPVV
+2668 
-2678 EVPEYTGVIGT
+2678 
-2689 AGDEPAPV
+2689 
-2697 VEVPEYTGVIGTAGD
+2697 
-2712 EPAPVVEVPKYTGVI
+2712 
-2727 GTAGDEPAPVVE
+2727 E

-2748 AAEAT
+2748 
-2753 KTEVPEYTGS
+2753 G
-2763 VSNPDTQERPS
+2763 
-2774 EDKLKSLL
+2774 
-2782 DKTGKVEIIG
+2782 
-2792 RSKDLGTA
+2792 
-2800 VQVESKSEVN
+2800 
-2810 KELAGKTY
+2810 
-2818 DIYNLHLKD
+2818 
-2827 EKGQD
+2827 
-2832 VKLAGAVLVRLPAS
+2832 
-2846 APVEA
+2846 VEA
-2851 VYAITA
+2851 VVHEVPGYKGTA
-2857 SNELKE
+2857 SPQATPTEENLKDSVDK
-2863 LAYTIRDGKVEF
+2863 IDGDKMSSGNSNVETTVEKSDEFTSASVKTDQAQKQEQPQSSVSKVK
-2875 ATADLTAYA
+2875 D
-2884 IVYKTVAESVTPSEE
+2884 
-2899 QKPAPTVANQPS
+2899 
-2911 EQEKL
+2911 
-2916 QESTPEVKEQ
+2916 Q
-2926 LPATGEQ
+2926 LPATGGKE
-2933 HSVGLALLGSL
+2933 SAALALLGGL
-2944 GLLASAAFIKKG
+2944 GLVLSAAFVKKG
-2956 KRD
+2956 KKD

>member
-1 MGKHLFEKRCHY
+1 MNRHFFERRCHY
-13 SIRKFTI
+13 SIRKFAI

-25 MIGASIFGAGMV
+25 MIGASIFGANVV
-37 QAAEAEGP
+37 QAAETVGTPEKEG
-45 TETEGVVTQV
+45 TITQA
-55 QPMDKLPADLAEAIQ
+55 QPLDKLPDDLAAVL
-70 KAEAAA
+70 KK
-76 ATGQAEDQ
+76 
-84 PAESERQPEATI
+84 AESEATADTGHEANHGNTEGTSPATTEETSPATI
-96 PKPAETPTPKEEV
+96 PTAPKPAETLKSVETPK
-109 ASKPSTNPKV
+109 ADSKPV
-119 EPVSEAKPAET
+119 EPATPTTKPVEKQIEDRQDRNQLEGVTVQANDSET
-130 PATKDVVD
+130 G
-138 TPDVNHLEKAS
+138 
-149 ATASNHEANTPFTA
+149 TPFTA
-163 EKAID
+163 DKAVD
-168 GKPDTRWATDQNVEK
+168 GDPDTRWATNPNINK
-183 PTIEFK
+183 PTFE
-189 LEKTT
+189 LTLPKTT
-194 VIKHVE
+194 LIRHVE
-200 IDWDRRVRGERNDPN
+200 IDWDRRVRNGQNDPN
-215 IKSWNL
+215 IKSWSL
-221 YYAGQDNVNGSGPG
+221 YYAGQDDVNASG
-235 EWKLAHQRTG
+235 EKQWKLAHAKTG

-255 KEAIHA
+255 ANSIQA
-261 KYLKLEITDYQAGTM
+261 KYLKLEINDYQAGTM
-276 NWKNV
+276 GWRNV

-286 RAYSNIPDASKP
+286 RAYSNIPDTSKV

-304 TELEVAE
+304 TELTVAKD
-311 NGKSLVLPK
+311 GQSLVLPT
-320 LPGQVSLIG
+320 LPGKVSLIG

-335 VDLNNKIYTPLTD
+335 IDLQNHIYKPLTD

-355 QQIKDSHTFTKEF
+355 EQIKDSHTFTKEF
-368 EVLIKGLH
+368 EVVIKGLH
-376 ADEGVGTKP
+376 QDEGVGVKP
-385 AVAPAVQQ
+385 KVAPAVQQ
-393 WYGTE
+393 WYGKE
-398 GKTSIT
+398 GQSSIT
-404 SDTVISVGDS
+404 SDTVLATGDS
-414 GFGQEAKFYQTDLES
+414 GFDQAVTFYQSDLAS
-429 RGLEI
+429 RGLEL
-434 ATGDQSAQNRIEFK
+434 ATGDKQAQQRIEFK
-448 KVEDKGYGK
+448 KVENKGYGK
-457 EGYGITIKDGVI
+457 EGYGITIQDGVI
-469 TVEAATNAGAFYA
+469 TIESATNAGAFYA
-482 TRTLLQMGEN
+482 TRTLLQMGEK

-547 IFLEKHLE
+547 IFLKEHLA
-555 GKHLSQQEELDYV
+555 GKNLSPEEELKYV
-568 LKNAKTGFRVE
+568 LEHAKTGFRVE
-579 TDVVGE
+579 TDIVGK
-585 NGEKLTSDQHYTK
+585 NGQKLTSDEHYTK
-598 EEMQQIIKLAKAL
+598 EEMQNLIKLAKAL

-630 VRPDLMYKG
+630 VRPDLMYQG

-661 YEETLAFVKSV
+661 YDETLAFVKSV
-672 YDKLLDGENAPLHGV
+672 YDKLLDGPDAPLHGV

-706 YVNDMIQYIKGK
+706 YVNDLIKYIKGK

-724 WGSLSAKPGTT
+724 WGSLSAKRGKTA
-735 PVDWNGVEVD
+735 VDWKDVEVD
-745 IWSIGWQRPAA
+745 IWSIGWQQPKE

-767 TDIPTYSVPSGS
+767 TDIPTYSVPNG
-779 NSQGGYGDYANYETQ
+779 NNRQAAYGDYANYETQ
-794 YNRWTPNDFSTGGG
+794 YNGWTPNDFRTGHG
-808 PRLEAS
+808 PLLEAS

-850 QSTAERTWGSDRA
+850 QTTAERTWGSDRA
-863 AKTYAERIQP
+863 AATFAERTLP
-873 TSIYAPQSNPDKTVE
+873 TSPYAPQSNPDRAIDQ
-888 ESDLF
+888 SDLF
-893 NIKPE
+893 TINPE
-898 TIKDYLAKKVQKSEA
+898 NVKNYASKKVKTSEQ
-913 GLNFEKDS
+913 GLAFEKDS
-921 TIEGLV
+921 SIEGLA

-932 SHVLKLD
+932 SHVLKFD
-939 VTVTGDGQQTFS
+939 VTVTGDGEQTFS
-951 TSGDNQLY
+951 TSGDNRIY

-967 AYKFEQFHIQ
+967 AYQFEQFHIQ
-977 FNKKLEKNKRYQISV
+977 FKKKLEKNKRYQISI
-992 VTKPQVTEVYVDG
+992 VTKPQLTEFYVDG
-1005 EKVERIA
+1005 EKIERIA
-1012 NPAYPRFAHNSLVL
+1012 NLAHPRFAHNSLVL
-1026 PLETIGGFKGILHS
+1026 PLESIGGFKGILHS
-1040 AELSNE
+1040 AELSDKP
-1046 AFVNPRLIPND
+1046 FVNPRLIPTEH
-1057 KFTVS
+1057 FTVS
-1062 ATSQQLPGT
+1062 ATSQETPGT
-1071 DAEGPVEKAFDND
+1071 ATEGTVEKAFDND
-1084 PNTFWHSKWSGD
+1084 PNTFWHTKWTGD
-1096 QAPFTVAMNLKA
+1096 TAPYTLSMTLKE

-1121 GGGNGVVTSY
+1121 GGGNGVVTRY

-1143 VASGTWENNSKE
+1143 VSEGNWDNNTQE

-1161 AIETDKVE
+1161 PVQTNKVE
-1169 LKVLAGVGGFGSAAE
+1169 LKVLAGVAGFGSAAE
-1184 IQLLKPLSD
+1184 IQLLKPVSTNNA
-1193 SEVENPAT
+1193 EEPAT
-1201 PETPEKPKV
+1201 PKTPKV
-1210 EEKGDGT
+1210 EEMGDGT
-1217 TELADSF
+1217 TELADNF
-1224 VATKPA
+1224 VASKPT
-1230 SDESVAAA
+1230 SDETVAAA
-1238 AQSQDY
+1238 VKSQDY

-1249 KVFPIPQKVTYGEGV
+1249 KVFPTPQKVTYDEGV
-1264 TKLHKQVNLVMGDQL
+1264 TKLHKQVNLVMGDNL

-1289 VLQDHQISYTSSKT
+1289 VLQDHQISYTSSQS
-1303 ALAGATN
+1303 AVAGATN
-1310 IYLGVHGQNSQAEKE
+1310 IYLGVHGQHSQAEKE
-1325 MPNLSQGLFDKID
+1325 VSGISQGLFDKID

-1345 DNTISIVGKDTDA
+1345 NNTISIVGKDTDA

-1373 EASVLRNVTVEDFAE
+1373 EAPVLRNVTVEDYAE

-1462 YVWTIHPFMNDRIRF
+1462 YVWTIHPFMNNRIRF
-1477 GNDAQY
+1477 GNDADY
-1483 QQDLDTIKAKFTQL
+1483 QKDLETIKAKFTQL
-1497 MDAGV
+1497 MDVGV

-1528 MTDWLTEKQATYV
+1528 MTDWLTEKQATYG

-1562 LKSLNENLPTSTS
+1562 LKALNENLPTSTS

-1659 ALFSAA
+1659 ALFSEA

-1688 VETGKFTDSE
+1688 VENGKFTDSE
-1698 TSVAFRELGKHMIN
+1698 ASIAFRELGKHMIN

-1737 KLKAGQDISAE
+1737 KLKAGQDVSAE
-1748 REELRAEFAKL
+1748 REGLRAEFAKL

-1775 EQIHYWL
+1775 AQIHYWL

-1790 ALAAL
+1790 ALSAL
-1795 LDGTEAIE
+1795 LDGTEAIAR
-1803 KNDSAKLWDSYYKGL
+1803 NDSAKLWDSYYKGL

-1826 YTFHYVDHDERAEL
+1826 YTFHYVDHDEKAEL

-1898 KSPNSIQT
+1898 KSPNSIKT

-1914 NKAVPIQNL
+1914 NKAVPLQNL

-1960 GNEPLLKFENLNINA
+1960 GNESLIKYEKLNIRA

-1984 DRANTWF
+1984 DRDNTWF

-1998 NRPVEVTRAKQSATV
+1998 NRPVEVTRAKQAATV

-2051 ANGWVQ
+2051 VNSWVQ

-2062 VKPITKVRLHQGSGD
+2062 VKPVTKVRLHQGSGD

-2083 LEYST
+2083 LEYSA
-2088 DGSSWQ
+2088 DGNSWQ

-2101 EQTKEIETPIT
+2101 EQTKEIETPIS

-2120 TKDINL
+2120 TKNINL
-2126 WWRIGDFSVETRSG
+2126 WWRIADFSVETRTG
-2140 NSELTDTNVESLKST
+2140 NSQLTDTNVENLKST
-2155 PVYDSL
+2155 PVDDSL
-2161 GRYDMQIPSGTKLPA
+2161 GRYNMQIPSGTKLPA
-2176 NSYLGMKLDRLHQA
+2176 KSYLGMKLDRLHQA
-2190 ESIQAIGI
+2190 ELIQAVGT
-2198 ENPSLNLEYSA
+2198 ENPSLNLEYSL

-2217 DQLTDKSLVRY
+2217 DQVTDKSLVRY

-2242 ATSLLVQTKEVQATT
+2242 ATSLLVQTKEVQPTT
-2257 LDSTSMGINPYY
+2257 LDSTSMGIHPTY
-2269 GTNDVRKLKNL
+2269 GRNDVRKIKNL

-2303 ITLKLGSQRDIKKI
+2303 ITLKLGSERAIKKI

-2335 VSQDGKTWTDVV
+2335 VSQDGKTWTDLV

-2390 LRVLYTADYDARFV
+2390 LRVLYTADYNARFV

-2425 EGNSGESQGN
+2425 QGNSGESQGN

-2450 AEKEK
+2450 AEKEQ

-2461 LSEPTDANHIRLVSS
+2461 LSEPTDVNHIRLVSS

-2481 KARVLAR
+2481 NARVLAR
-2488 TLKENKVNDWTELG
+2488 TLKSDKRDSWSELG
-2502 EIDSSFQTFAVR
+2502 EITSSFQTFAVR

-2537 TFYQELKEEPAPT
+2537 TFHQELPEEPAKPAPA
-2550 TSKGDEPAP
+2550 TSKGDEPAL

-2565 YTGGVNGAEGA
+2565 YTGGVNGVEAA
-2576 VNEVPE
+2576 VHEVPE
-2582 YTGAIGTAGEEPA
+2582 YTQ
-2595 PVLEVPEYTGVIGT
+2595 
-2609 AGDEPA
+2609 
-2615 PVVEV
+2615 
-2620 SEYTGAIGTAGDEP
+2620 AIGTAGDDVVPVVEGLEFKGGVNAVEAATHEVP
-2634 APVVEVPEYTG
+2634 EYPESMGDSSKLPSPVVEVPEYKE
-2645 VIGTAGDEPAP
+2645 TARPQDTP
-2656 VVEVPEYTGVIG
+2656 
-2668 TAGDEPAPVV
+2668 
-2678 EVPEYTGVIGT
+2678 
-2689 AGDEPAPV
+2689 
-2697 VEVPEYTGVIGTAGD
+2697 
-2712 EPAPVVEVPKYTGVI
+2712 
-2727 GTAGDEPAPVVE
+2727 
-2739 VPEFKGGVN
+2739 
-2748 AAEAT
+2748 
-2753 KTEVPEYTGS
+2753 TEE
-2763 VSNPDTQERPS
+2763 N
-2774 EDKLKSLL
+2774 
-2782 DKTGKVEIIG
+2782 
-2792 RSKDLGTA
+2792 
-2800 VQVESKSEVN
+2800 
-2810 KELAGKTY
+2810 
-2818 DIYNLHLKD
+2818 LKD
-2827 EKGQD
+2827 SVDKVDGDKMSSGNSDVETTVEKSD
-2832 VKLAGAVLVRLPAS
+2832 EFAS
-2846 APVEA
+2846 ASV
-2851 VYAITA
+2851 
-2857 SNELKE
+2857 
-2863 LAYTIRDGKVEF
+2863 
-2875 ATADLTAYA
+2875 
-2884 IVYKTVAESVTPSEE
+2884 KTDQAQKQE
-2899 QKPAPTVANQPS
+2899 QPQTLV
-2911 EQEKL
+2911 
-2916 QESTPEVKEQ
+2916 VKDQ
-2926 LPATGEQ
+2926 LPATGGEE
-2933 HSVGLALLGSL
+2933 SATLALLGGL
-2944 GLLASAAFIKKG
+2944 GLVLSAVFVKKG
-2956 KRD
+2956 KKD

>member
-1 MGKHLFEKRCHY
+1 MNRHFFERRCHY
-13 SIRKFTI
+13 SIRKFAI

-25 MIGASIFGAGMV
+25 MIGASIFGANVV
-37 QAAEAEGP
+37 QAAETVGTPEKEG
-45 TETEGVVTQV
+45 TITQA
-55 QPMDKLPADLAEAIQ
+55 QPLDKLPDDLAAVL
-70 KAEAAA
+70 KK
-76 ATGQAEDQ
+76 
-84 PAESERQPEATI
+84 AESEATADTGHEANHGNTEGTSPATTEETSPATI
-96 PKPAETPTPKEEV
+96 PTAPKPAETLKSVETPK
-109 ASKPSTNPKV
+109 ADSKPV
-119 EPVSEAKPAET
+119 EPATPTTKPVEKQIEDRQDRNQLEGVTVQANDSET
-130 PATKDVVD
+130 G
-138 TPDVNHLEKAS
+138 
-149 ATASNHEANTPFTA
+149 TPFTA
-163 EKAID
+163 DKAVD
-168 GKPDTRWATDQNVEK
+168 GDPDTRWATNPNINK
-183 PTIEFK
+183 PTFE
-189 LEKTT
+189 LTLPKTT
-194 VIKHVE
+194 LIRHVE
-200 IDWDRRVRGERNDPN
+200 IDWDRRVRNGQNDPN
-215 IKSWNL
+215 IKSWSL
-221 YYAGQDNVNGSGPG
+221 YYAGQDDVNASG
-235 EWKLAHQRTG
+235 EKQWKLAHAKTG

-255 KEAIHA
+255 ANSIQA
-261 KYLKLEITDYQAGTM
+261 KYLKLEINDYQAGTM
-276 NWKNV
+276 GWRNV

-286 RAYSNIPDASKP
+286 RAYSNIPDTSKV

-304 TELEVAE
+304 TELTVAKD
-311 NGKSLVLPK
+311 GQSLVLPT
-320 LPGQVSLIG
+320 LPGKVSLIG

-335 VDLNNKIYTPLTD
+335 IDLQNHIYKPLTD

-355 QQIKDSHTFTKEF
+355 EQIKDSHTFTKEF
-368 EVLIKGLH
+368 EVVIKGLH
-376 ADEGVGTKP
+376 QDEGVGVKP
-385 AVAPAVQQ
+385 KVAPAVQQ
-393 WYGTE
+393 WYGKE
-398 GKTSIT
+398 GQSSIT
-404 SDTVISVGDS
+404 SDTVLATGDS
-414 GFGQEAKFYQTDLES
+414 GFDQAVTFYQSDLAS
-429 RGLEI
+429 RGLEL
-434 ATGDQSAQNRIEFK
+434 ATGDKQAQQRIEFK
-448 KVEDKGYGK
+448 KVENKGYGK
-457 EGYGITIKDGVI
+457 EGYGITIQDGVI
-469 TVEAATNAGAFYA
+469 TIESATNAGAFYA
-482 TRTLLQMGEN
+482 TRTLLQMGEK

-547 IFLEKHLE
+547 IFLKEHLA
-555 GKHLSQQEELDYV
+555 GKNLSPEEELKYV
-568 LKNAKTGFRVE
+568 LEHAKTGFRVE
-579 TDVVGE
+579 TDIVGK
-585 NGEKLTSDQHYTK
+585 NGQKLTSDEHYTK
-598 EEMQQIIKLAKAL
+598 EEMQNLIKLAKAL

-630 VRPDLMYKG
+630 VRPDLMYQG

-661 YEETLAFVKSV
+661 YDETLAFVKSV
-672 YDKLLDGENAPLHGV
+672 YDKLLDGPDAPLHGV

-706 YVNDMIQYIKGK
+706 YVNDLIKYIKGK

-724 WGSLSAKPGTT
+724 WGSLSAKRGKTA
-735 PVDWNGVEVD
+735 VDWKDVEVD
-745 IWSIGWQRPAA
+745 IWSIGWQQPKE

-767 TDIPTYSVPSGS
+767 TDIPTYSVPNG
-779 NSQGGYGDYANYETQ
+779 NNRQAAYGDYANYETQ
-794 YNRWTPNDFSTGGG
+794 YNGWTPNDFRTGHG
-808 PRLEAS
+808 PLLEAS

-850 QSTAERTWGSDRA
+850 QTTAERTWGSDRA
-863 AKTYAERIQP
+863 AATFAERTLP
-873 TSIYAPQSNPDKTVE
+873 TSPYAPQSNPDRAIDQ
-888 ESDLF
+888 SDLF
-893 NIKPE
+893 TINPE
-898 TIKDYLAKKVQKSEA
+898 TVKNYASKKVKTSEQ
-913 GLNFEKDS
+913 GLAFEKDS
-921 TIEGLV
+921 SIEGLA

-932 SHVLKLD
+932 SHVLKFD
-939 VTVTGDGQQTFS
+939 VTVTGDGEQTFS
-951 TSGDNQLY
+951 TSGDNRIY

-967 AYKFEQFHIQ
+967 AYQFEQFHIQ
-977 FNKKLEKNKRYQISV
+977 FKKKLEKNKRYQISI
-992 VTKPQVTEVYVDG
+992 VTKPQLTEFYVDG
-1005 EKVERIA
+1005 EKIERIA
-1012 NPAYPRFAHNSLVL
+1012 NLAHPRFAHNSLVL
-1026 PLETIGGFKGILHS
+1026 PLESIGGFKGILHS
-1040 AELSNE
+1040 AELSDKP
-1046 AFVNPRLIPND
+1046 FVNPRLIPTEH
-1057 KFTVS
+1057 FTVS
-1062 ATSQQLPGT
+1062 ATSQETPGT
-1071 DAEGPVEKAFDND
+1071 ATEGTVEKAFDND
-1084 PNTFWHSKWSGD
+1084 PNTFWHTKWTGD
-1096 QAPFTVAMNLKA
+1096 TAPYTLSMTLKE

-1121 GGGNGVVTSY
+1121 GGGNGVVTRY

-1143 VASGTWENNSKE
+1143 VSEGNWDNNTQE

-1161 AIETDKVE
+1161 PVQTNKVE
-1169 LKVLAGVGGFGSAAE
+1169 LKVLAGVAGFGSAAE
-1184 IQLLKPLSD
+1184 IQLLKPVSTNNA
-1193 SEVENPAT
+1193 EEPAT
-1201 PETPEKPKV
+1201 PKTPKV
-1210 EEKGDGT
+1210 EEMGDGT
-1217 TELADSF
+1217 TELADNF
-1224 VATKPA
+1224 VASKPT
-1230 SDESVAAA
+1230 SDETVAAA
-1238 AQSQDY
+1238 VKSQDY

-1249 KVFPIPQKVTYGEGV
+1249 KVFPTPQKVTYDEGV
-1264 TKLHKQVNLVMGDQL
+1264 TKLHKQVNLVMGDNL

-1289 VLQDHQISYTSSKT
+1289 VLQDHQISYTSSQS
-1303 ALAGATN
+1303 AVAGATN
-1310 IYLGVHGQNSQAEKE
+1310 IYLGVHGQHSQAEKE
-1325 MPNLSQGLFDKID
+1325 VSGISQGLFDKID

-1345 DNTISIVGKDTDA
+1345 NNTISIVGKDTDA

-1373 EASVLRNVTVEDFAE
+1373 QAPVLRNVTVEDYAE

-1462 YVWTIHPFMNDRIRF
+1462 YVWTIHPFMNNRIRF
-1477 GNDAQY
+1477 GNDADY
-1483 QQDLDTIKAKFTQL
+1483 QKDLETIKAKFTQL
-1497 MDAGV
+1497 MDVGV

-1528 MTDWLTEKQATYV
+1528 MTDWLTEKQATYG

-1562 LKSLNENLPTSTS
+1562 LKALNENLPTSTS

-1659 ALFSAA
+1659 ALFSEA

-1688 VETGKFTDSE
+1688 VENGKFTDSE
-1698 TSVAFRELGKHMIN
+1698 ASIAFRELGKHMIN

-1737 KLKAGQDISAE
+1737 KLKAGQDVSAE
-1748 REELRAEFAKL
+1748 REGLRAEFAKL

-1775 EQIHYWL
+1775 AQIHYWL

-1790 ALAAL
+1790 ALSAL
-1795 LDGTEAIE
+1795 LDGTEAIAR
-1803 KNDSAKLWDSYYKGL
+1803 NDSAKLWDSYYKGL

-1826 YTFHYVDHDERAEL
+1826 YTFHYVDHDEKAEL

-1898 KSPNSIQT
+1898 KSPNSIKT

-1914 NKAVPIQNL
+1914 NKAVPLQNL

-1930 ANPRDTFNNAK
+1930 ANPRDTFNSAK

-1960 GNEPLLKFENLNINA
+1960 GNESLIKYEKLNIHA

-1984 DRANTWF
+1984 DRDNTWF

-1998 NRPVEVTRAKQSATV
+1998 NRPVEVTRAKQAATV

-2051 ANGWVQ
+2051 VNSWVQ

-2062 VKPITKVRLHQGSGD
+2062 VKPVTKVRLHQGSGD

-2083 LEYST
+2083 LEYSA
-2088 DGSSWQ
+2088 DGNSWQ

-2101 EQTKEIETPIT
+2101 EQTKEIETPIS
-2112 ARYVRVRN
+2112 ARYVRIRN
-2120 TKDINL
+2120 TKNINL
-2126 WWRIGDFSVETRSG
+2126 WWRIADFSVETRTG
-2140 NSELTDTNVESLKST
+2140 NSQLTDTNVENLKST
-2155 PVYDSL
+2155 PVDDSL
-2161 GRYDMQIPSGTKLPA
+2161 GRYNMQIPSGTKLPA
-2176 NSYLGMKLDRLHQA
+2176 KSYLGMKLDRLHQA
-2190 ESIQAIGI
+2190 ELIQAVGT
-2198 ENPSLNLEYSA
+2198 ENPSLNLEYSL

-2217 DQLTDKSLVRY
+2217 DQVTDKSLVRY
-2228 VRLVNKTDQEQAVT
+2228 VRLVNKTDQEQTVT
-2242 ATSLLVQTKEVQATT
+2242 ATSLLVQTKEVQPTT
-2257 LDSTSMGINPYY
+2257 LDSTSMGIHPTY
-2269 GTNDVRKLKNL
+2269 GRNDVRKIKNL

-2303 ITLKLGSQRDIKKI
+2303 ITLKLGSERAIKKI

-2335 VSQDGKTWTDVV
+2335 VSQDGKTWTDLV

-2390 LRVLYTADYDARFV
+2390 LRVLFTANYDARFV

-2425 EGNSGESQGN
+2425 QGNSGESQGN

-2450 AEKEK
+2450 AEKEQ

-2461 LSEPTDANHIRLVSS
+2461 LSEPTDVNHIRLVSS

-2481 KARVLAR
+2481 NARVLAR
-2488 TLKENKVNDWTELG
+2488 TLKSDKRDSWSELG
-2502 EIDSSFQTFAVR
+2502 EITSSFQTFAVR

-2537 TFYQELKEEPAPT
+2537 TFHQELPEEPAKPAPA
-2550 TSKGDEPAP
+2550 TSKGDEPAL

-2565 YTGGVNGAEGA
+2565 YTGGVNGVEAA
-2576 VNEVPE
+2576 VHEVPE
-2582 YTGAIGTAGEEPA
+2582 YTQ
-2595 PVLEVPEYTGVIGT
+2595 
-2609 AGDEPA
+2609 
-2615 PVVEV
+2615 
-2620 SEYTGAIGTAGDEP
+2620 AIGTAGDDVVPVVEGLEFKGGVNAVEAATHEVP
-2634 APVVEVPEYTG
+2634 EYPESMGDSSKLPSPVVEVPEYKE
-2645 VIGTAGDEPAP
+2645 TARPQDTP
-2656 VVEVPEYTGVIG
+2656 
-2668 TAGDEPAPVV
+2668 
-2678 EVPEYTGVIGT
+2678 
-2689 AGDEPAPV
+2689 
-2697 VEVPEYTGVIGTAGD
+2697 
-2712 EPAPVVEVPKYTGVI
+2712 
-2727 GTAGDEPAPVVE
+2727 
-2739 VPEFKGGVN
+2739 
-2748 AAEAT
+2748 
-2753 KTEVPEYTGS
+2753 TEE
-2763 VSNPDTQERPS
+2763 N
-2774 EDKLKSLL
+2774 
-2782 DKTGKVEIIG
+2782 
-2792 RSKDLGTA
+2792 
-2800 VQVESKSEVN
+2800 
-2810 KELAGKTY
+2810 
-2818 DIYNLHLKD
+2818 LKD
-2827 EKGQD
+2827 SVDKVDGDKMSSGNSDVETTVEKSD
-2832 VKLAGAVLVRLPAS
+2832 EFAS
-2846 APVEA
+2846 ASV
-2851 VYAITA
+2851 
-2857 SNELKE
+2857 
-2863 LAYTIRDGKVEF
+2863 
-2875 ATADLTAYA
+2875 
-2884 IVYKTVAESVTPSEE
+2884 KTDQAQKQE
-2899 QKPAPTVANQPS
+2899 QPQTLV
-2911 EQEKL
+2911 
-2916 QESTPEVKEQ
+2916 VKDQ
-2926 LPATGEQ
+2926 LPATGGEE
-2933 HSVGLALLGSL
+2933 SATLALLGGL
-2944 GLLASAAFIKKG
+2944 GLVLSAVFVKKG
-2956 KRD
+2956 KKD

>member
-1 MGKHLFEKRCHY
+1 MGKHFFEKRCHY

-25 MIGASIFGAGMV
+25 MIGASIFGASVV
-37 QAAEAEGP
+37 QAAETEGP
-45 TETEGVVTQV
+45 AETEGTVTQA
-55 QPMDKLPADLAEAIQ
+55 QPLDKLPADIAAAIE
-70 KAEAAA
+70 KAEASAG
-76 ATGQAEDQ
+76 TVDEQ
-84 PAESERQPEATI
+84 PAGSETGATAAETTT
-96 PKPAETPTPKEEV
+96 PKPTETPAPKEE
-109 ASKPSTNPKV
+109 AA
-119 EPVSEAKPAET
+119 SEAKPAAT

-138 TPDVNHLEKAS
+138 TPDVNHLEKAT
-149 ATASNHEANTPFTA
+149 ATTSNHEANTPFTA

-183 PTIEFK
+183 PTIEFT

-200 IDWDRRVRGERNDPN
+200 IDWDRRLRGQQNDPN

-221 YYAGQDNVNGSGPG
+221 YYAGQDDVNGSGNK

-245 EPVLDEKVDL
+245 TPVLDEKVDL
-255 KEAIHA
+255 KEAIQA

-304 TELEVAE
+304 TELAVAE
-311 NGKSLVLPK
+311 DGKSLVLPK

-335 VDLNNKIYTPLTD
+335 VDLNNKIYKPLTD
-348 QRVKVMV
+348 QTVKVMV
-355 QQIKDSHTFTKEF
+355 QQVKDTHTFTKEF

-404 SDTVISVGDS
+404 ADTVISVGDS

-434 ATGDQSAQNRIEFK
+434 ATGDQTAQKRIEFK
-448 KVEDKGYGK
+448 KVVDKGYGK

-482 TRTLLQMGEN
+482 TRTLLQMGEK

-547 IFLEKHLE
+547 IFLKDHLA
-555 GKHLSQQEELDYV
+555 GKNLSQDEELDYV

-585 NGEKLTSDQHYTK
+585 NGEKLTSDEHYTK
-598 EEMQQIIKLAKAL
+598 EEMQEIIKLAKAL

-735 PVDWNGVEVD
+735 PVDWKDVEVD
-745 IWSIGWQRPAA
+745 IWSIGWQRPAD

-814 NPNIIGGGHAVWND
+814 NPNILGGGHAVWND

-863 AKTYAERIQP
+863 AKTYADRVQP
-873 TSIYAPQSNPDKTVE
+873 ASVYAPQSNPDKTVAE
-888 ESDLF
+888 EDLF
-893 NIKPE
+893 KINPE
-898 TIKDYLAKKVQKSEA
+898 TVKDYLAKKVQKTEA

-939 VTVTGDGQQTFS
+939 VTVTGDGEQTFS
-951 TSGDNQLY
+951 TSGNNRLY

-1057 KFTVS
+1057 HFTVS
-1062 ATSQQLPGT
+1062 ATSQELPGT
-1071 DAEGPVEKAFDND
+1071 NAEGPVEKAFDND
-1084 PNTFWHSKWSGD
+1084 PNTFWHSKWSGH

-1108 AEKVNGLTYLPRP
+1108 AETVNGLTYLPRP

-1143 VASGTWENNSKE
+1143 VASGTWENNAKE
-1155 KTVNFA
+1155 KTVNFD

-1169 LKVLAGVGGFGSAAE
+1169 FKVLAGAAGFGSAAE

-1193 SEVENPAT
+1193 SK
-1201 PETPEKPKV
+1201 PEEPVTPEKPVTPEQPKV
-1210 EEKGDGT
+1210 EEVSDGT

-1224 VATKPA
+1224 VASKPA
-1230 SDESVAAA
+1230 SDDVVAAA

-1249 KVFPIPQKVTYGEGV
+1249 KVFPTPQKVTYGEGV
-1264 TKLHKQVNLVMGDQL
+1264 TKLHKQVNIVMGNQL

-1289 VLQDHQISYTSSKT
+1289 VLQDHQISYTSSQT
-1303 ALAGATN
+1303 PVAGATN

-1325 MPNLSQGLFDKID
+1325 MPSLSQGLFDKID

-1345 DNTISIVGKDTDA
+1345 NNTISIVGKDTDA

-1373 EASVLRNVTVEDFAE
+1373 KAPVLRNVTVEDFAE

-1462 YVWTIHPFMNDRIRF
+1462 YVWTIHPFMNNRIRF
-1477 GNDAQY
+1477 GNDADY
-1483 QQDLDTIKAKFTQL
+1483 QQDLETIKAKFTQL
-1497 MDAGV
+1497 MDVGV

-1562 LKSLNENLPTSTS
+1562 LKSLNENLPSSAS

-1678 KKVNDIAFNF
+1678 KRVNDIAFNF
-1688 VETGKFTDSE
+1688 VENGKFTDSE
-1698 TSVAFRELGKHMIN
+1698 ASVAFRELGKHMIN

-1737 KLKAGQDISAE
+1737 KLKAGQDVSAE
-1748 REELRAEFAKL
+1748 RQELRAEFAKL

-1775 EQIHYWL
+1775 AQIHYWL

-1790 ALAAL
+1790 ALSAL

-1914 NKAVPIQNL
+1914 NKAVSVQNL

-1984 DRANTWF
+1984 DRGNTWF

-1998 NRPVEVTRAKQSATV
+1998 NRPVEVVRNKQTATV

-2051 ANGWVQ
+2051 VNGWVQ

-2062 VKPITKVRLHQGSGD
+2062 VKPVTKVRLVQGSGD

-2083 LEYST
+2083 LEYSA

-2101 EQTKEIETPIT
+2101 EQTKEIETPIS

-2120 TKDINL
+2120 TKNINL
-2126 WWRIGDFSVETRSG
+2126 WWRIADFSVETRAG

-2161 GRYDMQIPSGTKLPA
+2161 GRYDLQIPSGTKLPA

-2190 ESIQAIGI
+2190 ESIQALGI
-2198 ENPSLNLEYSA
+2198 ENPSLNLEYSP

-2217 DQLTDKSLVRY
+2217 DQVTDKSLVRY

-2242 ATSLLVQTKEVQATT
+2242 ATSLLVKTKEVQPTT
-2257 LDSTSMGINPYY
+2257 LDSTSMGIHPTY
-2269 GTNDVRKLKNL
+2269 GRNDVRKIKNL

-2303 ITLKLGSQRDIKKI
+2303 ITLKLGSERDIKKI

-2390 LRVLYTADYDARFV
+2390 LRVLFTADYDARFV

-2450 AEKEK
+2450 AEKEQ

-2488 TLKENKVNDWTELG
+2488 TLKEDKADAWSELG
-2502 EIDSSFQTFAVR
+2502 EITSSFQTFAVR

-2537 TFYQELKEEPAPT
+2537 TFHQELPEEPEKPAPT
-2550 TSKGDEPAP
+2550 TSKGDEAAP
-2559 VVEVPE
+2559 IVEVPEFTGGVNGVEAAVHEVPE
-2565 YTGGVNGAEGA
+2565 YTE
-2576 VNEVPE
+2576 
-2582 YTGAIGTAGEEPA
+2582 
-2595 PVLEVPEYTGVIGT
+2595 
-2609 AGDEPA
+2609 
-2615 PVVEV
+2615 
-2620 SEYTGAIGTAGDEP
+2620 AIGTAGDEP
-2634 APVVEVPEYTG
+2634 APVVEVPEFTG
-2645 VIGTAGDEPAP
+2645 GVNG
-2656 VVEVPEYTGVIG
+2656 VEAAVHEAPEYTEAIG
-2668 TAGDEPAPVV
+2668 TVGDEA
-2678 EVPEYTGVIGT
+2678 
-2689 AGDEPAPV
+2689 
-2697 VEVPEYTGVIGTAGD
+2697 
-2712 EPAPVVEVPKYTGVI
+2712 
-2727 GTAGDEPAPVVE
+2727 APVVE

-2748 AAEAT
+2748 AVEAAVHEAPEYT
-2753 KTEVPEYTGS
+2753 EAIGTAGDEAAPVVEVPEFTGGVNGVEAAVHEVPEYTEAIGTAGDEAAPVVEVPEFKGGVNAVEAAVHEVPEYTGAIGAAGEATIHEVPEFTGGVNGDEAAVHEVSPEYTGS
-2763 VSNPDTQERPS
+2763 VNGAEAAIHEVPEFTGGVNGVEAAVQEVSP
-2774 EDKLKSLL
+2774 EFTGGVNGAEGAIHEVPEYKDEQSLVAL
-2782 DKTGKVEIIG
+2782 TMSQDKTYQ
-2792 RSKDLGTA
+2792 A
-2800 VQVESKSEVN
+2800 
-2810 KELAGKTY
+2810 
-2818 DIYNLHLKD
+2818 
-2827 EKGQD
+2827 
-2832 VKLAGAVLVRLPAS
+2832 PAS
-2846 APVEA
+2846 HQYKLPETGTKENAGLAA
-2851 VYAITA
+2851 V
-2857 SNELKE
+2857 
-2863 LAYTIRDGKVEF
+2863 GV
-2875 ATADLTAYA
+2875 
-2884 IVYKTVAESVTPSEE
+2884 
-2899 QKPAPTVANQPS
+2899 
-2911 EQEKL
+2911 
-2916 QESTPEVKEQ
+2916 
-2926 LPATGEQ
+2926 
-2933 HSVGLALLGSL
+2933 VGALLGMFAI
-2944 GLLASAAFIKKG
+2944 GKK
-2956 KRD
+2956 KDDE

>member
-200 IDWDRRVRGERNDPN
+200 IDWDRRVRGEQNDPN

-221 YYAGQDNVNGSGPG
+221 YYAGQDDVNGSGAK
-235 EWKLAHQRTG
+235 EWKLAYQRTG
-245 EPVLDEKVDL
+245 TPLLDEKIDL
-255 KEAIHA
+255 KEAIQA

-304 TELEVAE
+304 TDLTVAE
-311 NGKSLVLPK
+311 DGKSLVLPS
-320 LPGQVSLIG
+320 LPGKVSLIG

-348 QRVKVMV
+348 QHVKVMV

-434 ATGDQSAQNRIEFK
+434 ATGDQSAQKRIEFK
-448 KVEDKGYGK
+448 KVVDKGYGK

-585 NGEKLTSDQHYTK
+585 NGEKLTSDEHYTK

-939 VTVTGDGQQTFS
+939 VTVTGDGEQTFS

-1046 AFVNPRLIPND
+1046 PFVNPRLIPND

-1201 PETPEKPKV
+1201 PETPETPKV

-1217 TELADSF
+1217 TELGDSF

-1230 SDESVAAA
+1230 SDEAVAAA

-1249 KVFPIPQKVTYGEGV
+1249 KVFPTPQKVTYDEGV

-1325 MPNLSQGLFDKID
+1325 VSGISQGLFDKID

-1345 DNTISIVGKDTDA
+1345 NNTISIVGKDTDA

-1373 EASVLRNVTVEDFAE
+1373 EAPVLRNVIVEDFAE

-1562 LKSLNENLPTSTS
+1562 LKSLNENLPSSAS

-1601 GGKTYRP
+1601 GGKIYRP

-1640 SLLSGIMLNP
+1640 TLLSGIMLNP

-1678 KKVNDIAFNF
+1678 KRVNDIAFNF

-1722 EESVELAPKLATFMS
+1722 EESVELAPKLAAFMS

-1748 REELRAEFAKL
+1748 RQELRAEFAKL

-1775 EQIHYWL
+1775 AQIHYWL

-1790 ALAAL
+1790 ALSAL

-2678 EVPEYTGVIGT
+2678 EVP
-2689 AGDEPAPV
+2689 
-2697 VEVPEYTGVIGTAGD
+2697 
-2712 EPAPVVEVPKYTGVI
+2712 KYTGVI

>member
-1 MGKHLFEKRCHY
+1 MNRHFFERRCHY
-13 SIRKFTI
+13 SIRKFAI

-25 MIGASIFGAGMV
+25 MIGASIFGANVV
-37 QAAEAEGP
+37 QAAETVGTPEKEG
-45 TETEGVVTQV
+45 TITQA
-55 QPMDKLPADLAEAIQ
+55 QPLDKLPDDLAAVL
-70 KAEAAA
+70 KK
-76 ATGQAEDQ
+76 
-84 PAESERQPEATI
+84 AESEATADTGHEANHGNTEGTSPATTEETSPATI
-96 PKPAETPTPKEEV
+96 PTAPKPAETLKSVETPK
-109 ASKPSTNPKV
+109 ADSKPV
-119 EPVSEAKPAET
+119 EPATPTTKPVEKQIEDRQDRNQLEGVTVQANDSET
-130 PATKDVVD
+130 G
-138 TPDVNHLEKAS
+138 
-149 ATASNHEANTPFTA
+149 TPFTA
-163 EKAID
+163 DKAVD
-168 GKPDTRWATDQNVEK
+168 GDPDTRWATNPNINK
-183 PTIEFK
+183 PTFE
-189 LEKTT
+189 LTLPKTT
-194 VIKHVE
+194 LIRHVE
-200 IDWDRRVRGERNDPN
+200 IDWDRRVRNGQNDPN
-215 IKSWNL
+215 IKSWSL
-221 YYAGQDNVNGSGPG
+221 YYAGQDDVNASG
-235 EWKLAHQRTG
+235 EKQWKLAHAKTG

-255 KEAIHA
+255 ANSIQA
-261 KYLKLEITDYQAGTM
+261 KYLKLEINDYQAGTM
-276 NWKNV
+276 GWRNV

-286 RAYSNIPDASKP
+286 RAYSNIPDTSKV

-304 TELEVAE
+304 TELTVAKD
-311 NGKSLVLPK
+311 GQSLVLPT
-320 LPGQVSLIG
+320 LPGKVSLIG

-335 VDLNNKIYTPLTD
+335 IDLQNHIYKPLTD

-355 QQIKDSHTFTKEF
+355 EQIKDSHTFTKEF
-368 EVLIKGLH
+368 EVVIKGLH
-376 ADEGVGTKP
+376 QDEGVGVKP
-385 AVAPAVQQ
+385 KVAPAVQQ
-393 WYGTE
+393 WYGKE
-398 GKTSIT
+398 GQSSIT
-404 SDTVISVGDS
+404 SDTVLATGDS
-414 GFGQEAKFYQTDLES
+414 GFDQAVTFYQSDLAS
-429 RGLEI
+429 RGLEL
-434 ATGDQSAQNRIEFK
+434 ATGGKQAQQRIEFK
-448 KVEDKGYGK
+448 KVENKGYGK
-457 EGYGITIKDGVI
+457 EGYGITIQDGVI
-469 TVEAATNAGAFYA
+469 TIESATNAGAFYA
-482 TRTLLQMGEN
+482 TRTLLQMGEK

-547 IFLEKHLE
+547 IFLKEHLA
-555 GKHLSQQEELDYV
+555 GKNLSPEEELKYV
-568 LKNAKTGFRVE
+568 LEHAKTGFRVE
-579 TDVVGE
+579 TDIVGK
-585 NGEKLTSDQHYTK
+585 NGQKLTSDEHYTK
-598 EEMQQIIKLAKAL
+598 EEMQNLIKLAKAL

-630 VRPDLMYKG
+630 VRPDLMYQG

-661 YEETLAFVKSV
+661 YDETLAFVKSV
-672 YDKLLDGENAPLHGV
+672 YDKLLDGPDAPLHGV

-706 YVNDMIQYIKGK
+706 YVNDLIKYIKGK

-724 WGSLSAKPGTT
+724 WGSLSAKRGKTA
-735 PVDWNGVEVD
+735 VDWKDVEVD
-745 IWSIGWQRPAA
+745 IWSIGWQQPKE

-767 TDIPTYSVPSGS
+767 TDIPTYSVPNG
-779 NSQGGYGDYANYETQ
+779 NNRQAAYGDYANYETQ
-794 YNRWTPNDFSTGGG
+794 YNGWTPNDFRTGHG
-808 PRLEAS
+808 PLLEAS

-850 QSTAERTWGSDRA
+850 QTTAERTWGSDRA
-863 AKTYAERIQP
+863 AATFAERTLP
-873 TSIYAPQSNPDKTVE
+873 TSPYAPQSNPDRAIDQ
-888 ESDLF
+888 SDLF
-893 NIKPE
+893 TINPE
-898 TIKDYLAKKVQKSEA
+898 TVKNYASKKVKTSEQ
-913 GLNFEKDS
+913 GLAFEKDS
-921 TIEGLV
+921 SIEGLA

-932 SHVLKLD
+932 SHVLKFD
-939 VTVTGDGQQTFS
+939 VTVTGDGEQTFS
-951 TSGDNQLY
+951 TSGDNRIY

-967 AYKFEQFHIQ
+967 AYQFEQFHIQ
-977 FNKKLEKNKRYQISV
+977 FKKKLEKNKRYQISI
-992 VTKPQVTEVYVDG
+992 VTKPQLTEFYVDG
-1005 EKVERIA
+1005 EKIERIA
-1012 NPAYPRFAHNSLVL
+1012 NLAHPRFAHNSLVL
-1026 PLETIGGFKGILHS
+1026 PLESIGGFKGILHS
-1040 AELSNE
+1040 AELSDKP
-1046 AFVNPRLIPND
+1046 FVNPRLIPTEH
-1057 KFTVS
+1057 FTVS
-1062 ATSQQLPGT
+1062 ATSQETPGT
-1071 DAEGPVEKAFDND
+1071 ATEGTVEKAFDND
-1084 PNTFWHSKWSGD
+1084 PNTFWHTKWTGD
-1096 QAPFTVAMNLKA
+1096 TAPYTLSMTLKE

-1121 GGGNGVVTSY
+1121 GGGNGVVTRY

-1143 VASGTWENNSKE
+1143 VSEGNWDNNTQE

-1161 AIETDKVE
+1161 PVQTNKVE
-1169 LKVLAGVGGFGSAAE
+1169 LKVLAGVAGFGSAAE
-1184 IQLLKPLSD
+1184 IQLLKPVSTNNA
-1193 SEVENPAT
+1193 EEPAIPKT
-1201 PETPEKPKV
+1201 PKV
-1210 EEKGDGT
+1210 EEMGDGT
-1217 TELADSF
+1217 TELADNF
-1224 VATKPA
+1224 VASKPT
-1230 SDESVAAA
+1230 SDETVAAA
-1238 AQSQDY
+1238 VKSQDY

-1249 KVFPIPQKVTYGEGV
+1249 KVFPTPQKVTYDEGV
-1264 TKLHKQVNLVMGDQL
+1264 TKLHKQVNLVMGDNL

-1289 VLQDHQISYTSSKT
+1289 VLQDHQISYTSSQS
-1303 ALAGATN
+1303 AVAGATN
-1310 IYLGVHGQNSQAEKE
+1310 IYLGVHGQHSQAEKE
-1325 MPNLSQGLFDKID
+1325 VSGISQGLFDKID

-1345 DNTISIVGKDTDA
+1345 NNTISIVGKDTDA

-1373 EASVLRNVTVEDFAE
+1373 QAPVLRNVTVEDYAE

-1462 YVWTIHPFMNDRIRF
+1462 YVWTIHPFMNNRIRF
-1477 GNDAQY
+1477 GNDADY
-1483 QQDLDTIKAKFTQL
+1483 QKDLETIKAKFTQL
-1497 MDAGV
+1497 MDVGV

-1562 LKSLNENLPTSTS
+1562 LKALNENLPTSTS

-1659 ALFSAA
+1659 ALFSEA

-1688 VETGKFTDSE
+1688 VENGKFTDSE
-1698 TSVAFRELGKHMIN
+1698 ASIAFRELGKHMIN

-1737 KLKAGQDISAE
+1737 KLKAGQDVSAE
-1748 REELRAEFAKL
+1748 REGLRAEFAKL

-1775 EQIHYWL
+1775 AQIHYWL

-1790 ALAAL
+1790 ALSAL
-1795 LDGTEAIE
+1795 LDGTEAIAR
-1803 KNDSAKLWDSYYKGL
+1803 NDSAKLWDSYYKGL

-1826 YTFHYVDHDERAEL
+1826 YTFHYVDHDEKAEL

-1898 KSPNSIQT
+1898 KSPNSIKT

-1914 NKAVPIQNL
+1914 NKAVPLQNL

-1930 ANPRDTFNNAK
+1930 ANPRDTFNSAK

-1960 GNEPLLKFENLNINA
+1960 GNESLIKYEKLNIHA

-1984 DRANTWF
+1984 DRDNTWF

-1998 NRPVEVTRAKQSATV
+1998 NRPVEVTRAKQAATV

-2051 ANGWVQ
+2051 VNSWVQ

-2062 VKPITKVRLHQGSGD
+2062 VKPVTKVRLHQGSGD

-2083 LEYST
+2083 LEYSA
-2088 DGSSWQ
+2088 DGNSWQ

-2101 EQTKEIETPIT
+2101 EQTKEIETPIS
-2112 ARYVRVRN
+2112 ARYVRIRN
-2120 TKDINL
+2120 TKNINL
-2126 WWRIGDFSVETRSG
+2126 WWRIADFSVETRTG
-2140 NSELTDTNVESLKST
+2140 NSQLTDTNVENLKST
-2155 PVYDSL
+2155 PVDDSL
-2161 GRYDMQIPSGTKLPA
+2161 GRYNMQIPSGTKLPA
-2176 NSYLGMKLDRLHQA
+2176 KSYLGMKLDRLHQA
-2190 ESIQAIGI
+2190 ELIQAVGT
-2198 ENPSLNLEYSA
+2198 ENPSLNLEYSL

-2217 DQLTDKSLVRY
+2217 DQVTDKSLVRY
-2228 VRLVNKTDQEQAVT
+2228 VRLVNKTDQEQTVT
-2242 ATSLLVQTKEVQATT
+2242 ATSLLVQTKEVQPTT
-2257 LDSTSMGINPYY
+2257 LDSTSMGIHPTY
-2269 GTNDVRKLKNL
+2269 GRNDVRKIKNL

-2303 ITLKLGSQRDIKKI
+2303 ITLKLGSERAIKKI

-2335 VSQDGKTWTDVV
+2335 VSQDGKTWTDLV

-2390 LRVLYTADYDARFV
+2390 LRVLYTADYNARFV

-2425 EGNSGESQGN
+2425 QGNSGESQGN

-2450 AEKEK
+2450 AEKEQ

-2461 LSEPTDANHIRLVSS
+2461 LSEPTDVNHIRLVSS

-2481 KARVLAR
+2481 NARVLAR
-2488 TLKENKVNDWTELG
+2488 TLKSDKRDSWSELG
-2502 EIDSSFQTFAVR
+2502 EITSSFQTFAVR

-2537 TFYQELKEEPAPT
+2537 TFHQELPEEPAKPAPA
-2550 TSKGDEPAP
+2550 TSKGDEPAL

-2565 YTGGVNGAEGA
+2565 YTGGVNGVEAA
-2576 VNEVPE
+2576 VHEVPE
-2582 YTGAIGTAGEEPA
+2582 YTQ
-2595 PVLEVPEYTGVIGT
+2595 
-2609 AGDEPA
+2609 
-2615 PVVEV
+2615 
-2620 SEYTGAIGTAGDEP
+2620 AIGTAGDDVVPVVEGLEFKGGVNAVEAATHEVP
-2634 APVVEVPEYTG
+2634 EYPESMGDSSKLPSPVVEVPEYKE
-2645 VIGTAGDEPAP
+2645 TARPQDTP
-2656 VVEVPEYTGVIG
+2656 
-2668 TAGDEPAPVV
+2668 
-2678 EVPEYTGVIGT
+2678 
-2689 AGDEPAPV
+2689 
-2697 VEVPEYTGVIGTAGD
+2697 
-2712 EPAPVVEVPKYTGVI
+2712 
-2727 GTAGDEPAPVVE
+2727 
-2739 VPEFKGGVN
+2739 
-2748 AAEAT
+2748 
-2753 KTEVPEYTGS
+2753 TEE
-2763 VSNPDTQERPS
+2763 N
-2774 EDKLKSLL
+2774 
-2782 DKTGKVEIIG
+2782 
-2792 RSKDLGTA
+2792 
-2800 VQVESKSEVN
+2800 
-2810 KELAGKTY
+2810 
-2818 DIYNLHLKD
+2818 LKD
-2827 EKGQD
+2827 SVDKVDGDKMSSGNSDVETTVEKSD
-2832 VKLAGAVLVRLPAS
+2832 EFAS
-2846 APVEA
+2846 ASV
-2851 VYAITA
+2851 
-2857 SNELKE
+2857 
-2863 LAYTIRDGKVEF
+2863 
-2875 ATADLTAYA
+2875 
-2884 IVYKTVAESVTPSEE
+2884 KTDQAQKQE
-2899 QKPAPTVANQPS
+2899 QPQTLV
-2911 EQEKL
+2911 
-2916 QESTPEVKEQ
+2916 VKDQ
-2926 LPATGEQ
+2926 LPATGGEE
-2933 HSVGLALLGSL
+2933 SATLALLGGL
-2944 GLLASAAFIKKG
+2944 GLVLSAVFVKKG
-2956 KRD
+2956 KKD

>member
-1 MGKHLFEKRCHY
+1 MNRHFFERRCHY
-13 SIRKFTI
+13 SIRKFAI

-25 MIGASIFGAGMV
+25 MIGASIFGANVV
-37 QAAEAEGP
+37 QAAETVGTPEKEG
-45 TETEGVVTQV
+45 TITQA
-55 QPMDKLPADLAEAIQ
+55 QPLDKLPDDLAAVL
-70 KAEAAA
+70 KK
-76 ATGQAEDQ
+76 
-84 PAESERQPEATI
+84 AESEATADTGHEANHGNTEETSPATTPTA
-96 PKPAETPTPKEEV
+96 PKPAETLKPLETPKV
-109 ASKPSTNPKV
+109 DSKPV
-119 EPVSEAKPAET
+119 EPATPTTKPVE
-130 PATKDVVD
+130 KQIEDRQD
-138 TPDVNHLEKAS
+138 RNHLEGV
-149 ATASNHEANTPFTA
+149 TVQANDSETGTPFTA
-163 EKAID
+163 DKAVD
-168 GKPDTRWATDQNVEK
+168 GDPDTRWATNPNINK
-183 PTIEFK
+183 PTFE
-189 LEKTT
+189 LTLPKTT
-194 VIKHVE
+194 LIRHVE
-200 IDWDRRVRGERNDPN
+200 IDWDRRVRNGQNDPN
-215 IKSWNL
+215 IKSWSL
-221 YYAGQDNVNGSGPG
+221 YYAGQDDVNASG
-235 EWKLAHQRTG
+235 EKQWKLAHTKTG

-255 KEAIHA
+255 ANSIQA
-261 KYLKLEITDYQAGTM
+261 KYLKLEINDYQAGTM
-276 NWKNV
+276 GWRNV

-286 RAYSNIPDASKP
+286 RAYSNIPDTSKV

-304 TELEVAE
+304 TELTVAKD
-311 NGKSLVLPK
+311 GQSLVLPT
-320 LPGQVSLIG
+320 LPGKVSLIG

-335 VDLNNKIYTPLTD
+335 IDLQNHIYKPLTD

-355 QQIKDSHTFTKEF
+355 EQIKDSHTFTKEF
-368 EVLIKGLH
+368 EVVIKGLH
-376 ADEGVGTKP
+376 QDEGVGVKP
-385 AVAPAVQQ
+385 KVAPAVQQ
-393 WYGTE
+393 WYGKE
-398 GKTSIT
+398 GQSSIT
-404 SDTVISVGDS
+404 SDTVLATGDS
-414 GFGQEAKFYQTDLES
+414 GFDQAVTFYQSDLAS
-429 RGLEI
+429 RGLEL
-434 ATGDQSAQNRIEFK
+434 ATGDKQAQKRIEFK
-448 KVEDKGYGK
+448 KVENKGYGK
-457 EGYGITIKDGVI
+457 EGYGITIQDGVI
-469 TVEAATNAGAFYA
+469 TIEAATNTGAFYA
-482 TRTLLQMGEN
+482 TRTLLQMGESN
-492 DLQNGEIRDF
+492 LRNGEIRDF

-547 IFLEKHLE
+547 IFLKEHLA
-555 GKHLSQQEELDYV
+555 GKNLTQEEELKYV
-568 LKNAKTGFRVE
+568 LEHAKTGFRVE
-579 TDVVGE
+579 TDIVGK
-585 NGEKLTSDQHYTK
+585 NGQKLTSDEHYTK
-598 EEMQQIIKLAKAL
+598 EEMQNLIKLAKAL

-630 VRPDLMYKG
+630 VRPDLMYQG

-661 YEETLAFVKSV
+661 YDETLAFVKSV
-672 YDKLLDGENAPLHGV
+672 YDKLLDGPDAPLHGV

-706 YVNDMIQYIKGK
+706 YVNDLIKYIKGK

-724 WGSLSAKPGTT
+724 WGSLSAKRGKTA
-735 PVDWNGVEVD
+735 VDWKDVEVD
-745 IWSIGWQRPAA
+745 IWSIGWQQPKE

-767 TDIPTYSVPSGS
+767 TDIPTYSVPNG
-779 NSQGGYGDYANYETQ
+779 NNRQAAYGDYANYETQ
-794 YNRWTPNDFSTGGG
+794 YNSWTPNDFRTGHG
-808 PRLEAS
+808 PLLEAS

-850 QSTAERTWGSDRA
+850 QTTAERTWGSDRA
-863 AKTYAERIQP
+863 AATFAERTLP
-873 TSIYAPQSNPDKTVE
+873 TSPYAPQSNPDRAIDQ
-888 ESDLF
+888 SDLF
-893 NIKPE
+893 TINPE
-898 TIKDYLAKKVQKSEA
+898 TVKNYASKKVKTSEQ
-913 GLNFEKDS
+913 GLAFEKDS
-921 TIEGLV
+921 SIEGLA

-932 SHVLKLD
+932 SHVLKFD
-939 VTVTGDGQQTFS
+939 VTVTGDGEQTFS
-951 TSGDNQLY
+951 TSGDNRIY

-967 AYKFEQFHIQ
+967 AYQFEQFHIQ
-977 FNKKLEKNKRYQISV
+977 FKKKLEKNKRYQISI
-992 VTKPQVTEVYVDG
+992 VTKPQLTEFYVDG
-1005 EKVERIA
+1005 EKIERIA
-1012 NPAYPRFAHNSLVL
+1012 NLAHPRFAHNSLVL
-1026 PLETIGGFKGILHS
+1026 PLESIGGFKGILHS
-1040 AELSNE
+1040 AELSDKP
-1046 AFVNPRLIPND
+1046 FVNPRLIPTEH
-1057 KFTVS
+1057 FTVS
-1062 ATSQQLPGT
+1062 ATSQETPGT
-1071 DAEGPVEKAFDND
+1071 ATEGTVEKAFDND
-1084 PNTFWHSKWSGD
+1084 PNTFWHTKWTGD
-1096 QAPFTVAMNLKA
+1096 TAPYTLSMTLKE

-1121 GGGNGVVTSY
+1121 GGGNGVVTRY

-1143 VASGTWENNSKE
+1143 VSEGNWDNNTQE

-1161 AIETDKVE
+1161 PVQTNKVE
-1169 LKVLAGVGGFGSAAE
+1169 LKVLAGVAGFGSAAE
-1184 IQLLKPLSD
+1184 IQLLKPVSTNNA
-1193 SEVENPAT
+1193 EEPAT
-1201 PETPEKPKV
+1201 PKTPKV
-1210 EEKGDGT
+1210 EEMGDGT
-1217 TELADSF
+1217 TELADNF
-1224 VATKPA
+1224 VASKPT
-1230 SDESVAAA
+1230 SDETVAAA
-1238 AQSQDY
+1238 VKSQDY

-1249 KVFPIPQKVTYGEGV
+1249 KVFPTPQKVTYDEGV
-1264 TKLHKQVNLVMGDQL
+1264 TKLHKQVNLVMGDNL

-1289 VLQDHQISYTSSKT
+1289 VLQDHQISYTSSQS
-1303 ALAGATN
+1303 AVAGATN

-1325 MPNLSQGLFDKID
+1325 VSGISQGLFDKID

-1345 DNTISIVGKDTDA
+1345 NNTISIVGKDTDA

-1373 EASVLRNVTVEDFAE
+1373 EAPVLRNVTVEDYAE

-1462 YVWTIHPFMNDRIRF
+1462 YVWTIHPFMNNRIRF
-1477 GNDAQY
+1477 GNDADY
-1483 QQDLDTIKAKFTQL
+1483 QKDLETIKAKFTQL
-1497 MDAGV
+1497 MDVGV

-1528 MTDWLTEKQATYV
+1528 MTDWLTEKQATYG

-1562 LKSLNENLPTSTS
+1562 LKALNENLPTSTS

-1659 ALFSAA
+1659 ALFSEA

-1688 VETGKFTDSE
+1688 VENGKFTDSE
-1698 TSVAFRELGKHMIN
+1698 ASIAFRELGKHMIN

-1737 KLKAGQDISAE
+1737 KLKAGQDVSAE
-1748 REELRAEFAKL
+1748 REGLRAEFAKL

-1775 EQIHYWL
+1775 AQIHYWL

-1790 ALAAL
+1790 ALSAL
-1795 LDGTEAIE
+1795 LDGTEAIAR
-1803 KNDSAKLWDSYYKGL
+1803 NDSAKLWDSYYKGL

-1826 YTFHYVDHDERAEL
+1826 YTFHYVDHDEKAEL

-1861 KALHPDQVIS
+1861 KVLHPDQVIS

-1898 KSPNSIQT
+1898 KSPNSIKT

-1914 NKAVPIQNL
+1914 NKAVPLQNL

-1930 ANPRDTFNNAK
+1930 ANPRDTFNSAK

-1960 GNEPLLKFENLNINA
+1960 GNESLIKYEKLNIHA

-1984 DRANTWF
+1984 DRDNTWF

-1998 NRPVEVTRAKQSATV
+1998 NRPVEVTRAKQAATV

-2051 ANGWVQ
+2051 VNSWVQ

-2062 VKPITKVRLHQGSGD
+2062 VKPVTKVRLHQGSGD

-2083 LEYST
+2083 LEYSA
-2088 DGSSWQ
+2088 DGNSWQ

-2101 EQTKEIETPIT
+2101 EQTKEIETPIS
-2112 ARYVRVRN
+2112 ARYVRIRN
-2120 TKDINL
+2120 TKNINL
-2126 WWRIGDFSVETRSG
+2126 WWRIADFSVETRTG
-2140 NSELTDTNVESLKST
+2140 NSQLTDTNVENLKST
-2155 PVYDSL
+2155 PVDDSL
-2161 GRYDMQIPSGTKLPA
+2161 GRYNMQIPSGTKLPA
-2176 NSYLGMKLDRLHQA
+2176 KSYLGMKLDRLHQA
-2190 ESIQAIGI
+2190 ELIQAVGT
-2198 ENPSLNLEYSA
+2198 ENPSLNLEYSL

-2217 DQLTDKSLVRY
+2217 DQVTDKSLVRY
-2228 VRLVNKTDQEQAVT
+2228 VRLVNKTDQEQTVT
-2242 ATSLLVQTKEVQATT
+2242 ATSLLVQTKEVQPTT
-2257 LDSTSMGINPYY
+2257 LDSTSMGIHPTY
-2269 GTNDVRKLKNL
+2269 GRNDVRKIKNL

-2303 ITLKLGSQRDIKKI
+2303 ITLKLGSERAIKKI

-2335 VSQDGKTWTDVV
+2335 VSQDGKTWTDLV

-2390 LRVLYTADYDARFV
+2390 LRVLYTADYNARFV

-2425 EGNSGESQGN
+2425 QGNSGESQGN

-2450 AEKEK
+2450 AEKEQ

-2461 LSEPTDANHIRLVSS
+2461 LSEPTDVNHIRLVSS

-2481 KARVLAR
+2481 NARVLAR
-2488 TLKENKVNDWTELG
+2488 TLKSDKRDSWSELG
-2502 EIDSSFQTFAVR
+2502 EITSSFQTFAVR

-2537 TFYQELKEEPAPT
+2537 TFHQELPEEPAKPAPA
-2550 TSKGDEPAP
+2550 TSKGDEPAL

-2565 YTGGVNGAEGA
+2565 YTGGVNGVEAA
-2576 VNEVPE
+2576 VHEVPE
-2582 YTGAIGTAGEEPA
+2582 YTQ
-2595 PVLEVPEYTGVIGT
+2595 
-2609 AGDEPA
+2609 
-2615 PVVEV
+2615 
-2620 SEYTGAIGTAGDEP
+2620 AIGTAGDDVVPVVEGLEFKGGVNAVEAATHEVP
-2634 APVVEVPEYTG
+2634 EDPESMGDSSKLPSPVVEVPEYKE
-2645 VIGTAGDEPAP
+2645 TARPQDTP
-2656 VVEVPEYTGVIG
+2656 
-2668 TAGDEPAPVV
+2668 
-2678 EVPEYTGVIGT
+2678 
-2689 AGDEPAPV
+2689 
-2697 VEVPEYTGVIGTAGD
+2697 
-2712 EPAPVVEVPKYTGVI
+2712 
-2727 GTAGDEPAPVVE
+2727 
-2739 VPEFKGGVN
+2739 
-2748 AAEAT
+2748 
-2753 KTEVPEYTGS
+2753 TEE
-2763 VSNPDTQERPS
+2763 N
-2774 EDKLKSLL
+2774 
-2782 DKTGKVEIIG
+2782 
-2792 RSKDLGTA
+2792 
-2800 VQVESKSEVN
+2800 
-2810 KELAGKTY
+2810 
-2818 DIYNLHLKD
+2818 LKD
-2827 EKGQD
+2827 SVDKVDGDKMSSGNSDVETTVEKSD
-2832 VKLAGAVLVRLPAS
+2832 EFAS
-2846 APVEA
+2846 ASV
-2851 VYAITA
+2851 
-2857 SNELKE
+2857 
-2863 LAYTIRDGKVEF
+2863 
-2875 ATADLTAYA
+2875 
-2884 IVYKTVAESVTPSEE
+2884 KTDQAQKQE
-2899 QKPAPTVANQPS
+2899 QPQTLV
-2911 EQEKL
+2911 
-2916 QESTPEVKEQ
+2916 VKDQ
-2926 LPATGEQ
+2926 LPATGGEE
-2933 HSVGLALLGSL
+2933 SATLALLGGL
-2944 GLLASAAFIKKG
+2944 GLVLSAVFVKKG
-2956 KRD
+2956 KKD